1 MTDKKALF
9 VKGYFRN
16 KLLRKT
22 ITFIMLLLFNFNIF
36 AEVVPDPASIGT
48 RATKTASGIDQ
59 LDIAAPNK
67 NGTSYNSL
75 KELQVSEQGLI
86 LNNNKDIVANTKIAG
101 YVARNRN
108 LDNSIAANLIIT
120 EVTGKNRT
128 NINGTVEVAGKK
140 ADLVMANRNGVY
152 INGGNFLNTDR
163 VTLTT
168 GSLEMKNGDLVAI
181 NVSQGQIGIGEK
193 GLNALNLT
201 ELELLGKTIDVSGV
215 IKASKETRLLVSAG
229 GQTYEYKTKEVKS
242 KGETYKGIAIDGKSV
257 GSMYAGKID
266 IISNDK
272 GAGVNTKGNLVSV
285 DDIVITANGDITTAQ
300 VDSGK
305 DLKYKTTQKVK
316 MNGKTTV
323 AKKVKVKARE
333 TEINAKVV
341 TGYLEKA
348 LGKKSLDIES
358 EKTNITA
365 KIEAQGKIKINSNQ
379 IQNSGEI
386 FATEKINIAGNKLN
400 NNNGEI
406 RSNQKIEINAKETSN
421 VKGYILSDGLT
432 KEDVKKE
439 ENKNTKNIAEVKNKE
454 KGISITGDL
463 DNTEGVI
470 RGREVNLG
478 NVIGN
483 NKGKIDSLGALAFNG
498 KIIVNKGGLITG
510 NIQELNADKLEN
522 DGGKLLSTGKISG
535 RVKEISNKNGEIL
548 GTETVKL
555 IGDKL
560 DNFSGLIKSNGK
572 IALDI
577 KETSN
582 IKGYILS
589 DGLTKEDIKK
599 EENKKNESNKNTEND
614 EIKEK
619 GISITGD
626 LDNTEGIIRGREIS
640 LGNVTGNN
648 KGKIDSLGALSF
660 NGKIIVNKGGLIKG
674 NIQELNTDKLENDE
688 GKLVSTEKISG
699 RVKEIS
705 NKNGEILGTEIV
717 KLIGDKLDNFSGLI
731 KSNGKIALDIKE
743 TSNVK
748 GYILS
753 DGLTKEDVKKE
764 ENKKIESNKN
774 TENDETKEKGISITG
789 ELDNTEGVIRG
800 RKVSLGNVIGNN
812 KGKIDSLGALSFNG
826 KIIVNKGGLITGNIQ
841 KLNIDKLINDGGKLL
856 STGKISGR
864 VKEISN
870 KNGEI
875 LGTETVKLIGDK
887 LDNFSGLI
895 KSNGKIALDIKE
907 TSNIKGYI
915 LSDGLT
921 KEDIK
926 KEENKNQKDI
936 EDDKN
941 KEKGINITGDLDNT
955 EGVIRGREVN
965 LGNVIGNNKGKIDSL
980 GALAFNGKII
990 VNKGGL
996 ITGNIQELNADK
1008 LENDGGK
1015 LLSTGKISGRVK
1027 EISNKNGE
1035 ILGTETVKLIGD
1047 KLDNL
1052 SGVIRSY
1059 GKIKLDEKDIS
1070 NVEGYILSDGIT
1082 KEQAQNWKVE
1092 EKFKEDKNKKDVN
1105 EKREQ
1110 TTGTLLNIGKLDNT
1124 KGIIASLSQTT
1135 VNVEKI
1141 ANNDGKIVSRGAV
1154 ELTTANEYE
1163 YRGLVE
1169 GDYSTTLN
1177 AKKII
1182 INSNIDRKNTLNLI
1196 SKEKIALGQS
1206 IRARILSIDTQADL
1220 RNAKDISAT
1229 NLLSITAKNIE
1240 NSGNIYSDGNTYL
1253 EAKNGDLINKDGG
1266 SIKADKQVY
1275 IKVEN
1280 GRVVNG
1286 TAKYLDGVYRRE
1298 DGVLVD
1304 NRQIKEEKPSIIAGK
1319 TETIIN
1325 AKDLINTSQIGKT
1338 GQGITYIKLTGNAV
1352 NASIGNNIAKI
1363 EGQKVSVEGDKGVTN
1378 TGAIISGTEITRVI
1392 AEKGKILNESSIVSG
1407 STENIRNIGKIEG
1420 NGIVYL
1426 EGKEIENIAGN
1437 IGGAGGTILKST
1449 EGNIED
1455 KTITLVDNRK
1465 GVTETYTE
1473 MREVKPERKWWRRR
1487 KEDEKPEPKKYVQ
1500 VQVYKYW
1507 DTVNKTKTV
1516 SGVIGNGKDTILD
1529 SAKDLVLESSDIR
1542 AKDNI
1547 VLNAKNNLLMLS
1559 TVDTEYKFKT
1569 ETTSKRKWGRKKT
1582 TTKTWIE
1589 DNVYANPVEL
1599 TSGGY
1604 ILINYRGK
1612 GKPADN
1618 KGVFAQGVNFNA
1630 KKGIIAQSDG
1640 NIYIQGVKDKL
1651 NSIYDSHTTKSFIGI
1666 KYKRTSD
1673 YISDNREKYKH
1684 SQLYGEAGVTLDS
1697 QGRLR
1702 VEGVD
1707 IQTIGPVYLKGVQ
1720 GVEILSGN
1728 EVSSKYEVHTSK
1740 SLKIGSDKSGLFKG
1754 LKIEQDKN
1762 TKEMDTIKSVGSII
1776 NSKGSTVTIEGD
1788 SVVSVG
1794 SKIGA
1799 ADDIKLIG
1807 KNGVIIKDGEN
1818 FAKIREQNEKM
1829 RAGMF
1834 TSLSLKNLSAGI
1846 GVEGTYNKSNEG
1858 KTIVTPEKNILVT
1871 NKNIYITSSEGNVL
1885 LQGDFGAKE
1894 NIGITAEKGKIY
1906 IKDSKSEILTDSK
1919 SVNARM
1925 ALALGINLGG
1935 FKDTLKSY
1943 KNQLKAIK
1951 EIPNLGRLISF
1962 TRDMAKGKSLLESLE
1977 GKENTINAM
1986 NNLFAGPSSGGVS
1999 AGLDLTGSINA
2010 AKSTGKYLQNITTN
2024 IRAGKDITFKS
2035 KEFETE
2041 GSFIRAENDLSIDA
2055 SKILI
2060 QASADKYATNSKN
2073 MGANFGVTLMGAE
2086 GVSGG
2091 LNYGQMNSKG
2101 TLYNNAQIQAGNKL
2115 IVKADNMT
2123 IRGGRLEGKHTD
2135 VDVKKNLLIESLQ
2148 DSEEMKQVGTN
2159 VGYSLKYGK
2168 DKDGKPDNRNN
2179 GNLGLSYGERKK
2191 LWVKEQ
2197 SGIIGRESVK
2207 VKVGGKLSLI
2217 GSIIANV
2224 DDKGND
2230 KGNLT
2235 LSYGKL
2241 EVKDLDS
2248 YDKQINVNGSVE
2260 LNQRSKDNNKELVLK
2275 ENKEKDKKDNDNSDN
2290 SNNNLK
2296 KSKNSND
2303 NKGEDVEE
2311 RDNKVDETYGIGIEG
2326 SDKRKITRATIG
2338 KGVINGKEEVEGVN
2352 RDIGKSDEI
2361 TKDINVKKVEI
2372 EYKSERN
2379 SWGDFGKIMASD
2391 AGVIGNF
2398 LDDFNEKALG
2408 KSRPDYEIKFRN
2420 KVYESILRLE
2430 RKLQTVADFTSL
2442 IPTEQ
2447 YHGGIFE
2454 QLVRRKDQV
2463 KLIGIKIKMNE
2474 DGTPDIKLARKKK
2487 LSEIEPD
2494 DEGKVYIFGNGIRE
2508 TEEGAVR
2515 NAILKS
2521 MSPENLER
2529 YKSGKTVEIA
2539 LIYNPT
2545 RGLVA
2550 DGLECVA
2557 GKLCDGSKSS
2567 LKITTNVSK
2576 ETATIL
2582 ATRDRNVTYIY
2593 NMYSQG
2599 NIVGLGAFNWLQD
2612 NGIKLGYGNKNKF
2625 LVGMFGSPIMRDLIA
2640 GFGEPLNFTFR
2651 GSAINFPDFI
2661 GNDDKMYGVFG
2672 ETKLINY
2679 TDLGKTNIGKEN
2691 NSLIEKIKRGPIAKA
2706 LGRKQEMPG
2715 LFVSR
2720 LFIADKDDNDFKYS
2734 YDITVDD
2741 IRRIKANYINAKYQN
2756 EVFED
2761 NDLIN
2766 TIRYPHGVYTHID
2779 PEKAEEKYNLAV
2791 MYRKASPVEK
2801 KVIEERMKA
2810 INKEVHDYRLRLA
2823 IEGPPILINSPYLIK
2838 TVEDYRKDELRK
2850 EYGYGN
2856 YQDKGLP
2863 KNGKMNNSPQP
2874 YTRKETPAIAD
2885 INEYLNNLRKGV
2897 GL

>member
-1 MTDKKALF
+1 MTDKKVLF

-22 ITFIMLLLFNFNIF
+22 ITFIMLLLFSFNIF

-128 NINGTVEVAGKK
+128 NINGTVEVAGKR

-152 INGGNFLNTDR
+152 VNGGNFLNTDR

-272 GAGVNTKGNLVSV
+272 GAGVNTKGDLVSV

-365 KIEAQGKIKINSNQ
+365 KIEAQGKIKINANQ

-432 KEDVKKE
+432 KEDIKKE
-439 ENKNTKNIAEVKNKE
+439 ENKNQKDIEDDKNKE

-463 DNTEGVI
+463 DNTEGV
-470 RGREVNLG
+470 
-478 NVIGN
+478 
-483 NKGKIDSLGALAFNG
+483 
-498 KIIVNKGGLITG
+498 
-510 NIQELNADKLEN
+510 
-522 DGGKLLSTGKISG
+522 
-535 RVKEISNKNGEIL
+535 
-548 GTETVKL
+548 
-555 IGDKL
+555 
-560 DNFSGLIKSNGK
+560 
-572 IALDI
+572 
-577 KETSN
+577 
-582 IKGYILS
+582 
-589 DGLTKEDIKK
+589 
-599 EENKKNESNKNTEND
+599 
-614 EIKEK
+614 
-619 GISITGD
+619 
-626 LDNTEGIIRGREIS
+626 IRGREIS

-674 NIQELNTDKLENDE
+674 NIQELNADKLENDE
-688 GKLVSTEKISG
+688 GKLVSTGKIRG

-705 NKNGEILGTEIV
+705 NKNGEILGTETV
-717 KLIGDKLDNFSGLI
+717 KLIGDKLNNFSGLI
-731 KSNGKIALDIKE
+731 KSNGKIALDVKE

-753 DGLTKEDVKKE
+753 DGLTKEDIKKE
-764 ENKKIESNKN
+764 ENKNQKDIEDDKN
-774 TENDETKEKGISITG
+774 KEKGISITG
-789 ELDNTEGVIRG
+789 DLDNTEGVIRG
-800 RKVSLGNVIGNN
+800 REVSLGNVTGNN

-841 KLNIDKLINDGGKLL
+841 KLNIDKLINDGGKLV
-856 STGKISGR
+856 STEKISGT

-875 LGTETVKLIGDK
+875 LGVQTVTLVGDK
-887 LDNFSGLI
+887 LN
-895 KSNGKIALDIKE
+895 
-907 TSNIKGYI
+907 
-915 LSDGLT
+915 
-921 KEDIK
+921 
-926 KEENKNQKDI
+926 
-936 EDDKN
+936 
-941 KEKGINITGDLDNT
+941 
-955 EGVIRGREVN
+955 
-965 LGNVIGNNKGKIDSL
+965 
-980 GALAFNGKII
+980 
-990 VNKGGL
+990 
-996 ITGNIQELNADK
+996 
-1008 LENDGGK
+1008 
-1015 LLSTGKISGRVK
+1015 
-1027 EISNKNGE
+1027 
-1035 ILGTETVKLIGD
+1035 
-1047 KLDNL
+1047 NL

-1059 GKIKLDEKDIS
+1059 GKVKLNEKDVS

-1082 KEQAQNWKVE
+1082 KEQAKNWKVE
-1092 EKFKEDKNKKDVN
+1092 EKVTEESKENKKDIK
-1105 EKREQ
+1105 EKQEKKEQ
-1110 TTGTLLNIGKLDNT
+1110 TTGTLLNLGRLDNT
-1124 KGIIASLSQTT
+1124 KGTIASLSQTT
-1135 VNVEKI
+1135 VNTEKI

-1206 IRARILSIDTQADL
+1206 IRARILSIATQADFY
-1220 RNAKDISAT
+1220 NTKDISAR
-1229 NLLSITAKNIE
+1229 NLLSITAENIE

-1275 IKVEN
+1275 IEVKN
-1280 GRVVNG
+1280 GKVVNG
-1286 TAKYLDGVYRRE
+1286 TEKYLSGAYRRE

-1325 AKDLINTSQIGKT
+1325 AKDLINTSQMGKT

-1465 GVTETYTE
+1465 DGS
-1473 MREVKPERKWWRRR
+1473 
-1487 KEDEKPEPKKYVQ
+1487 
-1500 VQVYKYW
+1500 W
-1507 DTVNKTKTV
+1507 DIVNKTKTV

-1569 ETTSKRKWGRKKT
+1569 ETTSKRRRFGGRKT

-1589 DNVYANPVEL
+1589 DNIYANPVEL

-1684 SQLYGEAGVTLDS
+1684 SQLYGDAGVTLDS
-1697 QGRLR
+1697 QGKLR
-1702 VEGVD
+1702 IQGVD
-1707 IQTIGPVYLKGVQ
+1707 IQTIGPVYLKGVK

-1871 NKNIYITSSEGNVL
+1871 NKNIYIRSSEGNVL

-1919 SVNARM
+1919 NINARM
-1925 ALALGINLGG
+1925 ALALGINLSG

-1951 EIPNLGRLISF
+1951 EIPNLGRVISF

-1977 GKENTINAM
+1977 GKEKTINAM

-2024 IRAGKDITFKS
+2024 IRAGKDIAFKS

-2073 MGANFGVTLMGAE
+2073 MGANFGFTLMGIE

-2091 LNYGQMNSKG
+2091 LNYGQINSKG

-2168 DKDGKPDNRNN
+2168 DKDGNPDNRNN
-2179 GNLGLSYGERKK
+2179 GNLGLSYGERKN

-2296 KSKNSND
+2296 KSKNSDD

-2398 LDDFNEKALG
+2398 LDDFNEKIL
-2408 KSRPDYEIKFRN
+2408 KNPKEDYEIKFRN
-2420 KVYESILRLE
+2420 KVYESILNFE
-2430 RKLQTVADFTSL
+2430 RKLQTASDLTSL
-2442 IPTEQ
+2442 LPTEQ

-2487 LSEIEPD
+2487 LSEIKPD

-2567 LKITTNVSK
+2567 LKINTNVSK

-2599 NIVGLGAFNWLQD
+2599 NIVGLGAFNWLKD
-2612 NGIKLGYGNKNKF
+2612 KKIELGYKDKNKF

-2651 GSAINFPDFI
+2651 GSAINFLDFI
-2661 GNDDKMYGVFG
+2661 GNDDKWFGIFG
-2672 ETKLINY
+2672 ESTLINPENINRAEKGLW
-2679 TDLGKTNIGKEN
+2679 TDKMGNFFGTKAIFRRQTIGGLYLPEISNNKDKNKDEYRYSIVIGNNEIRTIQEN
-2691 NSLIEKIKRGPIAKA
+2691 YSKILNPNERLLDKGIE
-2706 LGRKQEMPG
+2706 
-2715 LFVSR
+2715 FVIS
-2720 LFIADKDDNDFKYS
+2720 D
-2734 YDITVDD
+2734 
-2741 IRRIKANYINAKYQN
+2741 
-2756 EVFED
+2756 
-2761 NDLIN
+2761 
-2766 TIRYPHGVYTHID
+2766 PHGTYTFDSPVIG
-2779 PEKAEEKYNLAV
+2779 ENVNNLLTD
-2791 MYRKASPVEK
+2791 YRKAIAPEEK
-2801 KVIEERMKA
+2801 EKYKNEIISLYTKDQQNK
-2810 INKEVHDYRLRLA
+2810 INLA
-2823 IEGPPILINSPYLIK
+2823 MYGPPIFWNSPFLLK
-2838 TVEDYRKDELRK
+2838 AVEDYKKDELRK

-2863 KNGKMNNSPQP
+2863 RNKEMNMSPQP
-2874 YTRKETPAIAD
+2874 YIRKKIQLQQ
-2885 INEYLNNLRKGV
+2885 I
-2897 GL
+2897 

>member
-152 INGGNFLNTDR
+152 VNGGNFLNTDR

-272 GAGVNTKGNLVSV
+272 GAGVNTKGDLVSV

-439 ENKNTKNIAEVKNKE
+439 ENKNQKDVEDDKNKE

-510 NIQELNADKLEN
+510 NIQELNTDKLEN

-535 RVKEISNKNGEIL
+535 RVKEISNKNGGIL

-589 DGLTKEDIKK
+589 DGLTKEDVKK
-599 EENKKNESNKNTEND
+599 EENKNQKDVEDDKN
-614 EIKEK
+614 KEK

-626 LDNTEGIIRGREIS
+626 LDNTEGVIRGRE
-640 LGNVTGNN
+640 
-648 KGKIDSLGALSF
+648 
-660 NGKIIVNKGGLIKG
+660 VN
-674 NIQELNTDKLENDE
+674 
-688 GKLVSTEKISG
+688 
-699 RVKEIS
+699 
-705 NKNGEILGTEIV
+705 
-717 KLIGDKLDNFSGLI
+717 
-731 KSNGKIALDIKE
+731 
-743 TSNVK
+743 
-748 GYILS
+748 
-753 DGLTKEDVKKE
+753 
-764 ENKKIESNKN
+764 
-774 TENDETKEKGISITG
+774 
-789 ELDNTEGVIRG
+789 
-800 RKVSLGNVIGNN
+800 LGNVIGNN

-841 KLNIDKLINDGGKLL
+841 KLNIDKLINDGGKLV
-856 STGKISGR
+856 STEKISGT

-875 LGTETVKLIGDK
+875 LGVQTVTLVGDK
-887 LDNFSGLI
+887 LN
-895 KSNGKIALDIKE
+895 
-907 TSNIKGYI
+907 
-915 LSDGLT
+915 
-921 KEDIK
+921 
-926 KEENKNQKDI
+926 
-936 EDDKN
+936 
-941 KEKGINITGDLDNT
+941 
-955 EGVIRGREVN
+955 
-965 LGNVIGNNKGKIDSL
+965 
-980 GALAFNGKII
+980 
-990 VNKGGL
+990 
-996 ITGNIQELNADK
+996 
-1008 LENDGGK
+1008 
-1015 LLSTGKISGRVK
+1015 
-1027 EISNKNGE
+1027 
-1035 ILGTETVKLIGD
+1035 
-1047 KLDNL
+1047 NL

-1059 GKIKLDEKDIS
+1059 GKVKLNEKDVS

-1110 TTGTLLNIGKLDNT
+1110 TIGTLLNIGKLDNT
-1124 KGIIASLSQTT
+1124 KGTIASLSQTT

-1206 IRARILSIDTQADL
+1206 IRARILSIATQADL
-1220 RNAKDISAT
+1220 RNEKDISAT

-1275 IKVEN
+1275 IEVKN
-1280 GRVVNG
+1280 GKVVNG
-1286 TAKYLDGVYRRE
+1286 TEKYLSGAYRRE

-1487 KEDEKPEPKKYVQ
+1487 KENEKPEPKKYVQ

-1516 SGVIGNGKDTILD
+1516 SGIIGNGKDTILD
-1529 SAKDLVLESSDIR
+1529 SAKDLILESSDIR
-1542 AKDNI
+1542 AKDDI
-1547 VLNAKNNLLMLS
+1547 VLNAKNYLLMLS
-1559 TVDTEYKFKT
+1559 TVDTEYKFRT

-1673 YISDNREKYKH
+1673 YVSDNSEKYKH
-1684 SQLYGEAGVTLDS
+1684 SQLYGDAGVTLDS
-1697 QGRLR
+1697 QGKLR
-1702 VEGVD
+1702 IQGVD
-1707 IQTIGPVYLKGVQ
+1707 IQTIGPVYLKGVK

-1871 NKNIYITSSEGNVL
+1871 NKNIYIRSSEGNVL

-1919 SVNARM
+1919 NINARM
-1925 ALALGINLGG
+1925 ALALGINLSG

-1951 EIPNLGRLISF
+1951 EIPNLGRVISF

-1977 GKENTINAM
+1977 GKEKTINAM

-2024 IRAGKDITFKS
+2024 IRAGKDIAFKS

-2073 MGANFGVTLMGAE
+2073 MGANFGFTLMGIE

-2115 IVKADNMT
+2115 IVKVDNMT

-2168 DKDGKPDNRNN
+2168 DKDGNPDNRNN

-2296 KSKNSND
+2296 KSKNSDD

-2311 RDNKVDETYGIGIEG
+2311 RDNKVDETYGIGIKG

-2338 KGVINGKEEVEGVN
+2338 KGVINGKEEVVGIN

-2398 LDDFNEKALG
+2398 LDDFNEKIL
-2408 KSRPDYEIKFRN
+2408 KNPKEDYEIKFRN

-2487 LSEIEPD
+2487 LSEIKPD

-2545 RGLVA
+2545 RGFVA

-2612 NGIKLGYGNKNKF
+2612 NGIKLGYKDKNKF
-2625 LVGMFGSPIMRDLIA
+2625 LVGMFGSPIARNLIV
-2640 GFGEPLNFTFR
+2640 GFEDNLSFTFR
-2651 GSAINFPDFI
+2651 GSAINFRDFI
-2661 GNDDKMYGVFG
+2661 GNDDKIFGIFG
-2672 ETKLINY
+2672 ESTLINPENINRVKEHLW
-2679 TDLGKTNIGKEN
+2679 TDKLGNFFGTKAILRRETIG
-2691 NSLIEKIKRGPIAKA
+2691 
-2706 LGRKQEMPG
+2706 G
-2715 LFVSR
+2715 LYLPEV
-2720 LFIADKDDNDFKYS
+2720 LVNKNKDKDEYRYS
-2734 YDITVDD
+2734 MVVGNKEIEGIQQNYSKILNLNEILSKKGIEMVISDSHGTYTFNSPVIAENINNLLTDYRRAIT
-2741 IRRIKANYINAKYQN
+2741 
-2756 EVFED
+2756 
-2761 NDLIN
+2761 
-2766 TIRYPHGVYTHID
+2766 
-2779 PEKAEEKYNLAV
+2779 PEEREKYKNEIISLYTKDQQNKVNLA
-2791 MYRKASPVEK
+2791 MY
-2801 KVIEERMKA
+2801 
-2810 INKEVHDYRLRLA
+2810 
-2823 IEGPPILINSPYLIK
+2823 GPPIFTDSPFLLK
-2838 TVEDYRKDELRK
+2838 AVEDYKKDELRK

-2856 YQDKGLP
+2856 YQDKNLP
-2863 KNGKMNNSPQP
+2863 KNKEININPQP
-2874 YTRKETPAIAD
+2874 YTRKEAQPTLGIK
-2885 INEYLNNLRKGV
+2885 EYLKGLREGV

>member
-152 INGGNFLNTDR
+152 VNGGNFLNTDR

-272 GAGVNTKGNLVSV
+272 GAGVNTKGDLVSV

-439 ENKNTKNIAEVKNKE
+439 ENKNQKDVEDDKNKE

-510 NIQELNADKLEN
+510 NIQELNTDKLEN

-535 RVKEISNKNGEIL
+535 RVKEISNKNGGIL

-589 DGLTKEDIKK
+589 DGLTKEDVKK
-599 EENKKNESNKNTEND
+599 EENKNQKDVEDDKN
-614 EIKEK
+614 KEK

-626 LDNTEGIIRGREIS
+626 LDNTEGVIRGRE
-640 LGNVTGNN
+640 
-648 KGKIDSLGALSF
+648 
-660 NGKIIVNKGGLIKG
+660 VN
-674 NIQELNTDKLENDE
+674 
-688 GKLVSTEKISG
+688 
-699 RVKEIS
+699 
-705 NKNGEILGTEIV
+705 
-717 KLIGDKLDNFSGLI
+717 
-731 KSNGKIALDIKE
+731 
-743 TSNVK
+743 
-748 GYILS
+748 
-753 DGLTKEDVKKE
+753 
-764 ENKKIESNKN
+764 
-774 TENDETKEKGISITG
+774 
-789 ELDNTEGVIRG
+789 
-800 RKVSLGNVIGNN
+800 LGNVIGNN

-841 KLNIDKLINDGGKLL
+841 KLNIDKLINDGGKLV
-856 STGKISGR
+856 STEKISGT

-875 LGTETVKLIGDK
+875 LGVQTVTLVGDK
-887 LDNFSGLI
+887 LN
-895 KSNGKIALDIKE
+895 
-907 TSNIKGYI
+907 
-915 LSDGLT
+915 
-921 KEDIK
+921 
-926 KEENKNQKDI
+926 
-936 EDDKN
+936 
-941 KEKGINITGDLDNT
+941 
-955 EGVIRGREVN
+955 
-965 LGNVIGNNKGKIDSL
+965 
-980 GALAFNGKII
+980 
-990 VNKGGL
+990 
-996 ITGNIQELNADK
+996 
-1008 LENDGGK
+1008 
-1015 LLSTGKISGRVK
+1015 
-1027 EISNKNGE
+1027 
-1035 ILGTETVKLIGD
+1035 
-1047 KLDNL
+1047 NL

-1059 GKIKLDEKDIS
+1059 GKVKLNEKDVS

-1110 TTGTLLNIGKLDNT
+1110 TIGTLLNIGKLDNT
-1124 KGIIASLSQTT
+1124 KGTIASLSQTT

-1206 IRARILSIDTQADL
+1206 IRARILSIATQADL
-1220 RNAKDISAT
+1220 RNEKDISAT

-1275 IKVEN
+1275 IEVKN
-1280 GRVVNG
+1280 GKVVNG
-1286 TAKYLDGVYRRE
+1286 TEKYLSGAYRRE

-1487 KEDEKPEPKKYVQ
+1487 KENEKPEPKKYVQ

-1516 SGVIGNGKDTILD
+1516 SGIIGNGKDTILD
-1529 SAKDLVLESSDIR
+1529 SAKDLILESSDIR
-1542 AKDNI
+1542 AKDDI
-1547 VLNAKNNLLMLS
+1547 VLNAKNYLLMLS
-1559 TVDTEYKFKT
+1559 TVDTEYKFRT

-1673 YISDNREKYKH
+1673 YVSDNSEKYKH
-1684 SQLYGEAGVTLDS
+1684 SQLYGDAGVTLDS
-1697 QGRLR
+1697 QGKLR
-1702 VEGVD
+1702 IQGVD
-1707 IQTIGPVYLKGVQ
+1707 IQTIGPVYLKGVK

-1829 RAGMF
+1829 RAGIF

-1919 SVNARM
+1919 NINARM

-1943 KNQLKAIK
+1943 KNQLKALK

-1977 GKENTINAM
+1977 GKENTINAI

-2024 IRAGKDITFKS
+2024 IRAGKDIAFKS

-2073 MGANFGVTLMGAE
+2073 MGANFGVTLMGIE

-2168 DKDGKPDNRNN
+2168 DKDGNPDNRNN

-2224 DDKGND
+2224 DEKGKD

-2260 LNQRSKDNNKELVLK
+2260 INQRSKDNNKELVLK

-2420 KVYESILRLE
+2420 KVYESISKVE
-2430 RKLQTVADFTSL
+2430 SKLAPINDIVSIF
-2442 IPTEQ
+2442 PTGE
-2447 YHGGIFE
+2447 YDGGILE
-2454 QLVRRKDQV
+2454 QIVKLVRKDKTPIIEIAIRK
-2463 KLIGIKIKMNE
+2463 NE
-2474 DGTPDIKLARKKK
+2474 DGTPSINLEEKRK
-2487 LSEIEPD
+2487 LSEVGV
-2494 DEGKVYIFGNGIRE
+2494 DENGKKQKTVQVFVNGIRE
-2508 TEEGAVR
+2508 RRIDAVR

-2521 MSPENLER
+2521 MSPENLEKYNR
-2529 YKSGKTVEIA
+2529 GETVKIA
-2539 LIYNPT
+2539 LIYNQT

-2550 DGLECVA
+2550 DGLECVV
-2557 GKLCDGSKSS
+2557 GKVFDGSWSS
-2567 LKITTNVSK
+2567 FYIATGVSRG
-2576 ETATIL
+2576 ATI
-2582 ATRDRNVTYIY
+2582 AFASGDKSVNYDTGT
-2593 NMYSQG
+2593 YSQG
-2599 NIVGLGAFNWLQD
+2599 NIVTVGAFNKLK
-2612 NGIKLGYGNKNKF
+2612 NNNIKLGNEETSF
-2625 LVGMFGSPIMRDLIA
+2625 LLRMYGSPTKKSTMVS
-2640 GFGEPLNFTFR
+2640 FEEPLGIKVI
-2651 GSAINFPDFI
+2651 GSAANMTDFVAHSKKSLGI
-2661 GNDDKMYGVFG
+2661 FG
-2672 ETKLINY
+2672 ETKLVNLANVDKVKNNKIQNILGVLPVLKIFTKETGAGLYLPQLNDEKKEKDDYKYSIVVGDKEIEQIQKNY
-2679 TDLGKTNIGKEN
+2679 SKVLNPNQKLSDKGIKSLISYSHGTYTYESAAIAESIGKK
-2691 NSLIEKIKRGPIAKA
+2691 L
-2706 LGRKQEMPG
+2706 
-2715 LFVSR
+2715 
-2720 LFIADKDDNDFKYS
+2720 
-2734 YDITVDD
+2734 
-2741 IRRIKANYINAKYQN
+2741 
-2756 EVFED
+2756 
-2761 NDLIN
+2761 
-2766 TIRYPHGVYTHID
+2766 
-2779 PEKAEEKYNLAV
+2779 EEYKV
-2791 MYRKASPVEK
+2791 ASPARKGELEK
-2801 KVIEERMKA
+2801 EIKDLYIKDQVNK
-2810 INKEVHDYRLRLA
+2810 INLMIY
-2823 IEGPPILINSPYLIK
+2823 GPPILNNSPFLL
-2838 TVEDYRKDELRK
+2838 DEVNEYNK
-2850 EYGYGN
+2850 GEFEKKYGYGN

-2863 KNGKMNNSPQP
+2863 KTKEINISPQS
-2874 YTRKETPAIAD
+2874 YVKKKNSTIVD
-2885 INEYLNNLRKGV
+2885 INEYLGNLRKGV
-2897 GL
+2897 DK

>member
-1 MTDKKALF
+1 MTDKKVLF

-22 ITFIMLLLFNFNIF
+22 ITFIMLLLFSFNIF

-128 NINGTVEVAGKK
+128 NINGTVEVAGKR

-152 INGGNFLNTDR
+152 VNGGNFLNTDR

-272 GAGVNTKGNLVSV
+272 GAGVNTKGDLVSV

-365 KIEAQGKIKINSNQ
+365 KIEAQGKIKINANQ

-439 ENKNTKNIAEVKNKE
+439 ENKNTENIAEVKNKE
-454 KGISITGDL
+454 KGINITGDL

-478 NVIGN
+478 NVTGN
-483 NKGKIDSLGALAFNG
+483 NKGKIDSLGALSFNG

-522 DGGKLLSTGKISG
+522 DGGKLLSTGKIRG

-572 IALDI
+572 IALDV

-582 IKGYILS
+582 VKGYILS

-599 EENKKNESNKNTEND
+599 EENKNQKDIEDDKN
-614 EIKEK
+614 KEK

-626 LDNTEGIIRGREIS
+626 LDNTEGVIRGRKIS

-674 NIQELNTDKLENDE
+674 NIQELNADKLENDE
-688 GKLVSTEKISG
+688 GKLI
-699 RVKEIS
+699 
-705 NKNGEILGTEIV
+705 
-717 KLIGDKLDNFSGLI
+717 
-731 KSNGKIALDIKE
+731 
-743 TSNVK
+743 
-748 GYILS
+748 
-753 DGLTKEDVKKE
+753 
-764 ENKKIESNKN
+764 
-774 TENDETKEKGISITG
+774 
-789 ELDNTEGVIRG
+789 
-800 RKVSLGNVIGNN
+800 
-812 KGKIDSLGALSFNG
+812 
-826 KIIVNKGGLITGNIQ
+826 
-841 KLNIDKLINDGGKLL
+841 
-856 STGKISGR
+856 STGKIRGR

-887 LDNFSGLI
+887 LNNFSGLI
-895 KSNGKIALDIKE
+895 KSNGKIALDVKE
-907 TSNIKGYI
+907 ISNVKGYI

-955 EGVIRGREVN
+955 EGVIRGRKVS
-965 LGNVIGNNKGKIDSL
+965 LGNVTGNNKGKIDSL
-980 GALAFNGKII
+980 GTLSFNGKII

-996 ITGNIQELNADK
+996 ITGNIQKLNIDK
-1008 LENDGGK
+1008 LINDGGK
-1015 LLSTGKISGRVK
+1015 LVSTEKISGTVK

-1035 ILGTETVKLIGD
+1035 ILGVQTVTLVGD
-1047 KLDNL
+1047 KLNNL

-1059 GKIKLDEKDIS
+1059 GKVKLNEKDVS

-1082 KEQAQNWKVE
+1082 KEQAKNWKVE
-1092 EKFKEDKNKKDVN
+1092 EKVTEESKENKKDIK
-1105 EKREQ
+1105 EKQEKKEQ
-1110 TTGTLLNIGKLDNT
+1110 TTGTLLNLGRLDNT

-1135 VNVEKI
+1135 VNTEKI
-1141 ANNDGKIVSRGAV
+1141 TNEDGKIVSRGAV
-1154 ELTTANEYE
+1154 ELTTPNEYE

-1206 IRARILSIDTQADL
+1206 IRARILSIAIQTDL

-1240 NSGNIYSDGNTYL
+1240 NSGNIYSDGNIYL

-1275 IKVEN
+1275 IEVKN

-1487 KEDEKPEPKKYVQ
+1487 KENEKPEPKKYVQ

-1516 SGVIGNGKDTILD
+1516 SGIIGNGKDTILD
-1529 SAKDLVLESSDIR
+1529 SAKDLILESSDIR
-1542 AKDNI
+1542 AKDDI
-1547 VLNAKNNLLMLS
+1547 VLNAKNYLLMLS
-1559 TVDTEYKFKT
+1559 TVDTEYKFRT

-1673 YISDNREKYKH
+1673 YVSDNSEKYKH
-1684 SQLYGEAGVTLDS
+1684 SQLYGDAGVTLDS
-1697 QGRLR
+1697 QGKLR
-1702 VEGVD
+1702 IQGVD
-1707 IQTIGPVYLKGVQ
+1707 IQTIGPVYLKGVK

-1762 TKEMDTIKSVGSII
+1762 TKEIDTIKSVGSII

-1871 NKNIYITSSEGNVL
+1871 NKNIYIRSSEGNVL

-1919 SVNARM
+1919 NINARM

-1943 KNQLKAIK
+1943 KNQLKALK

-2024 IRAGKDITFKS
+2024 IRAGKDIAFKS

-2073 MGANFGVTLMGAE
+2073 MGANFGITLMGIE

-2168 DKDGKPDNRNN
+2168 DKDGNPDNRNN

-2275 ENKEKDKKDNDNSDN
+2275 ENKEKDKKDKKDNDNSDN

-2296 KSKNSND
+2296 KSKNSDD

-2430 RKLQTVADFTSL
+2430 RKLQTVADYTSL

-2454 QLVRRKDQV
+2454 QLVRKKDQV

-2487 LSEIEPD
+2487 LSEIKPD

-2545 RGLVA
+2545 RGFVA

-2612 NGIKLGYGNKNKF
+2612 NGIKLGYKDKNKF
-2625 LVGMFGSPIMRDLIA
+2625 LVGMFGSPIARNLIV
-2640 GFGEPLNFTFR
+2640 GFEDNLSFTFR
-2651 GSAINFPDFI
+2651 GSAINFRDFI
-2661 GNDDKMYGVFG
+2661 GNDDKIFGIFG
-2672 ETKLINY
+2672 ESTLINPENINRVKEHLW
-2679 TDLGKTNIGKEN
+2679 TDKLGNFFGTKAILRRETIG
-2691 NSLIEKIKRGPIAKA
+2691 
-2706 LGRKQEMPG
+2706 G
-2715 LFVSR
+2715 LYLPEV
-2720 LFIADKDDNDFKYS
+2720 LVNKNKDKDEYRYS
-2734 YDITVDD
+2734 IVIGDKEINKIQENYSKVLKKGIELSGEGIKSVISDSHGTYTFNSPVIAENINNLLTDYRRAIT
-2741 IRRIKANYINAKYQN
+2741 
-2756 EVFED
+2756 
-2761 NDLIN
+2761 
-2766 TIRYPHGVYTHID
+2766 
-2779 PEKAEEKYNLAV
+2779 PEEREKYKNEIISLYTKDQQNKVNLA
-2791 MYRKASPVEK
+2791 MY
-2801 KVIEERMKA
+2801 
-2810 INKEVHDYRLRLA
+2810 
-2823 IEGPPILINSPYLIK
+2823 GPPIFTDSPFLLK
-2838 TVEDYRKDELRK
+2838 AVEDYKKDELRK

-2856 YQDKGLP
+2856 YQDKNLP
-2863 KNGKMNNSPQP
+2863 KNKEININPQP
-2874 YTRKETPAIAD
+2874 YTRKEAQPTLGIK
-2885 INEYLNNLRKGV
+2885 EYLKGLREGV

>member
-1 MTDKKALF
+1 MTDKKVLF

-152 INGGNFLNTDR
+152 VNGGNFLNTDR

-272 GAGVNTKGNLVSV
+272 GAGVNTKGDLVSV

-300 VDSGK
+300 IDSGK

-365 KIEAQGKIKINSNQ
+365 KIEAQGKIKINANQ

-406 RSNQKIEINAKETSN
+406 RSNQKIEINVKETSN

-470 RGREVNLG
+470 RGRE
-478 NVIGN
+478 
-483 NKGKIDSLGALAFNG
+483 
-498 KIIVNKGGLITG
+498 
-510 NIQELNADKLEN
+510 
-522 DGGKLLSTGKISG
+522 
-535 RVKEISNKNGEIL
+535 
-548 GTETVKL
+548 
-555 IGDKL
+555 
-560 DNFSGLIKSNGK
+560 
-572 IALDI
+572 
-577 KETSN
+577 
-582 IKGYILS
+582 
-589 DGLTKEDIKK
+589 
-599 EENKKNESNKNTEND
+599 
-614 EIKEK
+614 
-619 GISITGD
+619 
-626 LDNTEGIIRGREIS
+626 IS
-640 LGNVTGNN
+640 LGNVT
-648 KGKIDSLGALSF
+648 
-660 NGKIIVNKGGLIKG
+660 
-674 NIQELNTDKLENDE
+674 
-688 GKLVSTEKISG
+688 
-699 RVKEIS
+699 
-705 NKNGEILGTEIV
+705 
-717 KLIGDKLDNFSGLI
+717 
-731 KSNGKIALDIKE
+731 
-743 TSNVK
+743 
-748 GYILS
+748 
-753 DGLTKEDVKKE
+753 
-764 ENKKIESNKN
+764 
-774 TENDETKEKGISITG
+774 
-789 ELDNTEGVIRG
+789 
-800 RKVSLGNVIGNN
+800 GNN

-841 KLNIDKLINDGGKLL
+841 KLNIDKLINDGGKLV
-856 STGKISGR
+856 STEKISGT

-875 LGTETVKLIGDK
+875 LGVQTVTLVGDK
-887 LDNFSGLI
+887 LN
-895 KSNGKIALDIKE
+895 
-907 TSNIKGYI
+907 
-915 LSDGLT
+915 
-921 KEDIK
+921 
-926 KEENKNQKDI
+926 
-936 EDDKN
+936 
-941 KEKGINITGDLDNT
+941 
-955 EGVIRGREVN
+955 
-965 LGNVIGNNKGKIDSL
+965 
-980 GALAFNGKII
+980 
-990 VNKGGL
+990 
-996 ITGNIQELNADK
+996 
-1008 LENDGGK
+1008 
-1015 LLSTGKISGRVK
+1015 
-1027 EISNKNGE
+1027 
-1035 ILGTETVKLIGD
+1035 
-1047 KLDNL
+1047 NL

-1059 GKIKLDEKDIS
+1059 GKVKLNEKDVS

-1082 KEQAQNWKVE
+1082 KEQAKNWKVE
-1092 EKFKEDKNKKDVN
+1092 EKVTEESKENKKDIK
-1105 EKREQ
+1105 EKQEKKEQ
-1110 TTGTLLNIGKLDNT
+1110 TTGTLLNLGRLDNT

-1135 VNVEKI
+1135 VNTEKI
-1141 ANNDGKIVSRGAV
+1141 TNEDGKIVSRGAV
-1154 ELTTANEYE
+1154 ELTTPNEYE

-1206 IRARILSIDTQADL
+1206 IRARILSIATQADFY
-1220 RNAKDISAT
+1220 NTKDISAR
-1229 NLLSITAKNIE
+1229 NLLSITAENIE

-1275 IKVEN
+1275 IEVKN
-1280 GRVVNG
+1280 GKVVNG
-1286 TAKYLDGVYRRE
+1286 TEKYLSGAYRRE

-1420 NGIVYL
+1420 NGIVYV

-1487 KEDEKPEPKKYVQ
+1487 KENEKPEPKKYVQ

-1529 SAKDLVLESSDIR
+1529 SAKDLILESSDIR
-1542 AKDNI
+1542 AKDDI

-1559 TVDTEYKFKT
+1559 TVDTEYKFRT

-1673 YISDNREKYKH
+1673 YVSDNSEKYKH

-1707 IQTIGPVYLKGVQ
+1707 IQTIGPVYLKGVK

-1858 KTIVTPEKNILVT
+1858 KTIVTPEKNTLVT
-1871 NKNIYITSSEGNVL
+1871 NKNIYIRSSEGNVL

-1919 SVNARM
+1919 NINARM

-1943 KNQLKAIK
+1943 KNQLKALK

-2010 AKSTGKYLQNITTN
+2010 TKSTGKYLQNITTN
-2024 IRAGKDITFKS
+2024 IRAGKDIAFKS

-2060 QASADKYATNSKN
+2060 QASADKYVTNSKN
-2073 MGANFGVTLMGAE
+2073 MGANFGVTLMGIE

-2168 DKDGKPDNRNN
+2168 DKDGNPDNRNN

-2197 SGIIGRESVK
+2197 SGIIGRESIK

-2260 LNQRSKDNNKELVLK
+2260 INQRSKDNNKELVLK

-2296 KSKNSND
+2296 KSKNSDD

-2361 TKDINVKKVEI
+2361 TKDINVKKIEI

-2420 KVYESILRLE
+2420 KVYESISKVE
-2430 RKLQTVADFTSL
+2430 SKLAPINDIVSIF
-2442 IPTEQ
+2442 PTGE
-2447 YHGGIFE
+2447 YDGGILE
-2454 QLVRRKDQV
+2454 QIVKLVRKDKTPIIEIAIRK
-2463 KLIGIKIKMNE
+2463 NE
-2474 DGTPDIKLARKKK
+2474 DGTPSINLEEKRK
-2487 LSEIEPD
+2487 LSEVGV
-2494 DEGKVYIFGNGIRE
+2494 DENGKKQKKVQVFVNGIRE
-2508 TEEGAVR
+2508 RRSDAVR

-2521 MSPENLER
+2521 MSPENLEKYNR
-2529 YKSGKTVEIA
+2529 GETVKIA
-2539 LIYNPT
+2539 LNGSWSSFYIAT
-2545 RGLVA
+2545 GVSRG
-2550 DGLECVA
+2550 
-2557 GKLCDGSKSS
+2557 
-2567 LKITTNVSK
+2567 
-2576 ETATIL
+2576 ATI
-2582 ATRDRNVTYIY
+2582 AFASGDKSVNYDTGT
-2593 NMYSQG
+2593 YSQG
-2599 NIVGLGAFNWLQD
+2599 NIVTVGAFNKLK
-2612 NGIKLGYGNKNKF
+2612 NNNIKLGNEKTSF
-2625 LVGMFGSPIMRDLIA
+2625 LLRMYGSPTKKSTMVS
-2640 GFGEPLNFTFR
+2640 FEEPLGIKVI
-2651 GSAINFPDFI
+2651 GSAANMTDFVAHSKKSLGI
-2661 GNDDKMYGVFG
+2661 FG
-2672 ETKLINY
+2672 ETKLVNLANVDKVKNNKIQNILGVLPVLKIFTKETGAGLYLPQLNDENKEKDDYKYSIVVTKGIKDQIQENY
-2679 TDLGKTNIGKEN
+2679 SNILPKDTVFLDEGIKSLISYSHGTYTYESAAIAESIGKKLEEYKVV
-2691 NSLIEKIKRGPIAKA
+2691 SPARKGELEKEIKDLYI
-2706 LGRKQEMPG
+2706 
-2715 LFVSR
+2715 
-2720 LFIADKDDNDFKYS
+2720 KDQVNK
-2734 YDITVDD
+2734 
-2741 IRRIKANYINAKYQN
+2741 INLMIY
-2756 EVFED
+2756 
-2761 NDLIN
+2761 
-2766 TIRYPHGVYTHID
+2766 
-2779 PEKAEEKYNLAV
+2779 
-2791 MYRKASPVEK
+2791 
-2801 KVIEERMKA
+2801 
-2810 INKEVHDYRLRLA
+2810 
-2823 IEGPPILINSPYLIK
+2823 GPPILNNSPFLL
-2838 TVEDYRKDELRK
+2838 DEVNEYNK
-2850 EYGYGN
+2850 GEFEKKYGYGN

-2863 KNGKMNNSPQP
+2863 KNKEMNNNPQP
-2874 YTRKETPAIAD
+2874 YIRKNSTTVLD
-2885 INEYLNNLRKGV
+2885 INEYLRNLRKGV
-2897 GL
+2897 DK

>member
-152 INGGNFLNTDR
+152 VNGGNFLNTDR

-272 GAGVNTKGNLVSV
+272 GAGVNTKGDLVSV

-439 ENKNTKNIAEVKNKE
+439 ENKNQKDVEDDKNKE

-510 NIQELNADKLEN
+510 NIQELNTDKLEN

-535 RVKEISNKNGEIL
+535 RVKEISNKNGGIL

-589 DGLTKEDIKK
+589 DGLTKEDVKK
-599 EENKKNESNKNTEND
+599 EENKNQKDVEDDKN
-614 EIKEK
+614 KEK

-626 LDNTEGIIRGREIS
+626 LDNTEGVIRGRE
-640 LGNVTGNN
+640 
-648 KGKIDSLGALSF
+648 
-660 NGKIIVNKGGLIKG
+660 VN
-674 NIQELNTDKLENDE
+674 
-688 GKLVSTEKISG
+688 
-699 RVKEIS
+699 
-705 NKNGEILGTEIV
+705 
-717 KLIGDKLDNFSGLI
+717 
-731 KSNGKIALDIKE
+731 
-743 TSNVK
+743 
-748 GYILS
+748 
-753 DGLTKEDVKKE
+753 
-764 ENKKIESNKN
+764 
-774 TENDETKEKGISITG
+774 
-789 ELDNTEGVIRG
+789 
-800 RKVSLGNVIGNN
+800 LGNVIGNN

-841 KLNIDKLINDGGKLL
+841 KLNIDKLINDGGKLV
-856 STGKISGR
+856 STEKISGT

-875 LGTETVKLIGDK
+875 LGVQTVTLVGDK
-887 LDNFSGLI
+887 LN
-895 KSNGKIALDIKE
+895 
-907 TSNIKGYI
+907 
-915 LSDGLT
+915 
-921 KEDIK
+921 
-926 KEENKNQKDI
+926 
-936 EDDKN
+936 
-941 KEKGINITGDLDNT
+941 
-955 EGVIRGREVN
+955 
-965 LGNVIGNNKGKIDSL
+965 
-980 GALAFNGKII
+980 
-990 VNKGGL
+990 
-996 ITGNIQELNADK
+996 
-1008 LENDGGK
+1008 
-1015 LLSTGKISGRVK
+1015 
-1027 EISNKNGE
+1027 
-1035 ILGTETVKLIGD
+1035 
-1047 KLDNL
+1047 NL

-1059 GKIKLDEKDIS
+1059 GKVKLNEKDVS

-1110 TTGTLLNIGKLDNT
+1110 TIGTLLNIGKLDNT
-1124 KGIIASLSQTT
+1124 KGTIASLSQTT

-1206 IRARILSIDTQADL
+1206 IRARILSIATQADL
-1220 RNAKDISAT
+1220 RNEKDISAT

-1275 IKVEN
+1275 IEVKN
-1280 GRVVNG
+1280 GKVVNG
-1286 TAKYLDGVYRRE
+1286 TEKYLSGAYRRE

-1487 KEDEKPEPKKYVQ
+1487 KENEKPEPKKYVQ

-1516 SGVIGNGKDTILD
+1516 SGIIGNGKDTILD
-1529 SAKDLVLESSDIR
+1529 SAKDLILESSDIR
-1542 AKDNI
+1542 AKDDI
-1547 VLNAKNNLLMLS
+1547 VLNAKNYLLMLS
-1559 TVDTEYKFKT
+1559 TVDTEYKFRT

-1673 YISDNREKYKH
+1673 YVSDNSEKYKH
-1684 SQLYGEAGVTLDS
+1684 SQLYGDAGVTLDS
-1697 QGRLR
+1697 QGKLR
-1702 VEGVD
+1702 IQGVD
-1707 IQTIGPVYLKGVQ
+1707 IQTIGPVYLKGVK

-1871 NKNIYITSSEGNVL
+1871 NKNIYIRSSEGNVL

-1919 SVNARM
+1919 NINARM

-1943 KNQLKAIK
+1943 KNQLKALK

-2024 IRAGKDITFKS
+2024 IRAGKDIAFKS

-2073 MGANFGVTLMGAE
+2073 MGANFGITLMGIE

-2168 DKDGKPDNRNN
+2168 DKDGNPDNRNN

-2224 DDKGND
+2224 DEKGKD

-2260 LNQRSKDNNKELVLK
+2260 INQRSKDNNKELVLK

-2296 KSKNSND
+2296 KSKNSDD

-2398 LDDFNEKALG
+2398 LDDFNEKIL
-2408 KSRPDYEIKFRN
+2408 KNPKEDYEIKFRN
-2420 KVYESILRLE
+2420 KVYESILNFE
-2430 RKLQTVADFTSL
+2430 RKLQTASDLTSL
-2442 IPTEQ
+2442 LPTEQ

-2487 LSEIEPD
+2487 LSEIKPD

-2529 YKSGKTVEIA
+2529 YKSGKTIEIA

-2550 DGLECVA
+2550 DGLESVA
-2557 GKLCDGSKSS
+2557 GKLFDGSKSS
-2567 LKITTNVSK
+2567 LKINTNVSK

-2599 NIVGLGAFNWLQD
+2599 NIIGHGAFNWLASK
-2612 NGIKLGYGNKNKF
+2612 GIKLGYDKPEKF
-2625 LVGMFGSPIMRDLIA
+2625 LVGMFGSPVKRDVIA
-2640 GFGEPLNFTFR
+2640 GFRGPLNFTFR

-2661 GNDDKMYGVFG
+2661 GNENKWLGIIG
-2672 ETKLINY
+2672 ETRLVGYK
-2679 TDLGKTNIGKEN
+2679 NIGKVKEKSWKDSVGNLFFVKSFLREQRMAGTPLAILNEEDKN
-2691 NSLIEKIKRGPIAKA
+2691 NTDYGHSYEIL
-2706 LGRKQEMPG
+2706 
-2715 LFVSR
+2715 
-2720 LFIADKDDNDFKYS
+2720 DNDIRK
-2734 YDITVDD
+2734 IT
-2741 IRRIKANYINAKYQN
+2741 KNYINSVKSGETVTERTF
-2756 EVFED
+2756 EVLKRVRD
-2761 NDLIN
+2761 I
-2766 TIRYPHGVYTHID
+2766 IGYSHGTYSYID
-2779 PEKAEEKYNLAV
+2779 PEKGEELNNLINR
-2791 MYRKASPVEK
+2791 YKDASSEG
-2801 KVIEERMKA
+2801 KVIIERKMDK
-2810 INKEVHDYRLRLA
+2810 IYKDIHDYRLRLA
-2823 IEGPPILINSPYLIK
+2823 IEGPPILVNSPFLIK
-2838 TVEDYRKDELRK
+2838 AVEDYRKEELKK

-2863 KNGKMNNSPQP
+2863 KNGKMNNSPKP
-2874 YTRKETPAIAD
+2874 YKRKETPIITD

>member
-1 MTDKKALF
+1 MTDKKVLF

-22 ITFIMLLLFNFNIF
+22 ITFIMLLLFSFNIF

-128 NINGTVEVAGKK
+128 NINGTVEVAGKR

-152 INGGNFLNTDR
+152 VNGGNFLNTDR

-272 GAGVNTKGNLVSV
+272 GAGVNTKGDLVSV

-365 KIEAQGKIKINSNQ
+365 KIEAQGKIKINANQ

-439 ENKNTKNIAEVKNKE
+439 ENKNTENIAEVKNKE
-454 KGISITGDL
+454 KGINITGDL

-478 NVIGN
+478 NVTGN
-483 NKGKIDSLGALAFNG
+483 NKGKIDSLGALSFNG

-522 DGGKLLSTGKISG
+522 DGGKLLSTGKIRG

-572 IALDI
+572 IALDV

-582 IKGYILS
+582 VKGYILS

-599 EENKKNESNKNTEND
+599 EENKNQKDIEDDKN
-614 EIKEK
+614 KEK

-626 LDNTEGIIRGREIS
+626 LDNTEGVIRGRKIS

-674 NIQELNTDKLENDE
+674 NIQELNADKLENDE
-688 GKLVSTEKISG
+688 GKLVST
-699 RVKEIS
+699 
-705 NKNGEILGTEIV
+705 
-717 KLIGDKLDNFSGLI
+717 
-731 KSNGKIALDIKE
+731 GKI
-743 TSNVK
+743 
-748 GYILS
+748 
-753 DGLTKEDVKKE
+753 
-764 ENKKIESNKN
+764 
-774 TENDETKEKGISITG
+774 
-789 ELDNTEGVIRG
+789 R
-800 RKVSLGNVIGNN
+800 
-812 KGKIDSLGALSFNG
+812 
-826 KIIVNKGGLITGNIQ
+826 
-841 KLNIDKLINDGGKLL
+841 
-856 STGKISGR
+856 GR

-887 LDNFSGLI
+887 LNNFSGLI
-895 KSNGKIALDIKE
+895 KSNGKIALDVKE
-907 TSNIKGYI
+907 ISNVKGYI

-955 EGVIRGREVN
+955 EGVIRGRKVS
-965 LGNVIGNNKGKIDSL
+965 LGNVTGNNKGKIDSL
-980 GALAFNGKII
+980 GTLSFNGKII

-996 ITGNIQELNADK
+996 ITGNIQKLNIDK
-1008 LENDGGK
+1008 LINDGGK
-1015 LLSTGKISGRVK
+1015 LVSTEKISGTVK

-1035 ILGTETVKLIGD
+1035 ILGVQTVTLVGD
-1047 KLDNL
+1047 KLNNL

-1059 GKIKLDEKDIS
+1059 GKVKLNEKDVS

-1082 KEQAQNWKVE
+1082 KEQAKNWKVE
-1092 EKFKEDKNKKDVN
+1092 EKVTEESKENKKDIK
-1105 EKREQ
+1105 EKQEKKEQ
-1110 TTGTLLNIGKLDNT
+1110 TTGTLLNLGRLDNT

-1135 VNVEKI
+1135 VNTEKI
-1141 ANNDGKIVSRGAV
+1141 TNEDGKIVSRGAV
-1154 ELTTANEYE
+1154 ELTTPNEYE

-1206 IRARILSIDTQADL
+1206 IRARILSIAIQTDL

-1240 NSGNIYSDGNTYL
+1240 NSGNIYSDGNIYL

-1275 IKVEN
+1275 IEVKN

-1487 KEDEKPEPKKYVQ
+1487 KENEKPEPKKYVQ

-1516 SGVIGNGKDTILD
+1516 SGIIGNGKDTILD
-1529 SAKDLVLESSDIR
+1529 SAKDLILESSDIR
-1542 AKDNI
+1542 AKDDI
-1547 VLNAKNNLLMLS
+1547 VLNAKNYLLMLS
-1559 TVDTEYKFKT
+1559 TVDTEYKFRT

-1673 YISDNREKYKH
+1673 YVSDNSEKYKH

-1707 IQTIGPVYLKGVQ
+1707 IQTIGPVYLKGVK

-1919 SVNARM
+1919 NINARM

-1943 KNQLKAIK
+1943 KNQLKALK

-2024 IRAGKDITFKS
+2024 IRAGKDIAFKS

-2073 MGANFGVTLMGAE
+2073 MGANFGVTLMGIE

-2168 DKDGKPDNRNN
+2168 DKDGNPDNRNN

-2651 GSAINFPDFI
+2651 GSAINFRDFI
-2661 GNDDKMYGVFG
+2661 GNDDKIFGIFG
-2672 ETKLINY
+2672 ESTLINPENINRVKEHLW
-2679 TDLGKTNIGKEN
+2679 TDKLGNFFGAKAIFRRQTMAGLYLPEVLVNKNKDKDEYRYSIVVSEDIMGKIKYN
-2691 NSLIEKIKRGPIAKA
+2691 YKDSIEKDATYLTVKGIEVVISDSHGTYTSDSPVIA
-2706 LGRKQEMPG
+2706 E
-2715 LFVSR
+2715 
-2720 LFIADKDDNDFKYS
+2720 N
-2734 YDITVDD
+2734 
-2741 IRRIKANYINAKYQN
+2741 IN
-2756 EVFED
+2756 
-2761 NDLIN
+2761 
-2766 TIRYPHGVYTHID
+2766 
-2779 PEKAEEKYNLAV
+2779 NLLTD
-2791 MYRKASPVEK
+2791 YRKAITPEEK
-2801 KVIEERMKA
+2801 EKYKNEIISLYTKDQQNKV
-2810 INKEVHDYRLRLA
+2810 NLA
-2823 IEGPPILINSPYLIK
+2823 MYGPPIFPNSPFLLK
-2838 TVEDYRKDELRK
+2838 AVEDYKKDELRK

-2856 YQDKGLP
+2856 YQDKNLP
-2863 KNGKMNNSPQP
+2863 KNKEININPQP
-2874 YTRKETPAIAD
+2874 YTRKEAQPTLGIE
-2885 INEYLNNLRKGV
+2885 EYLKGLRKGV

>member
-1 MTDKKALF
+1 M
-9 VKGYFRN
+9 
-16 KLLRKT
+16 
-22 ITFIMLLLFNFNIF
+22 I
-36 AEVVPDPASIGT
+36 
-48 RATKTASGIDQ
+48 
-59 LDIAAPNK
+59 
-67 NGTSYNSL
+67 
-75 KELQVSEQGLI
+75 
-86 LNNNKDIVANTKIAG
+86 
-101 YVARNRN
+101 
-108 LDNSIAANLIIT
+108 
-120 EVTGKNRT
+120 
-128 NINGTVEVAGKK
+128 
-140 ADLVMANRNGVY
+140 
-152 INGGNFLNTDR
+152 
-163 VTLTT
+163 
-168 GSLEMKNGDLVAI
+168 
-181 NVSQGQIGIGEK
+181 
-193 GLNALNLT
+193 
-201 ELELLGKTIDVSGV
+201 
-215 IKASKETRLLVSAG
+215 
-229 GQTYEYKTKEVKS
+229 
-242 KGETYKGIAIDGKSV
+242 
-257 GSMYAGKID
+257 
-266 IISNDK
+266 
-272 GAGVNTKGNLVSV
+272 
-285 DDIVITANGDITTAQ
+285 
-300 VDSGK
+300 
-305 DLKYKTTQKVK
+305 
-316 MNGKTTV
+316 
-323 AKKVKVKARE
+323 
-333 TEINAKVV
+333 
-341 TGYLEKA
+341 
-348 LGKKSLDIES
+348 
-358 EKTNITA
+358 
-365 KIEAQGKIKINSNQ
+365 
-379 IQNSGEI
+379 
-386 FATEKINIAGNKLN
+386 
-400 NNNGEI
+400 
-406 RSNQKIEINAKETSN
+406 
-421 VKGYILSDGLT
+421 
-432 KEDVKKE
+432 
-439 ENKNTKNIAEVKNKE
+439 
-454 KGISITGDL
+454 
-463 DNTEGVI
+463 
-470 RGREVNLG
+470 
-478 NVIGN
+478 
-483 NKGKIDSLGALAFNG
+483 
-498 KIIVNKGGLITG
+498 
-510 NIQELNADKLEN
+510 N
-522 DGGKLLSTGKISG
+522 DGGKLVSTEKISG
-535 RVKEISNKNGEIL
+535 TVKEISNKNGEIL
-548 GTETVKL
+548 GVQTVTL
-555 IGDKL
+555 VGDKL
-560 DNFSGLIKSNGK
+560 N
-572 IALDI
+572 
-577 KETSN
+577 
-582 IKGYILS
+582 
-589 DGLTKEDIKK
+589 
-599 EENKKNESNKNTEND
+599 
-614 EIKEK
+614 
-619 GISITGD
+619 
-626 LDNTEGIIRGREIS
+626 
-640 LGNVTGNN
+640 
-648 KGKIDSLGALSF
+648 
-660 NGKIIVNKGGLIKG
+660 
-674 NIQELNTDKLENDE
+674 
-688 GKLVSTEKISG
+688 
-699 RVKEIS
+699 
-705 NKNGEILGTEIV
+705 
-717 KLIGDKLDNFSGLI
+717 
-731 KSNGKIALDIKE
+731 
-743 TSNVK
+743 
-748 GYILS
+748 
-753 DGLTKEDVKKE
+753 
-764 ENKKIESNKN
+764 
-774 TENDETKEKGISITG
+774 
-789 ELDNTEGVIRG
+789 
-800 RKVSLGNVIGNN
+800 
-812 KGKIDSLGALSFNG
+812 
-826 KIIVNKGGLITGNIQ
+826 
-841 KLNIDKLINDGGKLL
+841 
-856 STGKISGR
+856 
-864 VKEISN
+864 
-870 KNGEI
+870 
-875 LGTETVKLIGDK
+875 
-887 LDNFSGLI
+887 
-895 KSNGKIALDIKE
+895 
-907 TSNIKGYI
+907 
-915 LSDGLT
+915 
-921 KEDIK
+921 
-926 KEENKNQKDI
+926 
-936 EDDKN
+936 
-941 KEKGINITGDLDNT
+941 
-955 EGVIRGREVN
+955 
-965 LGNVIGNNKGKIDSL
+965 
-980 GALAFNGKII
+980 
-990 VNKGGL
+990 
-996 ITGNIQELNADK
+996 
-1008 LENDGGK
+1008 
-1015 LLSTGKISGRVK
+1015 
-1027 EISNKNGE
+1027 
-1035 ILGTETVKLIGD
+1035 
-1047 KLDNL
+1047 NL

-1059 GKIKLDEKDIS
+1059 GKVKLNEKDVS

-1082 KEQAQNWKVE
+1082 KEQAKNWKVE
-1092 EKFKEDKNKKDVN
+1092 EKVTEESKENKKDIK
-1105 EKREQ
+1105 EKQEKKEQ
-1110 TTGTLLNIGKLDNT
+1110 TTGTILNLGRLDNT

-1135 VNVEKI
+1135 VNTEKI
-1141 ANNDGKIVSRGAV
+1141 TNEDGKIVSRGAV
-1154 ELTTANEYE
+1154 ELTTPNEYE

-1206 IRARILSIDTQADL
+1206 IRARILSIAIQTDL

-1240 NSGNIYSDGNTYL
+1240 NSGNIYSDGNIYL

-1275 IKVEN
+1275 IEVKN
-1280 GRVVNG
+1280 GKVVNG
-1286 TAKYLDGVYRRE
+1286 TEKYLSGAYRRE

-1487 KEDEKPEPKKYVQ
+1487 KENEKPEPKKYVQ

-1516 SGVIGNGKDTILD
+1516 SGIIGNGKDTILD
-1529 SAKDLVLESSDIR
+1529 SAKDLILESSDIR
-1542 AKDNI
+1542 AKDDI
-1547 VLNAKNNLLMLS
+1547 VLNAKNYLLMLS
-1559 TVDTEYKFKT
+1559 TVDTEYKFRT

-1673 YISDNREKYKH
+1673 YVSDNSEKYKH

-1707 IQTIGPVYLKGVQ
+1707 IQTIGPVYLKGVK

-1728 EVSSKYEVHTSK
+1728 EVSSKYEVRTSK

-1871 NKNIYITSSEGNVL
+1871 NKNIYIRSSEGNIL

-1919 SVNARM
+1919 NINARM

-1943 KNQLKAIK
+1943 KNQLKALK

-2010 AKSTGKYLQNITTN
+2010 TKSTGKYLQNITTT
-2024 IRAGKDITFKS
+2024 IRAGKDIAFKS

-2197 SGIIGRESVK
+2197 SGIIGRESIK

-2224 DDKGND
+2224 DEKGKD

-2303 NKGEDVEE
+2303 NKVEDVEE

-2430 RKLQTVADFTSL
+2430 KKLQTVADFTSL

-2487 LSEIEPD
+2487 LSEIKPD
-2494 DEGKVYIFGNGIRE
+2494 DEGKVYVFGNGIRE

-2557 GKLCDGSKSS
+2557 GKLCDGSNSS

-2625 LVGMFGSPIMRDLIA
+2625 LVGMFGSPIAKNLIA

-2651 GSAINFPDFI
+2651 GSAINFRDFI
-2661 GNDDKMYGVFG
+2661 GNDDKIFGIFG
-2672 ETKLINY
+2672 ESTLINPENINRVKEHLW
-2679 TDLGKTNIGKEN
+2679 TDKLGNFFG
-2691 NSLIEKIKRGPIAKA
+2691 AKA
-2706 LGRKQEMPG
+2706 IFRRQTMAGLYLPEVLVNKNKDKNEYRYSIVVGDKEIRTIQENYSKILNDGEILSKKGIEMVISDSHGTYTFNSP
-2715 LFVSR
+2715 V
-2720 LFIADKDDNDFKYS
+2720 IAENINNLLTDYRRA
-2734 YDITVDD
+2734 IT
-2741 IRRIKANYINAKYQN
+2741 
-2756 EVFED
+2756 
-2761 NDLIN
+2761 
-2766 TIRYPHGVYTHID
+2766 
-2779 PEKAEEKYNLAV
+2779 PEEREKYKNEIISLYTKDQQNKVNLA
-2791 MYRKASPVEK
+2791 MY
-2801 KVIEERMKA
+2801 
-2810 INKEVHDYRLRLA
+2810 
-2823 IEGPPILINSPYLIK
+2823 GPPIFTDSPFLLK
-2838 TVEDYRKDELRK
+2838 AVEDYKKDELRK

-2856 YQDKGLP
+2856 YQDKNLP
-2863 KNGKMNNSPQP
+2863 KNKEININPQP
-2874 YTRKETPAIAD
+2874 YTRKEAQPTLGIK
-2885 INEYLNNLRKGV
+2885 EYLKGLRKGV

>member
-1 MTDKKALF
+1 MTDKKVLF

-22 ITFIMLLLFNFNIF
+22 ITFIMLLLFSFNIF

-128 NINGTVEVAGKK
+128 NINGTVEVAGKR

-152 INGGNFLNTDR
+152 VNGGNFLNTDR

-272 GAGVNTKGNLVSV
+272 GAGVNTKGDLVSV

-300 VDSGK
+300 IDSGK

-365 KIEAQGKIKINSNQ
+365 KIEAQGKIKINANQ

-406 RSNQKIEINAKETSN
+406 RSNQKIEINVKETSN

-439 ENKNTKNIAEVKNKE
+439 ENKNQKDVEDDKNKE

-478 NVIGN
+478 NV
-483 NKGKIDSLGALAFNG
+483 
-498 KIIVNKGGLITG
+498 T
-510 NIQELNADKLEN
+510 
-522 DGGKLLSTGKISG
+522 
-535 RVKEISNKNGEIL
+535 
-548 GTETVKL
+548 
-555 IGDKL
+555 
-560 DNFSGLIKSNGK
+560 
-572 IALDI
+572 
-577 KETSN
+577 
-582 IKGYILS
+582 
-589 DGLTKEDIKK
+589 
-599 EENKKNESNKNTEND
+599 
-614 EIKEK
+614 
-619 GISITGD
+619 
-626 LDNTEGIIRGREIS
+626 
-640 LGNVTGNN
+640 
-648 KGKIDSLGALSF
+648 
-660 NGKIIVNKGGLIKG
+660 
-674 NIQELNTDKLENDE
+674 
-688 GKLVSTEKISG
+688 
-699 RVKEIS
+699 
-705 NKNGEILGTEIV
+705 
-717 KLIGDKLDNFSGLI
+717 
-731 KSNGKIALDIKE
+731 
-743 TSNVK
+743 
-748 GYILS
+748 
-753 DGLTKEDVKKE
+753 
-764 ENKKIESNKN
+764 
-774 TENDETKEKGISITG
+774 
-789 ELDNTEGVIRG
+789 
-800 RKVSLGNVIGNN
+800 GNN

-841 KLNIDKLINDGGKLL
+841 KLNIDKLINDGGKLV
-856 STGKISGR
+856 STEKISGT

-875 LGTETVKLIGDK
+875 LGVQTVTLVGDK

-907 TSNIKGYI
+907 TSNVKGYI

-926 KEENKNQKDI
+926 KEENKKI
-936 EDDKN
+936 ESNKN
-941 KEKGINITGDLDNT
+941 TENDEIKEKGISITGDLDNT
-955 EGVIRGREVN
+955 EGVIRGRKIS
-965 LGNVIGNNKGKIDSL
+965 LGNVTGNNKGKIDSL

-996 ITGNIQELNADK
+996 ITGNIQELNTDK

-1015 LLSTGKISGRVK
+1015 LLSTGKISGTVK

-1047 KLDNL
+1047 KLDNFFGLIKSNGKIALDIKETSNIKGYILSDGLTKEDVKKEENKNQKDVEDDKNKEKGISITGDLDNTEGVIRGREVNLGNVTGNNKGKIDSLGALSFNGKIIVNKGGLITGNIQKLNIDKLINDGGKLVSTEKISGTVKEISNKNGEILGVQTVTLVGDKLNNL

-1059 GKIKLDEKDIS
+1059 GKVKLNEKDVS

-1082 KEQAQNWKVE
+1082 KEQAKNWKVE
-1092 EKFKEDKNKKDVN
+1092 EKVTEESKENKKDIK
-1105 EKREQ
+1105 EKQEKKEQ
-1110 TTGTLLNIGKLDNT
+1110 TTGTLLNLGRLDNT

-1135 VNVEKI
+1135 VNTEKI
-1141 ANNDGKIVSRGAV
+1141 TNEDGKIVSRGAV
-1154 ELTTANEYE
+1154 ELTTPNEYE

-1206 IRARILSIDTQADL
+1206 IRARILSIATQADFY
-1220 RNAKDISAT
+1220 NTKDISAR
-1229 NLLSITAKNIE
+1229 NLLSITAENIE

-1275 IKVEN
+1275 IEVKN
-1280 GRVVNG
+1280 GKVVNG
-1286 TAKYLDGVYRRE
+1286 TEKYLSGAYRRE

-1487 KEDEKPEPKKYVQ
+1487 KENEKPEPKKYVQ

-1516 SGVIGNGKDTILD
+1516 SGIIGNGKDTILD
-1529 SAKDLVLESSDIR
+1529 SAKDLILESSDIR
-1542 AKDNI
+1542 AKDDI
-1547 VLNAKNNLLMLS
+1547 VLNAKNYLLMLS
-1559 TVDTEYKFKT
+1559 TVDTEYKFRT

-1673 YISDNREKYKH
+1673 YVSDNSEKYKH
-1684 SQLYGEAGVTLDS
+1684 SQLYGDAGVTLDS
-1697 QGRLR
+1697 QGKLR
-1702 VEGVD
+1702 IQGVD
-1707 IQTIGPVYLKGVQ
+1707 IQTIGPVYLKGVK

-1871 NKNIYITSSEGNVL
+1871 NKNIYIRSSEGNVL

-1919 SVNARM
+1919 NINARM

-1943 KNQLKAIK
+1943 KNQLKALK

-2010 AKSTGKYLQNITTN
+2010 TKSTGKYLQNITTN
-2024 IRAGKDITFKS
+2024 IRAGKDIAFKS

-2073 MGANFGVTLMGAE
+2073 MGANFGVTLMGIE

-2168 DKDGKPDNRNN
+2168 DKDGNPDNRNN

-2296 KSKNSND
+2296 KSKNSDD

-2338 KGVINGKEEVEGVN
+2338 KGVINGKEEVVGVN

-2430 RKLQTVADFTSL
+2430 RKLQTVADYTSL

-2487 LSEIEPD
+2487 LSEIKPD

-2545 RGLVA
+2545 RGFVA

-2612 NGIKLGYGNKNKF
+2612 NGIKLGYKDKNKF
-2625 LVGMFGSPIMRDLIA
+2625 LVGMFGSPIARNLIV

-2651 GSAINFPDFI
+2651 GSAINFRDFI
-2661 GNDDKMYGVFG
+2661 GNDDKIFGIFG
-2672 ETKLINY
+2672 ESTLINPENINRVKEHLW
-2679 TDLGKTNIGKEN
+2679 TDKLGNFFGTKAILRRETIG
-2691 NSLIEKIKRGPIAKA
+2691 
-2706 LGRKQEMPG
+2706 G
-2715 LFVSR
+2715 LYLPEV
-2720 LFIADKDDNDFKYS
+2720 LVNKNKDKDEYRYSIVIGNDEKRIIKNNYS
-2734 YDITVDD
+2734 KILEKDMEILDQG
-2741 IRRIKANYINAKYQN
+2741 I
-2756 EVFED
+2756 EVVISD
-2761 NDLIN
+2761 S
-2766 TIRYPHGVYTHID
+2766 HGTYTFDSPVI
-2779 PEKAEEKYNLAV
+2779 AENVNNLLAD
-2791 MYRKASPVEK
+2791 YRKATTP
-2801 KVIEERMKA
+2801 EEREKYKNE
-2810 INKEVHDYRLRLA
+2810 IISLYTKDQQNKVNLA
-2823 IEGPPILINSPYLIK
+2823 MYGPPIFTDSPFLLK
-2838 TVEDYRKDELRK
+2838 AVKDYKKDELRK

-2856 YQDKGLP
+2856 YQDKNLP
-2863 KNGKMNNSPQP
+2863 KNKEININPQP
-2874 YTRKETPAIAD
+2874 YTRKEAQPTLGIK
-2885 INEYLNNLRKGV
+2885 EYLKGLREGV

>member
-152 INGGNFLNTDR
+152 VNGGNFLNTDR

-272 GAGVNTKGNLVSV
+272 GAGVNTKGDLVSV

-439 ENKNTKNIAEVKNKE
+439 ENKNQKDVEDDKNKE

-510 NIQELNADKLEN
+510 NIQELNTDKLEN

-535 RVKEISNKNGEIL
+535 RVKEISNKNGGIL

-589 DGLTKEDIKK
+589 DGLTKEDVKK
-599 EENKKNESNKNTEND
+599 EENKNQKDVEDDKN
-614 EIKEK
+614 KEK

-626 LDNTEGIIRGREIS
+626 LDNTEGVIRGRE
-640 LGNVTGNN
+640 
-648 KGKIDSLGALSF
+648 
-660 NGKIIVNKGGLIKG
+660 VN
-674 NIQELNTDKLENDE
+674 
-688 GKLVSTEKISG
+688 
-699 RVKEIS
+699 
-705 NKNGEILGTEIV
+705 
-717 KLIGDKLDNFSGLI
+717 
-731 KSNGKIALDIKE
+731 
-743 TSNVK
+743 
-748 GYILS
+748 
-753 DGLTKEDVKKE
+753 
-764 ENKKIESNKN
+764 
-774 TENDETKEKGISITG
+774 
-789 ELDNTEGVIRG
+789 
-800 RKVSLGNVIGNN
+800 LGNVIGNN

-841 KLNIDKLINDGGKLL
+841 KLNIDKLINDGGKLV
-856 STGKISGR
+856 STEKISGT

-875 LGTETVKLIGDK
+875 LGVQTVTLVGDK
-887 LDNFSGLI
+887 LN
-895 KSNGKIALDIKE
+895 
-907 TSNIKGYI
+907 
-915 LSDGLT
+915 
-921 KEDIK
+921 
-926 KEENKNQKDI
+926 
-936 EDDKN
+936 
-941 KEKGINITGDLDNT
+941 
-955 EGVIRGREVN
+955 
-965 LGNVIGNNKGKIDSL
+965 
-980 GALAFNGKII
+980 
-990 VNKGGL
+990 
-996 ITGNIQELNADK
+996 
-1008 LENDGGK
+1008 
-1015 LLSTGKISGRVK
+1015 
-1027 EISNKNGE
+1027 
-1035 ILGTETVKLIGD
+1035 
-1047 KLDNL
+1047 NL

-1059 GKIKLDEKDIS
+1059 GKVKLNEKDVS

-1110 TTGTLLNIGKLDNT
+1110 TIGTLLNIGKLDNT
-1124 KGIIASLSQTT
+1124 KGTIASLSQTT

-1206 IRARILSIDTQADL
+1206 IRARILSIATQADL
-1220 RNAKDISAT
+1220 RNEKDISAT

-1275 IKVEN
+1275 IEVKN
-1280 GRVVNG
+1280 GKVVNG
-1286 TAKYLDGVYRRE
+1286 TEKYLSGAYRRE

-1487 KEDEKPEPKKYVQ
+1487 KENEKPEPKKYVQ

-1516 SGVIGNGKDTILD
+1516 SGIIGNGKDTILD
-1529 SAKDLVLESSDIR
+1529 SAKDLILESSDIR
-1542 AKDNI
+1542 AKDDI
-1547 VLNAKNNLLMLS
+1547 VLNAKNYLLMLS
-1559 TVDTEYKFKT
+1559 TVDTEYKFRT

-1673 YISDNREKYKH
+1673 YVSDNSEKYKH
-1684 SQLYGEAGVTLDS
+1684 SQLYGDAGVTLDS
-1697 QGRLR
+1697 QGKLR
-1702 VEGVD
+1702 IQGVD
-1707 IQTIGPVYLKGVQ
+1707 IQTIGPVYLKGVK

-1871 NKNIYITSSEGNVL
+1871 NKNIYIRSSEGNVL

-1919 SVNARM
+1919 NINARM
-1925 ALALGINLGG
+1925 ALALGINLSG

-1951 EIPNLGRLISF
+1951 EIPNLGRVISF

-1977 GKENTINAM
+1977 GKEKTINAM

-2024 IRAGKDITFKS
+2024 IRAGKDIAFKS

-2073 MGANFGVTLMGAE
+2073 MGANFGFTLMGIE

-2168 DKDGKPDNRNN
+2168 DKDGNPDNRNN

-2296 KSKNSND
+2296 KSKNSDD

-2311 RDNKVDETYGIGIEG
+2311 RDNKVDETYGIGIKG

-2338 KGVINGKEEVEGVN
+2338 KGVINGKEEVVGIN

-2398 LDDFNEKALG
+2398 LDDFNEKIL
-2408 KSRPDYEIKFRN
+2408 KNPKEDYEIKFRN

-2487 LSEIEPD
+2487 LSEIKPD

-2545 RGLVA
+2545 RGFVA

-2599 NIVGLGAFNWLQD
+2599 NIVGLGVFNWLQD
-2612 NGIKLGYGNKNKF
+2612 NGIKLGYKDKNKF
-2625 LVGMFGSPIMRDLIA
+2625 LVGMFGSPIARNLIV
-2640 GFGEPLNFTFR
+2640 GFEDNLSFTFR
-2651 GSAINFPDFI
+2651 GSAINFRDFI
-2661 GNDDKMYGVFG
+2661 GNDDKIFGIFG
-2672 ETKLINY
+2672 ESTLINPENINRVKEHLW
-2679 TDLGKTNIGKEN
+2679 TDKLGNFFGTKAILRRETIG
-2691 NSLIEKIKRGPIAKA
+2691 
-2706 LGRKQEMPG
+2706 G
-2715 LFVSR
+2715 LYLPEV
-2720 LFIADKDDNDFKYS
+2720 LVNKNKDKDEYRYS
-2734 YDITVDD
+2734 MVVGNKEIEGIQQNYSKILNLNEILSKKGIEMVISDSHGTYTFNSPVIAENINNLLTDYRRAIT
-2741 IRRIKANYINAKYQN
+2741 
-2756 EVFED
+2756 
-2761 NDLIN
+2761 
-2766 TIRYPHGVYTHID
+2766 
-2779 PEKAEEKYNLAV
+2779 PEEREKYKNEIISLYTKDQQNKVNLA
-2791 MYRKASPVEK
+2791 MY
-2801 KVIEERMKA
+2801 
-2810 INKEVHDYRLRLA
+2810 
-2823 IEGPPILINSPYLIK
+2823 GPPIFTDSPFLLK
-2838 TVEDYRKDELRK
+2838 AVEDYKKDELRK

-2856 YQDKGLP
+2856 YQDKNLP
-2863 KNGKMNNSPQP
+2863 KNKEININPQP
-2874 YTRKETPAIAD
+2874 YTRKEAQPTLGIK
-2885 INEYLNNLRKGV
+2885 EYLKGLREGV

>member
-152 INGGNFLNTDR
+152 VNGGNFLNTDR

-272 GAGVNTKGNLVSV
+272 GAGVNTKGDLVSV

-439 ENKNTKNIAEVKNKE
+439 ENKNQKDVEDDKNKE

-510 NIQELNADKLEN
+510 NIQELNTDKLEN

-589 DGLTKEDIKK
+589 DGLTKEDVKK
-599 EENKKNESNKNTEND
+599 EENKNQKDVEDDKN
-614 EIKEK
+614 KEK

-626 LDNTEGIIRGREIS
+626 LDNTEGVIRGRE
-640 LGNVTGNN
+640 
-648 KGKIDSLGALSF
+648 
-660 NGKIIVNKGGLIKG
+660 VN
-674 NIQELNTDKLENDE
+674 
-688 GKLVSTEKISG
+688 
-699 RVKEIS
+699 
-705 NKNGEILGTEIV
+705 
-717 KLIGDKLDNFSGLI
+717 
-731 KSNGKIALDIKE
+731 
-743 TSNVK
+743 
-748 GYILS
+748 
-753 DGLTKEDVKKE
+753 
-764 ENKKIESNKN
+764 
-774 TENDETKEKGISITG
+774 
-789 ELDNTEGVIRG
+789 
-800 RKVSLGNVIGNN
+800 LGNVIGNN

-841 KLNIDKLINDGGKLL
+841 KLNIDKLINDGGKLV
-856 STGKISGR
+856 STEKISGT

-875 LGTETVKLIGDK
+875 LGVQTVTLVGDK
-887 LDNFSGLI
+887 LN
-895 KSNGKIALDIKE
+895 
-907 TSNIKGYI
+907 
-915 LSDGLT
+915 
-921 KEDIK
+921 
-926 KEENKNQKDI
+926 
-936 EDDKN
+936 
-941 KEKGINITGDLDNT
+941 
-955 EGVIRGREVN
+955 
-965 LGNVIGNNKGKIDSL
+965 
-980 GALAFNGKII
+980 
-990 VNKGGL
+990 
-996 ITGNIQELNADK
+996 
-1008 LENDGGK
+1008 
-1015 LLSTGKISGRVK
+1015 
-1027 EISNKNGE
+1027 
-1035 ILGTETVKLIGD
+1035 
-1047 KLDNL
+1047 NL

-1059 GKIKLDEKDIS
+1059 GKVKLNEKDVS

-1110 TTGTLLNIGKLDNT
+1110 TIGTLLNIGKLDNT
-1124 KGIIASLSQTT
+1124 KGTIASLSQTT

-1206 IRARILSIDTQADL
+1206 IRARILSIATQADL
-1220 RNAKDISAT
+1220 RNEKDISAT

-1275 IKVEN
+1275 IEVKN
-1280 GRVVNG
+1280 GKVVNG
-1286 TAKYLDGVYRRE
+1286 TEKYLSGAYRRE

-1325 AKDLINTSQIGKT
+1325 AKDLINTSQMGKT

-1465 GVTETYTE
+1465 DGS
-1473 MREVKPERKWWRRR
+1473 
-1487 KEDEKPEPKKYVQ
+1487 
-1500 VQVYKYW
+1500 W
-1507 DTVNKTKTV
+1507 DIVNKTKTV

-1569 ETTSKRKWGRKKT
+1569 ETTSKRRRFGGRKT

-1673 YISDNREKYKH
+1673 YVSDNSEKYKH
-1684 SQLYGEAGVTLDS
+1684 SQLYGDAGVTLDS
-1697 QGRLR
+1697 QGKLR
-1702 VEGVD
+1702 IQGVD
-1707 IQTIGPVYLKGVQ
+1707 IQTIGPVYLKGVK

-1858 KTIVTPEKNILVT
+1858 KTIVTPEKNTLVT

-1919 SVNARM
+1919 NINARM
-1925 ALALGINLGG
+1925 ALALGINLSG

-1951 EIPNLGRLISF
+1951 EIPNLGRVISF

-1977 GKENTINAM
+1977 GKEKTINAM

-2024 IRAGKDITFKS
+2024 IRAGKDIAFKS

-2073 MGANFGVTLMGAE
+2073 MGANFGVTLMGIE

-2168 DKDGKPDNRNN
+2168 DKDGNPDNRNN

-2296 KSKNSND
+2296 KSKNSDD

-2311 RDNKVDETYGIGIEG
+2311 RDNKVDETYGIGIKG

-2338 KGVINGKEEVEGVN
+2338 KGVINGKEEVVGIN

-2398 LDDFNEKALG
+2398 LDDFNEKIL
-2408 KSRPDYEIKFRN
+2408 KNPKEDYEIKFRN

-2487 LSEIEPD
+2487 LSEIKPD

-2545 RGLVA
+2545 RGFVA

-2612 NGIKLGYGNKNKF
+2612 NGIKLGYKDKNKF
-2625 LVGMFGSPIMRDLIA
+2625 LVGMFGSPIARNLIV
-2640 GFGEPLNFTFR
+2640 GFEDNLSFTFR
-2651 GSAINFPDFI
+2651 GSAINFRDFI
-2661 GNDDKMYGVFG
+2661 GNDDKIFGIFG
-2672 ETKLINY
+2672 ESTLINPENINRVKEHLW
-2679 TDLGKTNIGKEN
+2679 TDKLGNFFGTKAILRRETIG
-2691 NSLIEKIKRGPIAKA
+2691 
-2706 LGRKQEMPG
+2706 G
-2715 LFVSR
+2715 LYLPEV
-2720 LFIADKDDNDFKYS
+2720 LVNKNKDKDEYRYS
-2734 YDITVDD
+2734 MVVGNKEIEGIQQNYSKILNLNEILSKKGIEMVISDSHGTYTFNSPVIAENINNLLTDYRRAIT
-2741 IRRIKANYINAKYQN
+2741 
-2756 EVFED
+2756 
-2761 NDLIN
+2761 
-2766 TIRYPHGVYTHID
+2766 
-2779 PEKAEEKYNLAV
+2779 PEEREKYKNEIISLYTKDQQNKVNLA
-2791 MYRKASPVEK
+2791 MY
-2801 KVIEERMKA
+2801 
-2810 INKEVHDYRLRLA
+2810 
-2823 IEGPPILINSPYLIK
+2823 GPPIFTDSPFLLK
-2838 TVEDYRKDELRK
+2838 AVEDYKKDELRK

-2856 YQDKGLP
+2856 YQDKNLP
-2863 KNGKMNNSPQP
+2863 KNKEININPQP
-2874 YTRKETPAIAD
+2874 YTRKEAQPTLGIK
-2885 INEYLNNLRKGV
+2885 EYLKGLREGV

>member
-1 MTDKKALF
+1 MTDKKVLF

-22 ITFIMLLLFNFNIF
+22 ITFIMLLLFSFNIF

-128 NINGTVEVAGKK
+128 NINGTVEVAGKR

-152 INGGNFLNTDR
+152 VNGGNFLNTDR

-272 GAGVNTKGNLVSV
+272 GAGVNTKGDLVSV

-365 KIEAQGKIKINSNQ
+365 KIEAQGKIKINANQ

-439 ENKNTKNIAEVKNKE
+439 ENKNTENIAEVKNKE
-454 KGISITGDL
+454 KGINITGDL

-478 NVIGN
+478 NV
-483 NKGKIDSLGALAFNG
+483 
-498 KIIVNKGGLITG
+498 T
-510 NIQELNADKLEN
+510 
-522 DGGKLLSTGKISG
+522 
-535 RVKEISNKNGEIL
+535 
-548 GTETVKL
+548 
-555 IGDKL
+555 
-560 DNFSGLIKSNGK
+560 
-572 IALDI
+572 
-577 KETSN
+577 
-582 IKGYILS
+582 
-589 DGLTKEDIKK
+589 
-599 EENKKNESNKNTEND
+599 
-614 EIKEK
+614 
-619 GISITGD
+619 
-626 LDNTEGIIRGREIS
+626 
-640 LGNVTGNN
+640 
-648 KGKIDSLGALSF
+648 
-660 NGKIIVNKGGLIKG
+660 
-674 NIQELNTDKLENDE
+674 
-688 GKLVSTEKISG
+688 
-699 RVKEIS
+699 
-705 NKNGEILGTEIV
+705 
-717 KLIGDKLDNFSGLI
+717 
-731 KSNGKIALDIKE
+731 
-743 TSNVK
+743 
-748 GYILS
+748 
-753 DGLTKEDVKKE
+753 
-764 ENKKIESNKN
+764 
-774 TENDETKEKGISITG
+774 
-789 ELDNTEGVIRG
+789 
-800 RKVSLGNVIGNN
+800 GNN

-841 KLNIDKLINDGGKLL
+841 KLNIDKLINDGGKLV
-856 STGKISGR
+856 STEKISGT

-875 LGTETVKLIGDK
+875 LGVQTVTLVGDK
-887 LDNFSGLI
+887 LN
-895 KSNGKIALDIKE
+895 
-907 TSNIKGYI
+907 
-915 LSDGLT
+915 
-921 KEDIK
+921 
-926 KEENKNQKDI
+926 
-936 EDDKN
+936 
-941 KEKGINITGDLDNT
+941 
-955 EGVIRGREVN
+955 
-965 LGNVIGNNKGKIDSL
+965 
-980 GALAFNGKII
+980 
-990 VNKGGL
+990 
-996 ITGNIQELNADK
+996 
-1008 LENDGGK
+1008 
-1015 LLSTGKISGRVK
+1015 
-1027 EISNKNGE
+1027 
-1035 ILGTETVKLIGD
+1035 
-1047 KLDNL
+1047 NL

-1059 GKIKLDEKDIS
+1059 GKVKLNEKDVS

-1082 KEQAQNWKVE
+1082 KEQAKNWKVE
-1092 EKFKEDKNKKDVN
+1092 EKVTEESKENKKDIK
-1105 EKREQ
+1105 EKQEKKEQ
-1110 TTGTLLNIGKLDNT
+1110 TTGTLLNLGRLDNT
-1124 KGIIASLSQTT
+1124 KGTIASLSQTT
-1135 VNVEKI
+1135 VNTEKI

-1206 IRARILSIDTQADL
+1206 IRARILSIATQADFY
-1220 RNAKDISAT
+1220 NTKDISAR
-1229 NLLSITAKNIE
+1229 NLLSITAENIE

-1275 IKVEN
+1275 IEVKN
-1280 GRVVNG
+1280 GKVVNG
-1286 TAKYLDGVYRRE
+1286 TEKYLSGAYRRE

-1325 AKDLINTSQIGKT
+1325 AKDLINTSQMGKT

-1465 GVTETYTE
+1465 DGS
-1473 MREVKPERKWWRRR
+1473 
-1487 KEDEKPEPKKYVQ
+1487 
-1500 VQVYKYW
+1500 W
-1507 DTVNKTKTV
+1507 DIVNKTKTV

-1569 ETTSKRKWGRKKT
+1569 ETTSKRRRFGGRKT

-1589 DNVYANPVEL
+1589 DNIYANPVEL

-1684 SQLYGEAGVTLDS
+1684 SQLYGDAGVTLDS
-1697 QGRLR
+1697 QGKLR
-1702 VEGVD
+1702 IQGVD
-1707 IQTIGPVYLKGVQ
+1707 IQTIGPVYLKGVK

-1871 NKNIYITSSEGNVL
+1871 NKNIYIRSSEGNVL

-1919 SVNARM
+1919 NINARM
-1925 ALALGINLGG
+1925 ALALGINLSG

-1951 EIPNLGRLISF
+1951 EIPNLGRVISF

-1977 GKENTINAM
+1977 GKEKTINAM

-2024 IRAGKDITFKS
+2024 IRAGKDIAFKS

-2073 MGANFGVTLMGAE
+2073 MGANFGFTLMGIE

-2091 LNYGQMNSKG
+2091 LNYGQINSKG

-2168 DKDGKPDNRNN
+2168 DKDGNPDNRNN
-2179 GNLGLSYGERKK
+2179 GNLGLSYGERKN

-2296 KSKNSND
+2296 KSKNSDD

-2398 LDDFNEKALG
+2398 LDDFNEKIL
-2408 KSRPDYEIKFRN
+2408 KNPKEDYEIKFRN
-2420 KVYESILRLE
+2420 KVYESILNFE
-2430 RKLQTVADFTSL
+2430 RKLQTASDLTSL
-2442 IPTEQ
+2442 LPTEQ

-2487 LSEIEPD
+2487 LSEIKPD

-2567 LKITTNVSK
+2567 LKINTNVSK

-2599 NIVGLGAFNWLQD
+2599 NIVGLGAFNWLKD
-2612 NGIKLGYGNKNKF
+2612 KKIELGYKDKNKF

-2651 GSAINFPDFI
+2651 GSAINFLDFI
-2661 GNDDKMYGVFG
+2661 GNDDKWFGIFG
-2672 ETKLINY
+2672 ESTLINPENINRAEKGLW
-2679 TDLGKTNIGKEN
+2679 TDKMGNFFGTKAIFRRQTIGGLYLPEISNNKDKNKDEYRYSIVIGNNEIRTIQEN
-2691 NSLIEKIKRGPIAKA
+2691 YSKILNPNERLLDKGIE
-2706 LGRKQEMPG
+2706 
-2715 LFVSR
+2715 FVIS
-2720 LFIADKDDNDFKYS
+2720 D
-2734 YDITVDD
+2734 
-2741 IRRIKANYINAKYQN
+2741 
-2756 EVFED
+2756 
-2761 NDLIN
+2761 
-2766 TIRYPHGVYTHID
+2766 PHGTYTFDSPVIG
-2779 PEKAEEKYNLAV
+2779 ENVNNLLTD
-2791 MYRKASPVEK
+2791 YRKAIAPEEK
-2801 KVIEERMKA
+2801 EKYKNEIISLYTKDQQNK
-2810 INKEVHDYRLRLA
+2810 INLA
-2823 IEGPPILINSPYLIK
+2823 MYGPPIFWNSPFLLK
-2838 TVEDYRKDELRK
+2838 AVEDYKKDELRK

-2863 KNGKMNNSPQP
+2863 RNKEMNMSPQP
-2874 YTRKETPAIAD
+2874 YKRKENPTTAD
-2885 INEYLNNLRKGV
+2885 INEYLKNLREGV

>member
-152 INGGNFLNTDR
+152 VNGGNFLNTDR

-272 GAGVNTKGNLVSV
+272 GAGVNTKGDLVSV

-439 ENKNTKNIAEVKNKE
+439 ENKNQKDVEDDKNKE
-454 KGISITGDL
+454 KGINITGDL

-510 NIQELNADKLEN
+510 NIQELNTDKLEN

-589 DGLTKEDIKK
+589 DGLTKED
-599 EENKKNESNKNTEND
+599 
-614 EIKEK
+614 
-619 GISITGD
+619 
-626 LDNTEGIIRGREIS
+626 
-640 LGNVTGNN
+640 
-648 KGKIDSLGALSF
+648 
-660 NGKIIVNKGGLIKG
+660 
-674 NIQELNTDKLENDE
+674 
-688 GKLVSTEKISG
+688 
-699 RVKEIS
+699 
-705 NKNGEILGTEIV
+705 
-717 KLIGDKLDNFSGLI
+717 
-731 KSNGKIALDIKE
+731 
-743 TSNVK
+743 
-748 GYILS
+748 
-753 DGLTKEDVKKE
+753 VKKE
-764 ENKKIESNKN
+764 ENKNQKDVEDDKN
-774 TENDETKEKGISITG
+774 KEKGINITG
-789 ELDNTEGVIRG
+789 DLDNTEGVIRG
-800 RKVSLGNVIGNN
+800 REVNLGNVIGNN

-841 KLNIDKLINDGGKLL
+841 KLNIDKLINDGGKLV
-856 STGKISGR
+856 STEKISGT

-875 LGTETVKLIGDK
+875 LGVQTVTLVGDK
-887 LDNFSGLI
+887 LN
-895 KSNGKIALDIKE
+895 
-907 TSNIKGYI
+907 
-915 LSDGLT
+915 
-921 KEDIK
+921 
-926 KEENKNQKDI
+926 
-936 EDDKN
+936 
-941 KEKGINITGDLDNT
+941 
-955 EGVIRGREVN
+955 
-965 LGNVIGNNKGKIDSL
+965 
-980 GALAFNGKII
+980 
-990 VNKGGL
+990 
-996 ITGNIQELNADK
+996 
-1008 LENDGGK
+1008 
-1015 LLSTGKISGRVK
+1015 
-1027 EISNKNGE
+1027 
-1035 ILGTETVKLIGD
+1035 
-1047 KLDNL
+1047 NL

-1059 GKIKLDEKDIS
+1059 GKVKLNEKDVS

-1110 TTGTLLNIGKLDNT
+1110 TIGTLLNIGKLDNT
-1124 KGIIASLSQTT
+1124 KGTIASLSQTT

-1206 IRARILSIDTQADL
+1206 IRARILSIATQADL
-1220 RNAKDISAT
+1220 RNEKDISAT

-1275 IKVEN
+1275 IEVKN
-1280 GRVVNG
+1280 GKVVNG
-1286 TAKYLDGVYRRE
+1286 TEKYLSGAYRRE

-1325 AKDLINTSQIGKT
+1325 AKDLINTSQMGKT

-1465 GVTETYTE
+1465 DGS
-1473 MREVKPERKWWRRR
+1473 
-1487 KEDEKPEPKKYVQ
+1487 
-1500 VQVYKYW
+1500 W
-1507 DTVNKTKTV
+1507 DIVNKTKTV

-1569 ETTSKRKWGRKKT
+1569 ETTSKRRRFGGRKT

-1673 YISDNREKYKH
+1673 YVSDNSEKYKH
-1684 SQLYGEAGVTLDS
+1684 SQLYGDAGVTLDS
-1697 QGRLR
+1697 QGKLR
-1702 VEGVD
+1702 IQGVD
-1707 IQTIGPVYLKGVQ
+1707 IQTIGPVYLKGVK

-1858 KTIVTPEKNILVT
+1858 KTIVTPEKNTLVT

-1919 SVNARM
+1919 NINARM
-1925 ALALGINLGG
+1925 ALALGINLSG

-1951 EIPNLGRLISF
+1951 EIPNLGRVISF

-1977 GKENTINAM
+1977 GKEKTINAM

-2024 IRAGKDITFKS
+2024 IRAGKDIAFKS

-2073 MGANFGVTLMGAE
+2073 MGANFGVTLMGIE

-2168 DKDGKPDNRNN
+2168 DKDGNPDNRNN

-2296 KSKNSND
+2296 KSKNSDD

-2311 RDNKVDETYGIGIEG
+2311 RDNKVDETYGIGIKG

-2338 KGVINGKEEVEGVN
+2338 KGVINGKEEVVGIN

-2398 LDDFNEKALG
+2398 LDDFNEKIL
-2408 KSRPDYEIKFRN
+2408 KNPKEDYEIKFRN

-2487 LSEIEPD
+2487 LSEIKPD

-2545 RGLVA
+2545 RGFVA

-2612 NGIKLGYGNKNKF
+2612 NGIKLGYKDKNKF
-2625 LVGMFGSPIMRDLIA
+2625 LVGMFGSPIARNLIV
-2640 GFGEPLNFTFR
+2640 GFEDNLSFTFR
-2651 GSAINFPDFI
+2651 GSAINFRDFI
-2661 GNDDKMYGVFG
+2661 GNDDKIFGIFG
-2672 ETKLINY
+2672 ESTLINPENINRVKEHLW
-2679 TDLGKTNIGKEN
+2679 TDKLGNFFGTKAILRRETIG
-2691 NSLIEKIKRGPIAKA
+2691 
-2706 LGRKQEMPG
+2706 G
-2715 LFVSR
+2715 LYLPEV
-2720 LFIADKDDNDFKYS
+2720 LVNKNKDKDEYRYS
-2734 YDITVDD
+2734 MVVGNKEIEGIQQNYSKILNLNEILSKKGIEMVISDSHGTYTFNSPVIAENINNLLTDYRRAIT
-2741 IRRIKANYINAKYQN
+2741 
-2756 EVFED
+2756 
-2761 NDLIN
+2761 
-2766 TIRYPHGVYTHID
+2766 
-2779 PEKAEEKYNLAV
+2779 PEEREKYKNEIISLYTKDQQNKVNLA
-2791 MYRKASPVEK
+2791 MY
-2801 KVIEERMKA
+2801 
-2810 INKEVHDYRLRLA
+2810 
-2823 IEGPPILINSPYLIK
+2823 GPPIFTDSPFLLK
-2838 TVEDYRKDELRK
+2838 AVEDYKKDELRK

-2856 YQDKGLP
+2856 YQDKNLP
-2863 KNGKMNNSPQP
+2863 KNKEININPQP
-2874 YTRKETPAIAD
+2874 YTRKEAQPTLGIK
-2885 INEYLNNLRKGV
+2885 EYLKGLREGV

>member
-1 MTDKKALF
+1 MTDKKVLF

-22 ITFIMLLLFNFNIF
+22 ITFIMLLLFSFNIF

-128 NINGTVEVAGKK
+128 NINGTVEVAGKR

-152 INGGNFLNTDR
+152 VNGGNFLNTDR

-272 GAGVNTKGNLVSV
+272 GAGVNTKGDLVSV

-365 KIEAQGKIKINSNQ
+365 KIEAQGKIKINANQ

-439 ENKNTKNIAEVKNKE
+439 ENKNTENIAEVKNKE
-454 KGISITGDL
+454 KGINITGDL

-470 RGREVNLG
+470 RGRKVSLG
-478 NVIGN
+478 NVTGN
-483 NKGKIDSLGALAFNG
+483 NKGKIDSLGALSFNG

-522 DGGKLLSTGKISG
+522 DGGKLLSTGKIRG

-572 IALDI
+572 IALD
-577 KETSN
+577 
-582 IKGYILS
+582 
-589 DGLTKEDIKK
+589 
-599 EENKKNESNKNTEND
+599 
-614 EIKEK
+614 
-619 GISITGD
+619 
-626 LDNTEGIIRGREIS
+626 
-640 LGNVTGNN
+640 V
-648 KGKIDSLGALSF
+648 
-660 NGKIIVNKGGLIKG
+660 
-674 NIQELNTDKLENDE
+674 
-688 GKLVSTEKISG
+688 
-699 RVKEIS
+699 
-705 NKNGEILGTEIV
+705 
-717 KLIGDKLDNFSGLI
+717 
-731 KSNGKIALDIKE
+731 KE
-743 TSNVK
+743 TSNV
-748 GYILS
+748 
-753 DGLTKEDVKKE
+753 
-764 ENKKIESNKN
+764 
-774 TENDETKEKGISITG
+774 
-789 ELDNTEGVIRG
+789 
-800 RKVSLGNVIGNN
+800 
-812 KGKIDSLGALSFNG
+812 
-826 KIIVNKGGLITGNIQ
+826 
-841 KLNIDKLINDGGKLL
+841 
-856 STGKISGR
+856 
-864 VKEISN
+864 
-870 KNGEI
+870 
-875 LGTETVKLIGDK
+875 
-887 LDNFSGLI
+887 
-895 KSNGKIALDIKE
+895 
-907 TSNIKGYI
+907 KGYI

-955 EGVIRGREVN
+955 EGVIRGRKVS
-965 LGNVIGNNKGKIDSL
+965 LGNVTGNNKGKIDSL
-980 GALAFNGKII
+980 GALSFNGKII

-996 ITGNIQELNADK
+996 ITGNIQKLNIDK
-1008 LENDGGK
+1008 LINDGGK
-1015 LLSTGKISGRVK
+1015 LVSTEKISGTVK

-1035 ILGTETVKLIGD
+1035 ILGVQTVTLVGD
-1047 KLDNL
+1047 KLNNL

-1059 GKIKLDEKDIS
+1059 GKVKLNEKDVS

-1110 TTGTLLNIGKLDNT
+1110 TIGTLLNIGKLDNT
-1124 KGIIASLSQTT
+1124 KGTIASLSQTT

-1154 ELTTANEYE
+1154 ELTTPNEYE

-1206 IRARILSIDTQADL
+1206 IRARILSIAIQTDL

-1275 IKVEN
+1275 IEVKN

-1286 TAKYLDGVYRRE
+1286 TEKYLSGAYRRE

-1304 NRQIKEEKPSIIAGK
+1304 NRQIKEEKTSIIAGK

-1487 KEDEKPEPKKYVQ
+1487 KENEKPEPKKYVQ

-1516 SGVIGNGKDTILD
+1516 SGIIGNGKDTILD
-1529 SAKDLVLESSDIR
+1529 SAKDLILESSDIR
-1542 AKDNI
+1542 AKDDI
-1547 VLNAKNNLLMLS
+1547 VLNAKNYLLMLS
-1559 TVDTEYKFKT
+1559 TVDTEYKFRT

-1673 YISDNREKYKH
+1673 YVSDNSEKYKH
-1684 SQLYGEAGVTLDS
+1684 SQLYGDAGVTLDS
-1697 QGRLR
+1697 QGKLR
-1702 VEGVD
+1702 IQGVD
-1707 IQTIGPVYLKGVQ
+1707 IQTIGPVYLKGVK

-1871 NKNIYITSSEGNVL
+1871 NKNIYIRSSEGNVL

-1919 SVNARM
+1919 NINARM

-1943 KNQLKAIK
+1943 KNQLKALK

-2010 AKSTGKYLQNITTN
+2010 TKSTGKYLQNITTN
-2024 IRAGKDITFKS
+2024 IRAGKDIAFKS

-2060 QASADKYATNSKN
+2060 QASADKYVTNSKN
-2073 MGANFGVTLMGAE
+2073 MGANFGVTLMGIE

-2168 DKDGKPDNRNN
+2168 DKDGNPDNRNN

-2248 YDKQINVNGSVE
+2248 YDKQININGKVE

-2398 LDDFNEKALG
+2398 LDDFNEKIL
-2408 KSRPDYEIKFRN
+2408 KNPKEDYEIKFRN

-2487 LSEIEPD
+2487 LSEIKPD

-2545 RGLVA
+2545 RGFVA

-2612 NGIKLGYGNKNKF
+2612 NGIKLGYKDKNKF
-2625 LVGMFGSPIMRDLIA
+2625 LVGMFGSPIARNLIV
-2640 GFGEPLNFTFR
+2640 GFEDNLSFTFR
-2651 GSAINFPDFI
+2651 GSAINFRDFI
-2661 GNDDKMYGVFG
+2661 GNDDKIFGIFG
-2672 ETKLINY
+2672 ESTLINPENINRVKEHLW
-2679 TDLGKTNIGKEN
+2679 TDKLGNFFGTKAILRRETIG
-2691 NSLIEKIKRGPIAKA
+2691 
-2706 LGRKQEMPG
+2706 G
-2715 LFVSR
+2715 LYLPEV
-2720 LFIADKDDNDFKYS
+2720 LVNKNKDKDEYRYS
-2734 YDITVDD
+2734 MVVGNKEIEGIQQNYSKILNLNEILSKKGIEMVISDSHGTYTFNSPVIAENINNLLTDYRRAIT
-2741 IRRIKANYINAKYQN
+2741 
-2756 EVFED
+2756 
-2761 NDLIN
+2761 
-2766 TIRYPHGVYTHID
+2766 
-2779 PEKAEEKYNLAV
+2779 PEEREKYKNEIISLYTKDQQNKVNLA
-2791 MYRKASPVEK
+2791 MY
-2801 KVIEERMKA
+2801 
-2810 INKEVHDYRLRLA
+2810 
-2823 IEGPPILINSPYLIK
+2823 GPPIFTDSPFLLK
-2838 TVEDYRKDELRK
+2838 AVEDYKKDELRK

-2856 YQDKGLP
+2856 YQDKNLP
-2863 KNGKMNNSPQP
+2863 KNKEININPQP
-2874 YTRKETPAIAD
+2874 YTRKEAQPTLGIK
-2885 INEYLNNLRKGV
+2885 EYLKGLREGV

>member
-1 MTDKKALF
+1 M
-9 VKGYFRN
+9 
-16 KLLRKT
+16 
-22 ITFIMLLLFNFNIF
+22 I
-36 AEVVPDPASIGT
+36 
-48 RATKTASGIDQ
+48 
-59 LDIAAPNK
+59 
-67 NGTSYNSL
+67 
-75 KELQVSEQGLI
+75 
-86 LNNNKDIVANTKIAG
+86 
-101 YVARNRN
+101 
-108 LDNSIAANLIIT
+108 
-120 EVTGKNRT
+120 
-128 NINGTVEVAGKK
+128 
-140 ADLVMANRNGVY
+140 
-152 INGGNFLNTDR
+152 
-163 VTLTT
+163 
-168 GSLEMKNGDLVAI
+168 
-181 NVSQGQIGIGEK
+181 
-193 GLNALNLT
+193 
-201 ELELLGKTIDVSGV
+201 
-215 IKASKETRLLVSAG
+215 
-229 GQTYEYKTKEVKS
+229 
-242 KGETYKGIAIDGKSV
+242 
-257 GSMYAGKID
+257 
-266 IISNDK
+266 
-272 GAGVNTKGNLVSV
+272 
-285 DDIVITANGDITTAQ
+285 
-300 VDSGK
+300 
-305 DLKYKTTQKVK
+305 
-316 MNGKTTV
+316 
-323 AKKVKVKARE
+323 
-333 TEINAKVV
+333 
-341 TGYLEKA
+341 
-348 LGKKSLDIES
+348 
-358 EKTNITA
+358 
-365 KIEAQGKIKINSNQ
+365 
-379 IQNSGEI
+379 
-386 FATEKINIAGNKLN
+386 
-400 NNNGEI
+400 
-406 RSNQKIEINAKETSN
+406 
-421 VKGYILSDGLT
+421 
-432 KEDVKKE
+432 
-439 ENKNTKNIAEVKNKE
+439 
-454 KGISITGDL
+454 
-463 DNTEGVI
+463 
-470 RGREVNLG
+470 
-478 NVIGN
+478 
-483 NKGKIDSLGALAFNG
+483 
-498 KIIVNKGGLITG
+498 
-510 NIQELNADKLEN
+510 N
-522 DGGKLLSTGKISG
+522 DGGKLVSTEKISG
-535 RVKEISNKNGEIL
+535 TVKEISNKNGEIL
-548 GTETVKL
+548 GVQTVTL
-555 IGDKL
+555 VGDKL
-560 DNFSGLIKSNGK
+560 N
-572 IALDI
+572 
-577 KETSN
+577 
-582 IKGYILS
+582 
-589 DGLTKEDIKK
+589 
-599 EENKKNESNKNTEND
+599 
-614 EIKEK
+614 
-619 GISITGD
+619 
-626 LDNTEGIIRGREIS
+626 
-640 LGNVTGNN
+640 
-648 KGKIDSLGALSF
+648 
-660 NGKIIVNKGGLIKG
+660 
-674 NIQELNTDKLENDE
+674 
-688 GKLVSTEKISG
+688 
-699 RVKEIS
+699 
-705 NKNGEILGTEIV
+705 
-717 KLIGDKLDNFSGLI
+717 
-731 KSNGKIALDIKE
+731 
-743 TSNVK
+743 
-748 GYILS
+748 
-753 DGLTKEDVKKE
+753 
-764 ENKKIESNKN
+764 
-774 TENDETKEKGISITG
+774 
-789 ELDNTEGVIRG
+789 
-800 RKVSLGNVIGNN
+800 
-812 KGKIDSLGALSFNG
+812 
-826 KIIVNKGGLITGNIQ
+826 
-841 KLNIDKLINDGGKLL
+841 
-856 STGKISGR
+856 
-864 VKEISN
+864 
-870 KNGEI
+870 
-875 LGTETVKLIGDK
+875 
-887 LDNFSGLI
+887 
-895 KSNGKIALDIKE
+895 
-907 TSNIKGYI
+907 
-915 LSDGLT
+915 
-921 KEDIK
+921 
-926 KEENKNQKDI
+926 
-936 EDDKN
+936 
-941 KEKGINITGDLDNT
+941 
-955 EGVIRGREVN
+955 
-965 LGNVIGNNKGKIDSL
+965 
-980 GALAFNGKII
+980 
-990 VNKGGL
+990 
-996 ITGNIQELNADK
+996 
-1008 LENDGGK
+1008 
-1015 LLSTGKISGRVK
+1015 
-1027 EISNKNGE
+1027 
-1035 ILGTETVKLIGD
+1035 
-1047 KLDNL
+1047 NL

-1059 GKIKLDEKDIS
+1059 GKVKLNEKDVS

-1082 KEQAQNWKVE
+1082 KEQAKNWKVE
-1092 EKFKEDKNKKDVN
+1092 EKVTEESKENKKDIK
-1105 EKREQ
+1105 EKQEKKEQ
-1110 TTGTLLNIGKLDNT
+1110 TTGTLLNLGRLDNT

-1135 VNVEKI
+1135 VNTEKI
-1141 ANNDGKIVSRGAV
+1141 TNEDGKIVSRGAV
-1154 ELTTANEYE
+1154 ELTTPNEYE

-1206 IRARILSIDTQADL
+1206 IRARILSIAIQTDL

-1240 NSGNIYSDGNTYL
+1240 NSGNIYSDGNIYL

-1275 IKVEN
+1275 IEVKN

-1487 KEDEKPEPKKYVQ
+1487 KENEKPEPKKYVQ

-1516 SGVIGNGKDTILD
+1516 SGIIGNGKDTILD
-1529 SAKDLVLESSDIR
+1529 SAKDLILESSDIR
-1542 AKDNI
+1542 AKDDI
-1547 VLNAKNNLLMLS
+1547 VLNAKNYLLMLS
-1559 TVDTEYKFKT
+1559 TVDTEYKFRT

-1589 DNVYANPVEL
+1589 DNVYTNPVEL

-1673 YISDNREKYKH
+1673 YVSDNSEKYKH
-1684 SQLYGEAGVTLDS
+1684 SQLYGDAGVTLDS
-1697 QGRLR
+1697 QGKLR
-1702 VEGVD
+1702 IQGVD
-1707 IQTIGPVYLKGVQ
+1707 IQTIGPVYLKGVK

-1871 NKNIYITSSEGNVL
+1871 NKNIYIRSSEGNVL

-1919 SVNARM
+1919 NINARM

-1943 KNQLKAIK
+1943 KNQLKALK

-2010 AKSTGKYLQNITTN
+2010 AKSTGKYLQNITTT
-2024 IRAGKDITFKS
+2024 IRAGKDIAFKS

-2073 MGANFGVTLMGAE
+2073 MGANFGVTLMGIE

-2168 DKDGKPDNRNN
+2168 DKDGNPDNRNN

-2224 DDKGND
+2224 DEKGKD

-2296 KSKNSND
+2296 KSKNSDD

-2420 KVYESILRLE
+2420 KVYESISKVE
-2430 RKLQTVADFTSL
+2430 SKLAPINDIVSIF
-2442 IPTEQ
+2442 PTGE
-2447 YHGGIFE
+2447 YDGGILE
-2454 QLVRRKDQV
+2454 QIVKLVRKDKTPIIEIAIRK
-2463 KLIGIKIKMNE
+2463 NE
-2474 DGTPDIKLARKKK
+2474 DGTPSINLEEKRK
-2487 LSEIEPD
+2487 LSEVGV
-2494 DEGKVYIFGNGIRE
+2494 DENGKKQKKVQVFVNGIRE
-2508 TEEGAVR
+2508 RRIDAVR

-2521 MSPENLER
+2521 MSPENLEKYNR
-2529 YKSGKTVEIA
+2529 GETVKIA
-2539 LIYNPT
+2539 LIYNQT

-2550 DGLECVA
+2550 DGLECVV
-2557 GKLCDGSKSS
+2557 GKVFDGSWSS
-2567 LKITTNVSK
+2567 FYIATGVSRG
-2576 ETATIL
+2576 ATI
-2582 ATRDRNVTYIY
+2582 AFASGDKSVNYDTGT
-2593 NMYSQG
+2593 YSQG
-2599 NIVGLGAFNWLQD
+2599 NIVTVGAFNKLK
-2612 NGIKLGYGNKNKF
+2612 NNNIKLGNEETSF
-2625 LVGMFGSPIMRDLIA
+2625 LLRMYGSPTKKSTMVS
-2640 GFGEPLNFTFR
+2640 FEEPLGIKVI
-2651 GSAINFPDFI
+2651 GSAANMTDFVAHSKKSLGI
-2661 GNDDKMYGVFG
+2661 FG
-2672 ETKLINY
+2672 ETKLVNLANIDKVKNNKIQNLLGVLPVLKVFTKETGAGLYLPQLNDEKKEKDDYKYSIVVTKGIKDQIQENY
-2679 TDLGKTNIGKEN
+2679 SNILPKDTVFLDEGIKSLISYSHGTYTYESAAIAESIGKKLEEYKVV
-2691 NSLIEKIKRGPIAKA
+2691 SPARKGELEKEIKDLYI
-2706 LGRKQEMPG
+2706 
-2715 LFVSR
+2715 
-2720 LFIADKDDNDFKYS
+2720 KDQVNK
-2734 YDITVDD
+2734 
-2741 IRRIKANYINAKYQN
+2741 INLMIY
-2756 EVFED
+2756 
-2761 NDLIN
+2761 
-2766 TIRYPHGVYTHID
+2766 
-2779 PEKAEEKYNLAV
+2779 
-2791 MYRKASPVEK
+2791 
-2801 KVIEERMKA
+2801 
-2810 INKEVHDYRLRLA
+2810 
-2823 IEGPPILINSPYLIK
+2823 GPPILNNSPFLL
-2838 TVEDYRKDELRK
+2838 DEVNEYNK
-2850 EYGYGN
+2850 GEFEKKYGYGN

-2863 KNGKMNNSPQP
+2863 KNKEMNNNPQP
-2874 YTRKETPAIAD
+2874 YIRKNSTTVLD
-2885 INEYLNNLRKGV
+2885 INEYLRSLREGV
-2897 GL
+2897 DK

>member
-152 INGGNFLNTDR
+152 VNGGNFLNTDR

-272 GAGVNTKGNLVSV
+272 GAGVNTKGDLVSV

-365 KIEAQGKIKINSNQ
+365 KIEAQGKIKINANQ

-406 RSNQKIEINAKETSN
+406 RSNQKIEINVKETSN

-439 ENKNTKNIAEVKNKE
+439 ENKNTENIAEVKNKE

-463 DNTEGVI
+463 DNTEGV
-470 RGREVNLG
+470 
-478 NVIGN
+478 
-483 NKGKIDSLGALAFNG
+483 
-498 KIIVNKGGLITG
+498 
-510 NIQELNADKLEN
+510 
-522 DGGKLLSTGKISG
+522 
-535 RVKEISNKNGEIL
+535 
-548 GTETVKL
+548 
-555 IGDKL
+555 
-560 DNFSGLIKSNGK
+560 
-572 IALDI
+572 
-577 KETSN
+577 
-582 IKGYILS
+582 
-589 DGLTKEDIKK
+589 
-599 EENKKNESNKNTEND
+599 
-614 EIKEK
+614 
-619 GISITGD
+619 
-626 LDNTEGIIRGREIS
+626 IRGREIS

-674 NIQELNTDKLENDE
+674 NIQELNADKLENDG
-688 GKLVSTEKISG
+688 GKLLSTGKIRG

-705 NKNGEILGTEIV
+705 NKNGEILGVQTV
-717 KLIGDKLDNFSGLI
+717 TLVGDKLDNFSGLI

-753 DGLTKEDVKKE
+753 DGLTKEDIKKE

-774 TENDETKEKGISITG
+774 TENDEIKEKGISITG
-789 ELDNTEGVIRG
+789 DLDNTEGVIRG
-800 RKVSLGNVIGNN
+800 REVNLGNVTGNN

-841 KLNIDKLINDGGKLL
+841 KLNIDKLINDGGKLV
-856 STGKISGR
+856 STEKISGT

-875 LGTETVKLIGDK
+875 LGVQTVTLVGDK
-887 LDNFSGLI
+887 LN
-895 KSNGKIALDIKE
+895 
-907 TSNIKGYI
+907 
-915 LSDGLT
+915 
-921 KEDIK
+921 
-926 KEENKNQKDI
+926 
-936 EDDKN
+936 
-941 KEKGINITGDLDNT
+941 
-955 EGVIRGREVN
+955 
-965 LGNVIGNNKGKIDSL
+965 
-980 GALAFNGKII
+980 
-990 VNKGGL
+990 
-996 ITGNIQELNADK
+996 
-1008 LENDGGK
+1008 
-1015 LLSTGKISGRVK
+1015 
-1027 EISNKNGE
+1027 
-1035 ILGTETVKLIGD
+1035 
-1047 KLDNL
+1047 NL

-1059 GKIKLDEKDIS
+1059 GKVKLNEKDVS

-1082 KEQAQNWKVE
+1082 KEQAKNWKVE
-1092 EKFKEDKNKKDVN
+1092 EKVTEESKENKKDIK
-1105 EKREQ
+1105 EKQEKKEQ
-1110 TTGTLLNIGKLDNT
+1110 TTGTLLNLGRLDNT

-1135 VNVEKI
+1135 VNTEKI
-1141 ANNDGKIVSRGAV
+1141 TNEDGKIVSRGAV
-1154 ELTTANEYE
+1154 ELTTPNEYE

-1206 IRARILSIDTQADL
+1206 IRARILSIAIQTDL

-1240 NSGNIYSDGNTYL
+1240 NSGNIYSDGNIYL

-1275 IKVEN
+1275 IEVKN

-1304 NRQIKEEKPSIIAGK
+1304 NRQISKEKPSIIAGK

-1420 NGIVYL
+1420 NGIVYV

-1487 KEDEKPEPKKYVQ
+1487 KENEKPEPKKYVQ

-1529 SAKDLVLESSDIR
+1529 SAKDLILESSDIR
-1542 AKDNI
+1542 AKDDI

-1559 TVDTEYKFKT
+1559 TVDTEYKFRT

-1673 YISDNREKYKH
+1673 YVSDNSEKYKH

-1707 IQTIGPVYLKGVQ
+1707 IQTIGPVYLKGVK

-1858 KTIVTPEKNILVT
+1858 KTIVTPEKNTLVT
-1871 NKNIYITSSEGNVL
+1871 NKNIYIRSSEGNVL

-1919 SVNARM
+1919 NINARM

-1943 KNQLKAIK
+1943 KNQLKALK

-2010 AKSTGKYLQNITTN
+2010 TKSTGKYLQNITTN
-2024 IRAGKDITFKS
+2024 IRAGKDIAFKS

-2060 QASADKYATNSKN
+2060 QASADKYVTNSKN
-2073 MGANFGVTLMGAE
+2073 MGANFGVTLMGIE

-2168 DKDGKPDNRNN
+2168 DKDGNPDNRNN

-2197 SGIIGRESVK
+2197 SGIIGRESIK

-2260 LNQRSKDNNKELVLK
+2260 INQRSKDNNKELVLK

-2311 RDNKVDETYGIGIEG
+2311 KSNRVDETYGIGIEG

-2361 TKDINVKKVEI
+2361 TKDINVKKIEI

-2420 KVYESILRLE
+2420 KVYESILRPE
-2430 RKLQTVADFTSL
+2430 RKLQTVADYTSL

-2487 LSEIEPD
+2487 LSEIKPD

-2567 LKITTNVSK
+2567 LKINTNVSK

-2599 NIVGLGAFNWLQD
+2599 NIVGLGAFNWLKD
-2612 NGIKLGYGNKNKF
+2612 KKIELGYKDKNKF

-2651 GSAINFPDFI
+2651 GSAINFLDFI
-2661 GNDDKMYGVFG
+2661 GNDDKWFGIFG
-2672 ETKLINY
+2672 ESTLINPENINRAEKGLW
-2679 TDLGKTNIGKEN
+2679 TDKMGNFFGTKAIFRRQTIGGLYLPEISNNKDKNKDEYIYSIVIGNNEIRTIQEN
-2691 NSLIEKIKRGPIAKA
+2691 YSKILKKGMELSDQGIEMVI
-2706 LGRKQEMPG
+2706 
-2715 LFVSR
+2715 S
-2720 LFIADKDDNDFKYS
+2720 D
-2734 YDITVDD
+2734 
-2741 IRRIKANYINAKYQN
+2741 
-2756 EVFED
+2756 
-2761 NDLIN
+2761 
-2766 TIRYPHGVYTHID
+2766 PHGTYTSDSPVI
-2779 PEKAEEKYNLAV
+2779 AENINNLLTD
-2791 MYRKASPVEK
+2791 YRKAITPEEK
-2801 KVIEERMKA
+2801 EKYKNEIISLYTKDQQNKV
-2810 INKEVHDYRLRLA
+2810 NLA
-2823 IEGPPILINSPYLIK
+2823 MYGPPIFPNSPFLVK
-2838 TVEDYRKDELRK
+2838 AVENYRKDELRK
-2850 EYGYGN
+2850 EYSYGN

-2863 KNGKMNNSPQP
+2863 KNKEMNISPQP
-2874 YTRKETPAIAD
+2874 YTRKETPPTLGI
-2885 INEYLNNLRKGV
+2885 EKYLKGLREGV

>member
-1 MTDKKALF
+1 MTDKKVLF

-22 ITFIMLLLFNFNIF
+22 ITFIMLLLFSFNIF

-128 NINGTVEVAGKK
+128 NINGTVEVAGKR

-152 INGGNFLNTDR
+152 VNGGNFLNTDR

-272 GAGVNTKGNLVSV
+272 GAGVNTKGDLVSV

-365 KIEAQGKIKINSNQ
+365 KIEAQGKIKINANQ

-439 ENKNTKNIAEVKNKE
+439 ENKNTENIAEVKNKE
-454 KGISITGDL
+454 KGINITGDL

-478 NVIGN
+478 NVTGN
-483 NKGKIDSLGALAFNG
+483 NKGKIDSLGALSFNG

-522 DGGKLLSTGKISG
+522 DGGKLLSTGKIRG

-572 IALDI
+572 IALDV

-582 IKGYILS
+582 VKGYILS

-599 EENKKNESNKNTEND
+599 EENKNQKDIEDDKN
-614 EIKEK
+614 KEK

-626 LDNTEGIIRGREIS
+626 LDNTEGVIRGREIS

-674 NIQELNTDKLENDE
+674 NIQELNADKLENDE
-688 GKLVSTEKISG
+688 GKLVST
-699 RVKEIS
+699 
-705 NKNGEILGTEIV
+705 
-717 KLIGDKLDNFSGLI
+717 
-731 KSNGKIALDIKE
+731 GKI
-743 TSNVK
+743 
-748 GYILS
+748 
-753 DGLTKEDVKKE
+753 
-764 ENKKIESNKN
+764 
-774 TENDETKEKGISITG
+774 
-789 ELDNTEGVIRG
+789 R
-800 RKVSLGNVIGNN
+800 
-812 KGKIDSLGALSFNG
+812 
-826 KIIVNKGGLITGNIQ
+826 
-841 KLNIDKLINDGGKLL
+841 
-856 STGKISGR
+856 GR

-887 LDNFSGLI
+887 LNNFSGLI
-895 KSNGKIALDIKE
+895 KSNGKIALDVKE
-907 TSNIKGYI
+907 TSNVKGYI

-955 EGVIRGREVN
+955 EGVIRGRKVS
-965 LGNVIGNNKGKIDSL
+965 LGNVTGNNKGKIDSL
-980 GALAFNGKII
+980 GALSFNGKII

-996 ITGNIQELNADK
+996 ITGNIQKLNIDK
-1008 LENDGGK
+1008 LINDGGK
-1015 LLSTGKISGRVK
+1015 LVSTEKISGTVK

-1035 ILGTETVKLIGD
+1035 ILGVQTVTLVGD
-1047 KLDNL
+1047 KLNNL

-1059 GKIKLDEKDIS
+1059 GKVKLNEKDVS

-1082 KEQAQNWKVE
+1082 KEQAKNWKVE
-1092 EKFKEDKNKKDVN
+1092 EKVTEESKENKKDIK
-1105 EKREQ
+1105 EKQEKKEQ
-1110 TTGTLLNIGKLDNT
+1110 TTGTLLNLGRLDNT

-1135 VNVEKI
+1135 VNTEKI
-1141 ANNDGKIVSRGAV
+1141 TNEDGKIVSRGAV
-1154 ELTTANEYE
+1154 ELTTPNEYE

-1206 IRARILSIDTQADL
+1206 IRARILSIAIQTDL

-1240 NSGNIYSDGNTYL
+1240 NSGNIYSDGNIYL

-1275 IKVEN
+1275 IEVKN

-1286 TAKYLDGVYRRE
+1286 TAKYLSGAYRRE

-1304 NRQIKEEKPSIIAGK
+1304 NRQIKEEKTSIIAGK

-1392 AEKGKILNESSIVSG
+1392 AEKGKILNESSIASG

-1487 KEDEKPEPKKYVQ
+1487 KENEKPEPKKYVQ

-1516 SGVIGNGKDTILD
+1516 SGIIGNGKDTILD
-1529 SAKDLVLESSDIR
+1529 SAKDLILESSDIR
-1542 AKDNI
+1542 AKDDI
-1547 VLNAKNNLLMLS
+1547 VLNAKNYLLMLS
-1559 TVDTEYKFKT
+1559 TVDTEYKFRT

-1673 YISDNREKYKH
+1673 YVSDNSEKYKH
-1684 SQLYGEAGVTLDS
+1684 SQLYGDAGVTLDS
-1697 QGRLR
+1697 QGKLR
-1702 VEGVD
+1702 IQGVD
-1707 IQTIGPVYLKGVQ
+1707 IQTIGPVYLKGVK

-1871 NKNIYITSSEGNVL
+1871 NKNIYIRSSEGNVL

-1919 SVNARM
+1919 NINARM

-1943 KNQLKAIK
+1943 KNQLKALK

-2010 AKSTGKYLQNITTN
+2010 TKSTGKYLQNITTN
-2024 IRAGKDITFKS
+2024 IRAGKDIAFKS

-2060 QASADKYATNSKN
+2060 QASADKYVTNSKN
-2073 MGANFGVTLMGAE
+2073 MGANFGVTLMGIE

-2168 DKDGKPDNRNN
+2168 DKDGNPDNRNN

-2248 YDKQINVNGSVE
+2248 YDKQINVNGKVE

-2398 LDDFNEKALG
+2398 LDDFNEKIL
-2408 KSRPDYEIKFRN
+2408 KNPKEDYEIKFRN

-2487 LSEIEPD
+2487 LSEIKPD

-2545 RGLVA
+2545 RGFVA

-2612 NGIKLGYGNKNKF
+2612 NGIKLGYKDKNKF
-2625 LVGMFGSPIMRDLIA
+2625 LVGMFGSPIARNLIV
-2640 GFGEPLNFTFR
+2640 GFEDNLSFTFR
-2651 GSAINFPDFI
+2651 GSAINFRDFI
-2661 GNDDKMYGVFG
+2661 GNDDKIFGIFG
-2672 ETKLINY
+2672 ESTLINPENINRVKEHLW
-2679 TDLGKTNIGKEN
+2679 TDKLGNFFGTKAILRRETIG
-2691 NSLIEKIKRGPIAKA
+2691 
-2706 LGRKQEMPG
+2706 G
-2715 LFVSR
+2715 LYLPEV
-2720 LFIADKDDNDFKYS
+2720 LVNKNKDKDEYRYS
-2734 YDITVDD
+2734 MVVGNKEIEGIQQNYSKILNLNEILSKKGIEMVISDSHGTYTFNSPVIAENINNLLTDYRRAIT
-2741 IRRIKANYINAKYQN
+2741 
-2756 EVFED
+2756 
-2761 NDLIN
+2761 
-2766 TIRYPHGVYTHID
+2766 
-2779 PEKAEEKYNLAV
+2779 PEEREKYKNEIISLYTKDQQNKVNLA
-2791 MYRKASPVEK
+2791 MY
-2801 KVIEERMKA
+2801 
-2810 INKEVHDYRLRLA
+2810 
-2823 IEGPPILINSPYLIK
+2823 GPPIFTDSPFLLK
-2838 TVEDYRKDELRK
+2838 AVEDYKKDELRK

-2856 YQDKGLP
+2856 YQDKNLP
-2863 KNGKMNNSPQP
+2863 KNKEININPQP
-2874 YTRKETPAIAD
+2874 YTRKEAQPTLGIK
-2885 INEYLNNLRKGV
+2885 EYLKGLREGV

>member
-152 INGGNFLNTDR
+152 VNGGNFLNTDR

-272 GAGVNTKGNLVSV
+272 GAGVNTKGDLVSV

-439 ENKNTKNIAEVKNKE
+439 ENKNQKDVEDDKNKE

-510 NIQELNADKLEN
+510 NIQELNTDKLEN

-589 DGLTKEDIKK
+589 DGLTKED
-599 EENKKNESNKNTEND
+599 
-614 EIKEK
+614 
-619 GISITGD
+619 
-626 LDNTEGIIRGREIS
+626 
-640 LGNVTGNN
+640 
-648 KGKIDSLGALSF
+648 
-660 NGKIIVNKGGLIKG
+660 
-674 NIQELNTDKLENDE
+674 
-688 GKLVSTEKISG
+688 
-699 RVKEIS
+699 
-705 NKNGEILGTEIV
+705 
-717 KLIGDKLDNFSGLI
+717 
-731 KSNGKIALDIKE
+731 
-743 TSNVK
+743 
-748 GYILS
+748 
-753 DGLTKEDVKKE
+753 VKKE
-764 ENKKIESNKN
+764 ENKNQKDVEDDKN
-774 TENDETKEKGISITG
+774 KEKGINITG
-789 ELDNTEGVIRG
+789 DLDNTEGVIRG
-800 RKVSLGNVIGNN
+800 REVNLGNVIGNN

-841 KLNIDKLINDGGKLL
+841 KLNIDKLINDGGKLV
-856 STGKISGR
+856 STEKISGT

-875 LGTETVKLIGDK
+875 LGVQTVTLVGDK
-887 LDNFSGLI
+887 LN
-895 KSNGKIALDIKE
+895 
-907 TSNIKGYI
+907 
-915 LSDGLT
+915 
-921 KEDIK
+921 
-926 KEENKNQKDI
+926 
-936 EDDKN
+936 
-941 KEKGINITGDLDNT
+941 
-955 EGVIRGREVN
+955 
-965 LGNVIGNNKGKIDSL
+965 
-980 GALAFNGKII
+980 
-990 VNKGGL
+990 
-996 ITGNIQELNADK
+996 
-1008 LENDGGK
+1008 
-1015 LLSTGKISGRVK
+1015 
-1027 EISNKNGE
+1027 
-1035 ILGTETVKLIGD
+1035 
-1047 KLDNL
+1047 NL

-1059 GKIKLDEKDIS
+1059 GKVKLNEKDVS

-1110 TTGTLLNIGKLDNT
+1110 TIGTLLNIGKLDNT
-1124 KGIIASLSQTT
+1124 KGTIASLSQTT

-1206 IRARILSIDTQADL
+1206 IRARILSIATQADL
-1220 RNAKDISAT
+1220 RNEKDISAT

-1275 IKVEN
+1275 IEVKN
-1280 GRVVNG
+1280 GKVVNG
-1286 TAKYLDGVYRRE
+1286 TEKYLSGAYRRE

-1325 AKDLINTSQIGKT
+1325 AKDLINTSQMGKT

-1465 GVTETYTE
+1465 DGS
-1473 MREVKPERKWWRRR
+1473 
-1487 KEDEKPEPKKYVQ
+1487 
-1500 VQVYKYW
+1500 W
-1507 DTVNKTKTV
+1507 DIVNKTKTV

-1569 ETTSKRKWGRKKT
+1569 ETTSKRRRFGGRKT

-1673 YISDNREKYKH
+1673 YVSDNSEKYKH
-1684 SQLYGEAGVTLDS
+1684 SQLYGDAGVTLDS
-1697 QGRLR
+1697 QGKLR
-1702 VEGVD
+1702 IQGVD
-1707 IQTIGPVYLKGVQ
+1707 IQTIGPVYLKGVK

-1858 KTIVTPEKNILVT
+1858 KTIVTPEKNTLVT

-1919 SVNARM
+1919 NINARM
-1925 ALALGINLGG
+1925 ALALGINLSG

-1951 EIPNLGRLISF
+1951 EIPNLGRVISF

-1977 GKENTINAM
+1977 GKEKTINAM

-2024 IRAGKDITFKS
+2024 IRAGKDIAFKS

-2073 MGANFGVTLMGAE
+2073 MGANFGVTLMGIE

-2168 DKDGKPDNRNN
+2168 DKDGNPDNRNN

-2296 KSKNSND
+2296 KSKNSDD

-2311 RDNKVDETYGIGIEG
+2311 RDNKVDETYGIGIKG

-2338 KGVINGKEEVEGVN
+2338 KGVINGKEEVVGIN

-2398 LDDFNEKALG
+2398 LDDFNEKIL
-2408 KSRPDYEIKFRN
+2408 KNPKEDYEIKFRN

-2487 LSEIEPD
+2487 LSEIKPD

-2545 RGLVA
+2545 RGFVA

-2612 NGIKLGYGNKNKF
+2612 NGIKLGYKDKNKF
-2625 LVGMFGSPIMRDLIA
+2625 LVGMFGSPIARNLIV
-2640 GFGEPLNFTFR
+2640 GFEDNLSFTFR
-2651 GSAINFPDFI
+2651 GSAINFRDFI
-2661 GNDDKMYGVFG
+2661 GNDDKIFGIFG
-2672 ETKLINY
+2672 ESTLINPENINRVKEHLW
-2679 TDLGKTNIGKEN
+2679 TDKLGNFFGTKAILRRETIG
-2691 NSLIEKIKRGPIAKA
+2691 
-2706 LGRKQEMPG
+2706 G
-2715 LFVSR
+2715 LYLPEV
-2720 LFIADKDDNDFKYS
+2720 LVNKNKDKDEYRYS
-2734 YDITVDD
+2734 MVVGNKEIEGIQQNYSKILNLNEILSKKGIEMVISDSHGTYTFNSPVIAENINNLLTDYRRAIT
-2741 IRRIKANYINAKYQN
+2741 
-2756 EVFED
+2756 
-2761 NDLIN
+2761 
-2766 TIRYPHGVYTHID
+2766 
-2779 PEKAEEKYNLAV
+2779 PEEREKYKNEIISLYTKDQQNKVNLA
-2791 MYRKASPVEK
+2791 MY
-2801 KVIEERMKA
+2801 
-2810 INKEVHDYRLRLA
+2810 
-2823 IEGPPILINSPYLIK
+2823 GPPIFTDSPFLLK
-2838 TVEDYRKDELRK
+2838 AVEDYKKDELRK

-2856 YQDKGLP
+2856 YQDKNLP
-2863 KNGKMNNSPQP
+2863 KNKEININPQP
-2874 YTRKETPAIAD
+2874 YTRKEAQPTLGIK
-2885 INEYLNNLRKGV
+2885 EYLKGLREGV

>member
-1 MTDKKALF
+1 MTDKKVLF

-22 ITFIMLLLFNFNIF
+22 ITFIMLLLFSFNIF

-128 NINGTVEVAGKK
+128 NINGTVEVAGKR

-152 INGGNFLNTDR
+152 VNGGNFLNTDR

-272 GAGVNTKGNLVSV
+272 GAGVNTKGDLVSV

-365 KIEAQGKIKINSNQ
+365 KIEAQGKIKINANQ

-439 ENKNTKNIAEVKNKE
+439 ENKNTENIAEVKNKE
-454 KGISITGDL
+454 KGINITGDL

-478 NVIGN
+478 NVTGN
-483 NKGKIDSLGALAFNG
+483 NKGKIDSLGALSFNG

-522 DGGKLLSTGKISG
+522 DGGKLLSTGKIRG

-572 IALDI
+572 IALDV

-582 IKGYILS
+582 VKGYILS

-599 EENKKNESNKNTEND
+599 EENKNQKDIEDDKN
-614 EIKEK
+614 KEK

-626 LDNTEGIIRGREIS
+626 LDNTEGVIRGREIS

-674 NIQELNTDKLENDE
+674 NIQELNADKLENDE
-688 GKLVSTEKISG
+688 GKLVST
-699 RVKEIS
+699 
-705 NKNGEILGTEIV
+705 
-717 KLIGDKLDNFSGLI
+717 
-731 KSNGKIALDIKE
+731 GKI
-743 TSNVK
+743 
-748 GYILS
+748 
-753 DGLTKEDVKKE
+753 
-764 ENKKIESNKN
+764 
-774 TENDETKEKGISITG
+774 
-789 ELDNTEGVIRG
+789 R
-800 RKVSLGNVIGNN
+800 
-812 KGKIDSLGALSFNG
+812 
-826 KIIVNKGGLITGNIQ
+826 
-841 KLNIDKLINDGGKLL
+841 
-856 STGKISGR
+856 GR

-887 LDNFSGLI
+887 LNNFSGLI
-895 KSNGKIALDIKE
+895 KSNGKIALDVKE
-907 TSNIKGYI
+907 TSNVKGYI

-955 EGVIRGREVN
+955 EGVIRGRKVS
-965 LGNVIGNNKGKIDSL
+965 LGNVTGNNKGKIDSL
-980 GALAFNGKII
+980 GALSFNGKII

-996 ITGNIQELNADK
+996 ITGNIQKLNIDK
-1008 LENDGGK
+1008 LINDGGK
-1015 LLSTGKISGRVK
+1015 LVSTEKISGTVK

-1035 ILGTETVKLIGD
+1035 ILGVQTVTLVGD
-1047 KLDNL
+1047 KLNNL

-1059 GKIKLDEKDIS
+1059 GKVKLNEKDVS

-1110 TTGTLLNIGKLDNT
+1110 TIGTLLNIGKLDNT
-1124 KGIIASLSQTT
+1124 KGTIASLSQTT

-1154 ELTTANEYE
+1154 ELTTPNEYE

-1206 IRARILSIDTQADL
+1206 IRARILSIAIQTDL

-1275 IKVEN
+1275 IEVKN

-1286 TAKYLDGVYRRE
+1286 TEKYLSGAYRRE

-1304 NRQIKEEKPSIIAGK
+1304 NRQIKEEKTSIIAGK

-1487 KEDEKPEPKKYVQ
+1487 KENEKPEPKKYVQ

-1516 SGVIGNGKDTILD
+1516 SGIIGNGKDTILD
-1529 SAKDLVLESSDIR
+1529 SAKDLILESSDIR
-1542 AKDNI
+1542 AKDDI
-1547 VLNAKNNLLMLS
+1547 VLNAKNYLLMLS
-1559 TVDTEYKFKT
+1559 TVDTEYKFRT

-1673 YISDNREKYKH
+1673 YVSDNSEKYKH
-1684 SQLYGEAGVTLDS
+1684 SQLYGDAGVTLDS
-1697 QGRLR
+1697 QGKLR
-1702 VEGVD
+1702 IQGVD
-1707 IQTIGPVYLKGVQ
+1707 IQTIGPVYLKGVK

-1871 NKNIYITSSEGNVL
+1871 NKNIYIRSSEGNVL

-1919 SVNARM
+1919 NINARM

-1943 KNQLKAIK
+1943 KNQLKALK

-2010 AKSTGKYLQNITTN
+2010 TKSTGKYLQNITTN
-2024 IRAGKDITFKS
+2024 IRAGKDIAFKS

-2060 QASADKYATNSKN
+2060 QASADKYVTNSKN
-2073 MGANFGVTLMGAE
+2073 MGANFGVTLMGIE

-2168 DKDGKPDNRNN
+2168 DKDGNPDNRNN

-2248 YDKQINVNGSVE
+2248 YDKQININGKVE

-2398 LDDFNEKALG
+2398 LDDFNEKIL
-2408 KSRPDYEIKFRN
+2408 KNPKEDYEIKFRN

-2487 LSEIEPD
+2487 LSEIKPD

-2545 RGLVA
+2545 RGFVA

-2612 NGIKLGYGNKNKF
+2612 NGIKLGYKDKNKF
-2625 LVGMFGSPIMRDLIA
+2625 LVGMFGSPIARNLIV
-2640 GFGEPLNFTFR
+2640 GFEDNLSFTFR
-2651 GSAINFPDFI
+2651 GSAINFRDFI
-2661 GNDDKMYGVFG
+2661 GNDDKIFGIFG
-2672 ETKLINY
+2672 ESTLINPENINRVKEHLW
-2679 TDLGKTNIGKEN
+2679 TDKLGNFFGTKAILRRETIG
-2691 NSLIEKIKRGPIAKA
+2691 
-2706 LGRKQEMPG
+2706 G
-2715 LFVSR
+2715 LYLPEV
-2720 LFIADKDDNDFKYS
+2720 LVNKNKDKDEYRYS
-2734 YDITVDD
+2734 MVVGNKEIEGIQQNYSKILNLNEILSKKGIEMVISDSHGTYTFNSPVIAENINNLLTDYRRAIT
-2741 IRRIKANYINAKYQN
+2741 
-2756 EVFED
+2756 
-2761 NDLIN
+2761 
-2766 TIRYPHGVYTHID
+2766 
-2779 PEKAEEKYNLAV
+2779 PEEREKYKNEIISLYTKDQQNKVNLA
-2791 MYRKASPVEK
+2791 MY
-2801 KVIEERMKA
+2801 
-2810 INKEVHDYRLRLA
+2810 
-2823 IEGPPILINSPYLIK
+2823 GPPIFTDSPFLLK
-2838 TVEDYRKDELRK
+2838 AVEDYKKDELRK

-2856 YQDKGLP
+2856 YQDKNLP
-2863 KNGKMNNSPQP
+2863 KNKEININPQP
-2874 YTRKETPAIAD
+2874 YTRKEAQPTLGIK
-2885 INEYLNNLRKGV
+2885 EYLKGLREGV

>member
-1 MTDKKALF
+1 MTDKKVLF

-22 ITFIMLLLFNFNIF
+22 ITFIMLLLFSFNIF

-128 NINGTVEVAGKK
+128 NINGTVEVAGKR

-152 INGGNFLNTDR
+152 VNGGNFLNTDR

-272 GAGVNTKGNLVSV
+272 GAGVNTKGDLVSV

-365 KIEAQGKIKINSNQ
+365 KIEAQGKIKINANQ

-439 ENKNTKNIAEVKNKE
+439 ENKNTENIAEVKNKE
-454 KGISITGDL
+454 KGINITGDL

-483 NKGKIDSLGALAFNG
+483 NKGKIDSLGALSFNG

-522 DGGKLLSTGKISG
+522 DGGKLLSTGKIRG

-572 IALDI
+572 IALD
-577 KETSN
+577 
-582 IKGYILS
+582 
-589 DGLTKEDIKK
+589 
-599 EENKKNESNKNTEND
+599 
-614 EIKEK
+614 
-619 GISITGD
+619 
-626 LDNTEGIIRGREIS
+626 
-640 LGNVTGNN
+640 
-648 KGKIDSLGALSF
+648 A
-660 NGKIIVNKGGLIKG
+660 
-674 NIQELNTDKLENDE
+674 
-688 GKLVSTEKISG
+688 
-699 RVKEIS
+699 
-705 NKNGEILGTEIV
+705 
-717 KLIGDKLDNFSGLI
+717 
-731 KSNGKIALDIKE
+731 KE

-764 ENKKIESNKN
+764 ENKN
-774 TENDETKEKGISITG
+774 TEN
-789 ELDNTEGVIRG
+789 
-800 RKVSLGNVIGNN
+800 
-812 KGKIDSLGALSFNG
+812 
-826 KIIVNKGGLITGNIQ
+826 
-841 KLNIDKLINDGGKLL
+841 
-856 STGKISGR
+856 
-864 VKEISN
+864 
-870 KNGEI
+870 
-875 LGTETVKLIGDK
+875 
-887 LDNFSGLI
+887 
-895 KSNGKIALDIKE
+895 IAE
-907 TSNIKGYI
+907 V
-915 LSDGLT
+915 
-921 KEDIK
+921 
-926 KEENKNQKDI
+926 
-936 EDDKN
+936 KN

-996 ITGNIQELNADK
+996 ITGNIQELNTDK

-1047 KLDNL
+1047 KLDNFSGLIKSNGKIALDAKETSNVKGYILSDGLTKEDVKKEENKNTENIAEVKNKEKGINITGDLDNTEGVIRGREVNLGNVIGNNKGKIDSLGALSFNGKIIVNKGGLITGNIQKLNIDKLINDGGKLVSTEKISGTVKEISNKNGEILGVQTVTLVGDKLNNL

-1059 GKIKLDEKDIS
+1059 GKVKLNEKDVS

-1206 IRARILSIDTQADL
+1206 IRARILSIATQADFY
-1220 RNAKDISAT
+1220 NTKDISAR
-1229 NLLSITAKNIE
+1229 NLLSITAENIE

-1275 IKVEN
+1275 IEVKN
-1280 GRVVNG
+1280 GKVVNG
-1286 TAKYLDGVYRRE
+1286 TEKYLSGAYRRE

-1673 YISDNREKYKH
+1673 YISDNSEKYKH

-1707 IQTIGPVYLKGVQ
+1707 IQTIGPVYLKGVK

-1762 TKEMDTIKSVGSII
+1762 TKETDTIKSVGSII

-1919 SVNARM
+1919 NINARM

-1943 KNQLKAIK
+1943 KNQLKALK

-2024 IRAGKDITFKS
+2024 IRAGKDIAFKS

-2073 MGANFGVTLMGAE
+2073 MGANFGVTLMGIE

-2091 LNYGQMNSKG
+2091 LNYGQINSKG

-2168 DKDGKPDNRNN
+2168 DKDGNPDNRNN

-2296 KSKNSND
+2296 KSKNSDD

-2420 KVYESILRLE
+2420 KVYESILNFE
-2430 RKLQTVADFTSL
+2430 RKLQTASDLTSL
-2442 IPTEQ
+2442 LPTEQ

-2487 LSEIEPD
+2487 LSEIKPD

-2545 RGLVA
+2545 RGFVA

-2612 NGIKLGYGNKNKF
+2612 NGIKLGYKDKNKF
-2625 LVGMFGSPIMRDLIA
+2625 LVGMFGSPIARNLIV
-2640 GFGEPLNFTFR
+2640 GFEDNLSFTFR
-2651 GSAINFPDFI
+2651 GSAINFRDFI
-2661 GNDDKMYGVFG
+2661 GNDDKIFGIFG
-2672 ETKLINY
+2672 ESTLINPENINRVKEHLW
-2679 TDLGKTNIGKEN
+2679 TDKLGNFFGTKAILRRETIG
-2691 NSLIEKIKRGPIAKA
+2691 
-2706 LGRKQEMPG
+2706 G
-2715 LFVSR
+2715 LYLPEV
-2720 LFIADKDDNDFKYS
+2720 LVNKNKDKDEYRYS
-2734 YDITVDD
+2734 MVVGNKEIEGIQQNYSKILNLNEILSKKGIEMVISDSHGTYTFNSPVIAENINNLLTDYRRAIT
-2741 IRRIKANYINAKYQN
+2741 
-2756 EVFED
+2756 
-2761 NDLIN
+2761 
-2766 TIRYPHGVYTHID
+2766 
-2779 PEKAEEKYNLAV
+2779 PEEREKYKNEIISLYTKDQQNKVNLA
-2791 MYRKASPVEK
+2791 MY
-2801 KVIEERMKA
+2801 
-2810 INKEVHDYRLRLA
+2810 
-2823 IEGPPILINSPYLIK
+2823 GPPIFTDSPFLLK
-2838 TVEDYRKDELRK
+2838 AVEDYKKDELRK

-2856 YQDKGLP
+2856 YQDKNLP
-2863 KNGKMNNSPQP
+2863 KNKEININPQP
-2874 YTRKETPAIAD
+2874 YTRKEAQPTLGIK
-2885 INEYLNNLRKGV
+2885 EYLKGLREGV

>member
-152 INGGNFLNTDR
+152 VNGGNFLNTDR

-272 GAGVNTKGNLVSV
+272 GAGVNTKGDLVSV

-439 ENKNTKNIAEVKNKE
+439 ENKNTENIAEV
-454 KGISITGDL
+454 
-463 DNTEGVI
+463 
-470 RGREVNLG
+470 
-478 NVIGN
+478 
-483 NKGKIDSLGALAFNG
+483 
-498 KIIVNKGGLITG
+498 
-510 NIQELNADKLEN
+510 
-522 DGGKLLSTGKISG
+522 
-535 RVKEISNKNGEIL
+535 
-548 GTETVKL
+548 
-555 IGDKL
+555 
-560 DNFSGLIKSNGK
+560 
-572 IALDI
+572 
-577 KETSN
+577 
-582 IKGYILS
+582 
-589 DGLTKEDIKK
+589 
-599 EENKKNESNKNTEND
+599 
-614 EIKEK
+614 
-619 GISITGD
+619 
-626 LDNTEGIIRGREIS
+626 
-640 LGNVTGNN
+640 
-648 KGKIDSLGALSF
+648 
-660 NGKIIVNKGGLIKG
+660 
-674 NIQELNTDKLENDE
+674 
-688 GKLVSTEKISG
+688 
-699 RVKEIS
+699 
-705 NKNGEILGTEIV
+705 
-717 KLIGDKLDNFSGLI
+717 
-731 KSNGKIALDIKE
+731 
-743 TSNVK
+743 
-748 GYILS
+748 
-753 DGLTKEDVKKE
+753 
-764 ENKKIESNKN
+764 
-774 TENDETKEKGISITG
+774 
-789 ELDNTEGVIRG
+789 
-800 RKVSLGNVIGNN
+800 
-812 KGKIDSLGALSFNG
+812 
-826 KIIVNKGGLITGNIQ
+826 
-841 KLNIDKLINDGGKLL
+841 
-856 STGKISGR
+856 
-864 VKEISN
+864 
-870 KNGEI
+870 
-875 LGTETVKLIGDK
+875 
-887 LDNFSGLI
+887 
-895 KSNGKIALDIKE
+895 
-907 TSNIKGYI
+907 
-915 LSDGLT
+915 
-921 KEDIK
+921 
-926 KEENKNQKDI
+926 
-936 EDDKN
+936 KN

-996 ITGNIQELNADK
+996 ITGNIQELNTDK

-1015 LLSTGKISGRVK
+1015 LLSTGKISGTVK

-1047 KLDNL
+1047 KLDNFSGLIKSNGKIALDVKETSNVKGYILSDGLTKEDIKKEENKNQKDIEDDKNKEKGINITGDLDNTEGVIRGRKVSLGNVTGNNKGKIDSLGALSFNGKIIVNKGGLITGNIQKLNIDKLINDGGKLVSTEKISGTVKEISNKNGEILGVQTVTLVGDKLNNL

-1059 GKIKLDEKDIS
+1059 GKVKLNEKDVS

-1082 KEQAQNWKVE
+1082 KEQAKNWKVE
-1092 EKFKEDKNKKDVN
+1092 EKVTEESKENKKDIK
-1105 EKREQ
+1105 EKQEKKEQ
-1110 TTGTLLNIGKLDNT
+1110 TTGTLLNLGRLDNT

-1135 VNVEKI
+1135 VNTEKI
-1141 ANNDGKIVSRGAV
+1141 TNEDGKIVSRGAV
-1154 ELTTANEYE
+1154 ELTTPNEYE

-1206 IRARILSIDTQADL
+1206 IRARILSIAIQTDL

-1240 NSGNIYSDGNTYL
+1240 NSGNIYSDGNIYL

-1275 IKVEN
+1275 IEVKN

-1286 TAKYLDGVYRRE
+1286 TEKYLSGAYRRE

-1465 GVTETYTE
+1465 DGS
-1473 MREVKPERKWWRRR
+1473 
-1487 KEDEKPEPKKYVQ
+1487 
-1500 VQVYKYW
+1500 W
-1507 DTVNKTKTV
+1507 DIVNKTKTV

-1569 ETTSKRKWGRKKT
+1569 ETTSKRRRFGGRKT

-1673 YISDNREKYKH
+1673 YVSDNSEKYKH
-1684 SQLYGEAGVTLDS
+1684 SQLYGDAGVTLDS
-1697 QGRLR
+1697 QGKLR
-1702 VEGVD
+1702 IQGVD
-1707 IQTIGPVYLKGVQ
+1707 IQTIGPVYLKGVK

-1858 KTIVTPEKNILVT
+1858 KTIVTPEKNTLVT

-1919 SVNARM
+1919 NINARM
-1925 ALALGINLGG
+1925 ALALGINLSG

-1951 EIPNLGRLISF
+1951 EIPNLGRVISF

-1977 GKENTINAM
+1977 GKEKTINAM

-2024 IRAGKDITFKS
+2024 IRAGKDIAFKS

-2073 MGANFGVTLMGAE
+2073 MGANFGVTLMGIE

-2168 DKDGKPDNRNN
+2168 DKDGNPDNRNN

-2224 DDKGND
+2224 DEKGKD

-2260 LNQRSKDNNKELVLK
+2260 INQRSKDNNKELVLK

-2296 KSKNSND
+2296 KSKNSDD

-2398 LDDFNEKALG
+2398 LDDFNEKIL
-2408 KSRPDYEIKFRN
+2408 KNPKEDYEIKFRN
-2420 KVYESILRLE
+2420 KVYESILNFE
-2430 RKLQTVADFTSL
+2430 RKLQTASDLTSL
-2442 IPTEQ
+2442 LPTEQ

-2487 LSEIEPD
+2487 LSEIKPD

-2529 YKSGKTVEIA
+2529 YKSGKTIEIA

-2550 DGLECVA
+2550 DGLESVA
-2557 GKLCDGSKSS
+2557 GKLFDGSKSS
-2567 LKITTNVSK
+2567 LKINTNVSK

-2599 NIVGLGAFNWLQD
+2599 NIIGHGAFNWLASK
-2612 NGIKLGYGNKNKF
+2612 GIKLGYDKPEKF
-2625 LVGMFGSPIMRDLIA
+2625 LVGMFGSPVKRDVIA
-2640 GFGEPLNFTFR
+2640 GFRGPLNFTFR

-2661 GNDDKMYGVFG
+2661 GNENKWLGIIG
-2672 ETKLINY
+2672 ETRLVGYK
-2679 TDLGKTNIGKEN
+2679 NIGKVKEKSWKDSVGNLFFVKSFLREQRMAGTPLAILNEEDKN
-2691 NSLIEKIKRGPIAKA
+2691 NTDYGHSYEIL
-2706 LGRKQEMPG
+2706 
-2715 LFVSR
+2715 
-2720 LFIADKDDNDFKYS
+2720 DNDIRK
-2734 YDITVDD
+2734 IT
-2741 IRRIKANYINAKYQN
+2741 KNYINSVKSGETVTERTF
-2756 EVFED
+2756 EVLKRVRD
-2761 NDLIN
+2761 I
-2766 TIRYPHGVYTHID
+2766 IGYSHGTYSYID
-2779 PEKAEEKYNLAV
+2779 PEKGEELNNLINRYKDAGSEEKV
-2791 MYRKASPVEK
+2791 IIERKMDK
-2801 KVIEERMKA
+2801 IYKDI
-2810 INKEVHDYRLRLA
+2810 HDYRLRLA
-2823 IEGPPILINSPYLIK
+2823 IEGPPILEDSPYLTK
-2838 TVEDYRKDELRK
+2838 TVENYRKEEFRK

-2863 KNGKMNNSPQP
+2863 KNKEMNNSPKP
-2874 YTRKETPAIAD
+2874 YKRKETPIITD

>member
-1 MTDKKALF
+1 MTDKKVLF

-22 ITFIMLLLFNFNIF
+22 ITFIMLLLFSFNIF

-128 NINGTVEVAGKK
+128 NINGTVEVAGKR

-152 INGGNFLNTDR
+152 VNGGNFLNTDR

-272 GAGVNTKGNLVSV
+272 GAGVNTKGDLVSV

-300 VDSGK
+300 IDSGK

-365 KIEAQGKIKINSNQ
+365 KIEAQGKIKINANQ

-406 RSNQKIEINAKETSN
+406 RSNQKIEINVKETSN

-470 RGREVNLG
+470 RGREISLG
-478 NVIGN
+478 NVTGN
-483 NKGKIDSLGALAFNG
+483 NKGKIDSLGALSFNG

-522 DGGKLLSTGKISG
+522 DGGKLLSTGKIRG

-572 IALDI
+572 IVLD
-577 KETSN
+577 
-582 IKGYILS
+582 
-589 DGLTKEDIKK
+589 
-599 EENKKNESNKNTEND
+599 
-614 EIKEK
+614 
-619 GISITGD
+619 
-626 LDNTEGIIRGREIS
+626 
-640 LGNVTGNN
+640 V
-648 KGKIDSLGALSF
+648 
-660 NGKIIVNKGGLIKG
+660 
-674 NIQELNTDKLENDE
+674 
-688 GKLVSTEKISG
+688 
-699 RVKEIS
+699 
-705 NKNGEILGTEIV
+705 
-717 KLIGDKLDNFSGLI
+717 
-731 KSNGKIALDIKE
+731 KE
-743 TSNVK
+743 TSNV
-748 GYILS
+748 
-753 DGLTKEDVKKE
+753 
-764 ENKKIESNKN
+764 
-774 TENDETKEKGISITG
+774 
-789 ELDNTEGVIRG
+789 
-800 RKVSLGNVIGNN
+800 
-812 KGKIDSLGALSFNG
+812 
-826 KIIVNKGGLITGNIQ
+826 
-841 KLNIDKLINDGGKLL
+841 
-856 STGKISGR
+856 
-864 VKEISN
+864 
-870 KNGEI
+870 
-875 LGTETVKLIGDK
+875 
-887 LDNFSGLI
+887 
-895 KSNGKIALDIKE
+895 
-907 TSNIKGYI
+907 KGYI

-955 EGVIRGREVN
+955 EGVIRGREIS
-965 LGNVIGNNKGKIDSL
+965 LGNVTGNNKGKIDSL

-996 ITGNIQELNADK
+996 ITGNIQELNTDK

-1015 LLSTGKISGRVK
+1015 LLSTGKISGTVK

-1047 KLDNL
+1047 KLDNFFGLIKSNGKIALDIKETSNIKGYILSDGLTKEDVKKEENKNQKDVEDDKNKEKGISITGDLDNTEGVIRGREVNLGNVTGNNKGKIDSLGALSFNGKIIVNKGGLITGNIQKLNIDKLINDGGKLVSTEKISGTVKEISNKNGEILGVQTVTLVGDKLNNL

-1059 GKIKLDEKDIS
+1059 GKVKLNEKDVS

-1082 KEQAQNWKVE
+1082 KEQAKNWKVE
-1092 EKFKEDKNKKDVN
+1092 EKVTEESKENKKDIK
-1105 EKREQ
+1105 EKQEKKEQ
-1110 TTGTLLNIGKLDNT
+1110 TTGTLLNLGRLDNT

-1135 VNVEKI
+1135 VNTEKI
-1141 ANNDGKIVSRGAV
+1141 TNEDGKIVSRGAV
-1154 ELTTANEYE
+1154 ELTTPNEYE

-1206 IRARILSIDTQADL
+1206 IRARILSIATQADFY
-1220 RNAKDISAT
+1220 NTKDISAR
-1229 NLLSITAKNIE
+1229 NLLSITAENIE

-1275 IKVEN
+1275 IEVKN
-1280 GRVVNG
+1280 GKVVNG
-1286 TAKYLDGVYRRE
+1286 TEKYLSGAYRRE

-1487 KEDEKPEPKKYVQ
+1487 KENEKPEPKKYVQ

-1516 SGVIGNGKDTILD
+1516 SGIIGNGKDTILD
-1529 SAKDLVLESSDIR
+1529 SAKDLILESSDIR
-1542 AKDNI
+1542 AKDDI
-1547 VLNAKNNLLMLS
+1547 VLNAKNYLLMLS
-1559 TVDTEYKFKT
+1559 TVDTEYKFRT

-1673 YISDNREKYKH
+1673 YVSDNSEKYKH
-1684 SQLYGEAGVTLDS
+1684 SQLYGDAGVTLDS
-1697 QGRLR
+1697 QGKLR
-1702 VEGVD
+1702 IQGVD
-1707 IQTIGPVYLKGVQ
+1707 IQTIGPVYLKGVK

-1871 NKNIYITSSEGNVL
+1871 NKNIYIRSSEGNVL

-1919 SVNARM
+1919 NINARM

-1951 EIPNLGRLISF
+1951 EIPNLGRVISF

-2024 IRAGKDITFKS
+2024 IRAGKDIAFKS

-2060 QASADKYATNSKN
+2060 QASTDKYAINSKN
-2073 MGANFGVTLMGAE
+2073 MGANFGVTLMGIE

-2168 DKDGKPDNRNN
+2168 DKDGNPDNRNN

-2197 SGIIGRESVK
+2197 SGIIGRESIK

-2260 LNQRSKDNNKELVLK
+2260 INQRSKDNNKELVLK

-2338 KGVINGKEEVEGVN
+2338 KGVINGKEEVVGVN

-2420 KVYESILRLE
+2420 KVYESISKVE
-2430 RKLQTVADFTSL
+2430 SKLAPINDIVSIF
-2442 IPTEQ
+2442 PTGE
-2447 YHGGIFE
+2447 YDGGILE
-2454 QLVRRKDQV
+2454 QIVKLVRKDKTPIIEIAIRK
-2463 KLIGIKIKMNE
+2463 NE
-2474 DGTPDIKLARKKK
+2474 DGTPSINLEEKRK
-2487 LSEIEPD
+2487 LSEVGV
-2494 DEGKVYIFGNGIRE
+2494 DENGKKQKKVQVFVNGIRE
-2508 TEEGAVR
+2508 RRSDAVR

-2521 MSPENLER
+2521 MSPENLEKYNR
-2529 YKSGKTVEIA
+2529 GETVKIA
-2539 LIYNPT
+2539 LIYNQT

-2550 DGLECVA
+2550 DGLECVV
-2557 GKLCDGSKSS
+2557 GKAFDGSKSS
-2567 LKITTNVSK
+2567 FYIATGVSRG
-2576 ETATIL
+2576 ATI
-2582 ATRDRNVTYIY
+2582 AFASGDKSVNYDTGT
-2593 NMYSQG
+2593 YSQG
-2599 NIVGLGAFNWLQD
+2599 NIVTVGAFNKLK
-2612 NGIKLGYGNKNKF
+2612 NNNIKLGNEKTSF
-2625 LVGMFGSPIMRDLIA
+2625 LLRMYGSPTKKSTMVS
-2640 GFGEPLNFTFR
+2640 FEEPLGIKVI
-2651 GSAINFPDFI
+2651 GSAANMTDFVAHSKKSLGI
-2661 GNDDKMYGVFG
+2661 FG
-2672 ETKLINY
+2672 ETKLVNLANVDKVKNNKIQNILGVLPLLKVFTKETGAGLYLPQLNDENKEKDDYKYSIVVTKGIKDQIQENY
-2679 TDLGKTNIGKEN
+2679 SNILPKDTVFLDEGIKSLISYSHGTYTYESAAIAESIGKKLEEYKVV
-2691 NSLIEKIKRGPIAKA
+2691 SPARKGELEKEIKDLYI
-2706 LGRKQEMPG
+2706 
-2715 LFVSR
+2715 
-2720 LFIADKDDNDFKYS
+2720 KDQVNK
-2734 YDITVDD
+2734 
-2741 IRRIKANYINAKYQN
+2741 INLMIY
-2756 EVFED
+2756 
-2761 NDLIN
+2761 
-2766 TIRYPHGVYTHID
+2766 
-2779 PEKAEEKYNLAV
+2779 
-2791 MYRKASPVEK
+2791 
-2801 KVIEERMKA
+2801 
-2810 INKEVHDYRLRLA
+2810 
-2823 IEGPPILINSPYLIK
+2823 GPPILNDSPFLLAEVNEYNK
-2838 TVEDYRKDELRK
+2838 GEFEKK
-2850 EYGYGN
+2850 YGYGN

-2863 KNGKMNNSPQP
+2863 KNKELNISPQP
-2874 YTRKETPAIAD
+2874 YKRKENPTTAD
-2885 INEYLNNLRKGV
+2885 INEYLKNLREGV

>member
-152 INGGNFLNTDR
+152 VNGGNFLNTDR

-272 GAGVNTKGNLVSV
+272 GAGVNTKGDLVSV

-439 ENKNTKNIAEVKNKE
+439 ENKNQKDVEDDKNKE

-510 NIQELNADKLEN
+510 NIQELNTDKLEN

-535 RVKEISNKNGEIL
+535 RVKEISNKNGGIL

-589 DGLTKEDIKK
+589 DGLTKEDVKK
-599 EENKKNESNKNTEND
+599 EENKNQKDVEDDKN
-614 EIKEK
+614 KEK

-626 LDNTEGIIRGREIS
+626 LDNTEGVIRGRE
-640 LGNVTGNN
+640 
-648 KGKIDSLGALSF
+648 
-660 NGKIIVNKGGLIKG
+660 VN
-674 NIQELNTDKLENDE
+674 
-688 GKLVSTEKISG
+688 
-699 RVKEIS
+699 
-705 NKNGEILGTEIV
+705 
-717 KLIGDKLDNFSGLI
+717 
-731 KSNGKIALDIKE
+731 
-743 TSNVK
+743 
-748 GYILS
+748 
-753 DGLTKEDVKKE
+753 
-764 ENKKIESNKN
+764 
-774 TENDETKEKGISITG
+774 
-789 ELDNTEGVIRG
+789 
-800 RKVSLGNVIGNN
+800 LGNVIGNN

-841 KLNIDKLINDGGKLL
+841 KLNIDKLINDGGKLV
-856 STGKISGR
+856 STEKISGT

-875 LGTETVKLIGDK
+875 LGVQTVTLVGDK
-887 LDNFSGLI
+887 LN
-895 KSNGKIALDIKE
+895 
-907 TSNIKGYI
+907 
-915 LSDGLT
+915 
-921 KEDIK
+921 
-926 KEENKNQKDI
+926 
-936 EDDKN
+936 
-941 KEKGINITGDLDNT
+941 
-955 EGVIRGREVN
+955 
-965 LGNVIGNNKGKIDSL
+965 
-980 GALAFNGKII
+980 
-990 VNKGGL
+990 
-996 ITGNIQELNADK
+996 
-1008 LENDGGK
+1008 
-1015 LLSTGKISGRVK
+1015 
-1027 EISNKNGE
+1027 
-1035 ILGTETVKLIGD
+1035 
-1047 KLDNL
+1047 NL

-1059 GKIKLDEKDIS
+1059 GKVKLNEKDVS

-1110 TTGTLLNIGKLDNT
+1110 TIGTLLNIGKLDNT
-1124 KGIIASLSQTT
+1124 KGTIASLSQTT

-1141 ANNDGKIVSRGAV
+1141 VNNDGKIVSRGAV

-1206 IRARILSIDTQADL
+1206 IRARILSIATQADL
-1220 RNAKDISAT
+1220 RNEKDISAT

-1275 IKVEN
+1275 IEVKN
-1280 GRVVNG
+1280 GKVVNG
-1286 TAKYLDGVYRRE
+1286 TEKYLSGAYRRE

-1487 KEDEKPEPKKYVQ
+1487 KENEKPEPKKYVQ

-1516 SGVIGNGKDTILD
+1516 SGIIGNGKDTILD
-1529 SAKDLVLESSDIR
+1529 SAKDLILESSDVR

-1547 VLNAKNNLLMLS
+1547 ALNAKNNLLMLS
-1559 TVDTEYKFKT
+1559 TVGTEYKFRT
-1569 ETTSKRKWGRKKT
+1569 ETSSKRSWGRKKT
-1582 TTKTWIE
+1582 KTETWIE
-1589 DNVYANPVEL
+1589 DNVYVNPVEL

-1604 ILINYRGK
+1604 ILINYREK

-1618 KGVFAQGVNFNA
+1618 KGIFAQGVNFNA
-1630 KKGIIAQSDG
+1630 KKGIIAKSDG

-1651 NSIYDSHTTKSFIGI
+1651 NSTYDSHTTKSFIGI

-1673 YISDNREKYKH
+1673 YVSDNREKYKH
-1684 SQLYGEAGVTLDS
+1684 SQLYGESGVTLDS

-1702 VEGVD
+1702 VQGID
-1707 IQTIGPVYLKGVQ
+1707 IQTIGPVYLKGVK

-1728 EVSSKYEVHTSK
+1728 EVSSRYEEHTSK
-1740 SLKIGSDKSGLFKG
+1740 NFKIGSDKV
-1754 LKIEQDKN
+1754 LKIEQNKN
-1762 TKEMDTIKSVGSII
+1762 TKEIDTIKSIGSII
-1776 NSKGSTVTIEGD
+1776 NSKGSMVTIEGD
-1788 SVVSVG
+1788 KVVSIG

-1799 ADDIKLIG
+1799 AGDINLIG

-1818 FAKIREQNEKM
+1818 FAKIKEETEKM
-1829 RAGMF
+1829 RTNLFA
-1834 TSLSLKNLSAGI
+1834 SWSLKNLSASA
-1846 GVEGTYNKSNEG
+1846 GVEAVYNKTNDG
-1858 KTIVTPEKNILVT
+1858 KTMVTPEKNIFVT
-1871 NKNIYITSSEGNVL
+1871 NKNLNIISKSGNIFM
-1885 LQGDFGAKE
+1885 QGDFGAKE
-1894 NIGITAEKGKIY
+1894 DINVKAEKGKIY
-1906 IKDSKSEILTDSK
+1906 IKDSKSEVLTDSK

-1925 ALALGINLGG
+1925 ALAFGFNFGG
-1935 FKDTLKSY
+1935 VKDTLKSY
-1943 KNQLKAIK
+1943 RNSYKALK
-1951 EIPNLGRLISF
+1951 EIGNLGRVISF

-1977 GKENTINAM
+1977 GKEKTINAM

-2024 IRAGKDITFKS
+2024 IRAGKDIAFKS

-2041 GSFIRAENDLSIDA
+2041 GSFIRAENNLSIDA

-2073 MGANFGVTLMGAE
+2073 IGANFGVTLMGVE
-2086 GVSGG
+2086 GVSAG

-2123 IRGGRLEGKHTD
+2123 IRGGRLKGKHTD
-2135 VDVKKNLLIESLQ
+2135 VDVKENLLIESLQ
-2148 DSEEMKQVGTN
+2148 DSEEMKQIGTN

-2168 DKDGKPDNRNN
+2168 DKDGNPDNRNN
-2179 GNLGLSYGERKK
+2179 GNLGLSYGEKKK

-2197 SGIIGRESVK
+2197 SGIIGTESVK

-2217 GSIIANV
+2217 GSIIANI

-2296 KSKNSND
+2296 KSKNSDD

-2311 RDNKVDETYGIGIEG
+2311 RDNKVDETYGIGIKG

-2338 KGVINGKEEVEGVN
+2338 KGVINGKEEVVGIN

-2398 LDDFNEKALG
+2398 LDDFNEKIL
-2408 KSRPDYEIKFRN
+2408 KNPKEDYEIKFRN

-2487 LSEIEPD
+2487 LSEIKPD

-2545 RGLVA
+2545 RGFVA

-2557 GKLCDGSKSS
+2557 GKLFDGSKSS

-2576 ETATIL
+2576 QTAEIL
-2582 ATRDRNVTYIY
+2582 ATRDRKVTYIY

-2625 LVGMFGSPIMRDLIA
+2625 LVGMFGSPIARNLIA
-2640 GFGEPLNFTFR
+2640 GFEDNLSFTFR
-2651 GSAINFPDFI
+2651 GSAINFRDFI
-2661 GNDDKMYGVFG
+2661 GNDDKIFGIFG
-2672 ETKLINY
+2672 ESTLINPENINRVKEHLW
-2679 TDLGKTNIGKEN
+2679 TDKLGNFFGTKAILRRETIG
-2691 NSLIEKIKRGPIAKA
+2691 
-2706 LGRKQEMPG
+2706 G
-2715 LFVSR
+2715 LYLPEV
-2720 LFIADKDDNDFKYS
+2720 LVNKNKDKDEYRYS
-2734 YDITVDD
+2734 MVVGNKEIEGIQQNYSKILNLNEILSKKGIEMVISDSHGTYTFNSPVIAENINNLLTDYRRAIT
-2741 IRRIKANYINAKYQN
+2741 
-2756 EVFED
+2756 
-2761 NDLIN
+2761 
-2766 TIRYPHGVYTHID
+2766 
-2779 PEKAEEKYNLAV
+2779 PEEREKYKNEIISLYTKDQQNKVNLA
-2791 MYRKASPVEK
+2791 MY
-2801 KVIEERMKA
+2801 
-2810 INKEVHDYRLRLA
+2810 
-2823 IEGPPILINSPYLIK
+2823 GPPIFTDSPFLLK
-2838 TVEDYRKDELRK
+2838 AVEDYKKDELRK

-2856 YQDKGLP
+2856 YQDKNLP
-2863 KNGKMNNSPQP
+2863 KNKEININPQP
-2874 YTRKETPAIAD
+2874 YTRKEAQPTLGIE
-2885 INEYLNNLRKGV
+2885 EYLKGLREGV

>member
-1 MTDKKALF
+1 MTDKKVLF

-22 ITFIMLLLFNFNIF
+22 ITFIMLLLFSFNIF

-128 NINGTVEVAGKK
+128 NINGTVEVAGKR

-152 INGGNFLNTDR
+152 VNGGNFLNTDR

-272 GAGVNTKGNLVSV
+272 GAGVNTKGDLVSV

-365 KIEAQGKIKINSNQ
+365 KIEAQGKIKINANQ

-439 ENKNTKNIAEVKNKE
+439 ENKNTENIAEVKNKE
-454 KGISITGDL
+454 KGINITGDL

-510 NIQELNADKLEN
+510 NIQELNTDKLEN

-589 DGLTKEDIKK
+589 DGLTKEDVKK
-599 EENKKNESNKNTEND
+599 EENKNQKDVEDDKN
-614 EIKEK
+614 KEK

-626 LDNTEGIIRGREIS
+626 LDNT
-640 LGNVTGNN
+640 
-648 KGKIDSLGALSF
+648 K
-660 NGKIIVNKGGLIKG
+660 
-674 NIQELNTDKLENDE
+674 
-688 GKLVSTEKISG
+688 
-699 RVKEIS
+699 
-705 NKNGEILGTEIV
+705 
-717 KLIGDKLDNFSGLI
+717 
-731 KSNGKIALDIKE
+731 
-743 TSNVK
+743 
-748 GYILS
+748 
-753 DGLTKEDVKKE
+753 
-764 ENKKIESNKN
+764 
-774 TENDETKEKGISITG
+774 
-789 ELDNTEGVIRG
+789 
-800 RKVSLGNVIGNN
+800 
-812 KGKIDSLGALSFNG
+812 
-826 KIIVNKGGLITGNIQ
+826 
-841 KLNIDKLINDGGKLL
+841 
-856 STGKISGR
+856 
-864 VKEISN
+864 
-870 KNGEI
+870 
-875 LGTETVKLIGDK
+875 
-887 LDNFSGLI
+887 
-895 KSNGKIALDIKE
+895 
-907 TSNIKGYI
+907 
-915 LSDGLT
+915 
-921 KEDIK
+921 
-926 KEENKNQKDI
+926 
-936 EDDKN
+936 
-941 KEKGINITGDLDNT
+941 
-955 EGVIRGREVN
+955 GVIRGREVN

-980 GALAFNGKII
+980 GALAFNGEII

-996 ITGNIQELNADK
+996 ITGNIQKLNIDK
-1008 LENDGGK
+1008 LINDGGK
-1015 LLSTGKISGRVK
+1015 LVSTEKISGTVK

-1035 ILGTETVKLIGD
+1035 ILGVQTVTLVGD
-1047 KLDNL
+1047 KLNNL

-1059 GKIKLDEKDIS
+1059 GKVKLNEKDVS

-1110 TTGTLLNIGKLDNT
+1110 TIGTLLNIGKLDNT
-1124 KGIIASLSQTT
+1124 KGTIASLSQTT

-1154 ELTTANEYE
+1154 ELTTPNEYE

-1206 IRARILSIDTQADL
+1206 IRARILSIATQADL

-1275 IKVEN
+1275 IEVKN
-1280 GRVVNG
+1280 GKVVNG
-1286 TAKYLDGVYRRE
+1286 TEKYLSGAYRRE

-1487 KEDEKPEPKKYVQ
+1487 KENEKPEPKKYVQ

-1516 SGVIGNGKDTILD
+1516 SGIIGNGKDTILD
-1529 SAKDLVLESSDIR
+1529 SAKDLILESSDIR
-1542 AKDNI
+1542 AKDDI
-1547 VLNAKNNLLMLS
+1547 VLNAKNYLLMLS
-1559 TVDTEYKFKT
+1559 TVDTEYKFRT

-1673 YISDNREKYKH
+1673 YVSDNSEKYKH
-1684 SQLYGEAGVTLDS
+1684 SQLYGDAGVTLDS
-1697 QGRLR
+1697 QGKLR
-1702 VEGVD
+1702 IQGVD
-1707 IQTIGPVYLKGVQ
+1707 IQTIGPVYLKGVK

-1871 NKNIYITSSEGNVL
+1871 NKNIYIRSSEGNVL

-1919 SVNARM
+1919 NINARM
-1925 ALALGINLGG
+1925 ALALGINLSG

-1951 EIPNLGRLISF
+1951 EIPNLGRVISF

-1977 GKENTINAM
+1977 GKEKTINAM

-2024 IRAGKDITFKS
+2024 IRAGKDIAFKS

-2073 MGANFGVTLMGAE
+2073 MGANFGFTLMGIE

-2168 DKDGKPDNRNN
+2168 DKDGNPDNRNN

-2296 KSKNSND
+2296 KSKNSDD

-2311 RDNKVDETYGIGIEG
+2311 RDNKVDETYGIGIKG

-2338 KGVINGKEEVEGVN
+2338 KGVINGKEEVVGIN

-2398 LDDFNEKALG
+2398 LDDFNEKIL
-2408 KSRPDYEIKFRN
+2408 KNPKEDYEIKFRN

-2487 LSEIEPD
+2487 LSEIKPD

-2545 RGLVA
+2545 RGFVA

-2612 NGIKLGYGNKNKF
+2612 NGIKLGYKDKNKF
-2625 LVGMFGSPIMRDLIA
+2625 LVGMFGSPIARNLIV
-2640 GFGEPLNFTFR
+2640 GFEDNLSFTFR
-2651 GSAINFPDFI
+2651 GSAINFRDFI
-2661 GNDDKMYGVFG
+2661 GNDDKIFGIFG
-2672 ETKLINY
+2672 ESTLINPENINRVKEHLW
-2679 TDLGKTNIGKEN
+2679 TDKLGNFFGTKAILRRETIG
-2691 NSLIEKIKRGPIAKA
+2691 
-2706 LGRKQEMPG
+2706 G
-2715 LFVSR
+2715 LYLPEV
-2720 LFIADKDDNDFKYS
+2720 LVNKNKDKDEYRYS
-2734 YDITVDD
+2734 MVVGNKEIEGIQQNYSKILNLNEILSKKGIEMVISDSHGTYTFNSPVIAENINNLLTDYRRAIT
-2741 IRRIKANYINAKYQN
+2741 
-2756 EVFED
+2756 
-2761 NDLIN
+2761 
-2766 TIRYPHGVYTHID
+2766 
-2779 PEKAEEKYNLAV
+2779 PEEREKYKNEIISLYTKDQQNKVNLA
-2791 MYRKASPVEK
+2791 MY
-2801 KVIEERMKA
+2801 
-2810 INKEVHDYRLRLA
+2810 
-2823 IEGPPILINSPYLIK
+2823 GPPIFTDSPFLLK
-2838 TVEDYRKDELRK
+2838 AVEDYKKDELRK

-2856 YQDKGLP
+2856 YQDKNLP
-2863 KNGKMNNSPQP
+2863 KNKEININPQP
-2874 YTRKETPAIAD
+2874 YTRKEAQPTLGIK
-2885 INEYLNNLRKGV
+2885 EYLKGLREGV

>member
-1 MTDKKALF
+1 MTDKKVLF

-22 ITFIMLLLFNFNIF
+22 ITFIMLLLFSFNIF

-128 NINGTVEVAGKK
+128 NINGTVEVAGKR

-152 INGGNFLNTDR
+152 VNGGNFLNTDR

-272 GAGVNTKGNLVSV
+272 GAGVNTKGDLVSV

-300 VDSGK
+300 IDSGK

-365 KIEAQGKIKINSNQ
+365 KIEAQGKIKINANQ

-406 RSNQKIEINAKETSN
+406 RSNQKIEINVKETSN

-470 RGREVNLG
+470 RGREISLG
-478 NVIGN
+478 NVTGN
-483 NKGKIDSLGALAFNG
+483 NKGKIDSLGALSFNG

-522 DGGKLLSTGKISG
+522 DGGKLLSTGKIRG

-572 IALDI
+572 IVLD
-577 KETSN
+577 
-582 IKGYILS
+582 
-589 DGLTKEDIKK
+589 
-599 EENKKNESNKNTEND
+599 
-614 EIKEK
+614 
-619 GISITGD
+619 
-626 LDNTEGIIRGREIS
+626 
-640 LGNVTGNN
+640 V
-648 KGKIDSLGALSF
+648 
-660 NGKIIVNKGGLIKG
+660 
-674 NIQELNTDKLENDE
+674 
-688 GKLVSTEKISG
+688 
-699 RVKEIS
+699 
-705 NKNGEILGTEIV
+705 
-717 KLIGDKLDNFSGLI
+717 
-731 KSNGKIALDIKE
+731 KE
-743 TSNVK
+743 TSNV
-748 GYILS
+748 
-753 DGLTKEDVKKE
+753 
-764 ENKKIESNKN
+764 
-774 TENDETKEKGISITG
+774 
-789 ELDNTEGVIRG
+789 
-800 RKVSLGNVIGNN
+800 
-812 KGKIDSLGALSFNG
+812 
-826 KIIVNKGGLITGNIQ
+826 
-841 KLNIDKLINDGGKLL
+841 
-856 STGKISGR
+856 
-864 VKEISN
+864 
-870 KNGEI
+870 
-875 LGTETVKLIGDK
+875 
-887 LDNFSGLI
+887 
-895 KSNGKIALDIKE
+895 
-907 TSNIKGYI
+907 KGYI

-955 EGVIRGREVN
+955 EGVIRGREIS
-965 LGNVIGNNKGKIDSL
+965 LGNVTGNNKGKIDSL

-996 ITGNIQELNADK
+996 ITGNIQELNTDK

-1015 LLSTGKISGRVK
+1015 LLSTGKISGTVK

-1047 KLDNL
+1047 KLDNFFGLIKSNGKIALDIKETSNIKGYILSDGLTKEDVKKEENKNTKNIAEVKNKEKGISITGDLDNTEGVIRGREISLGNVTGNNKGKIDSLGALSFNGKIIVNKGGLITGNIQKLNIDKLINDGGKLVSTEKISGTVKEISNKNGEILGVQTVTLVGDKLNNL

-1059 GKIKLDEKDIS
+1059 GKVKLNEKDVS

-1082 KEQAQNWKVE
+1082 KEQAKNWKVE
-1092 EKFKEDKNKKDVN
+1092 EKVTEESKENKKDIK
-1105 EKREQ
+1105 EKQEKKEQ
-1110 TTGTLLNIGKLDNT
+1110 TTGTLLNLGRLDNT

-1135 VNVEKI
+1135 VNTEKI
-1141 ANNDGKIVSRGAV
+1141 TNEDGKIVSRGAV
-1154 ELTTANEYE
+1154 ELTTPNEYE

-1206 IRARILSIDTQADL
+1206 IRARILSIATQADFY
-1220 RNAKDISAT
+1220 NTKDISAR
-1229 NLLSITAKNIE
+1229 NLLSITAENIE

-1275 IKVEN
+1275 IEVKN
-1280 GRVVNG
+1280 GKVVNG
-1286 TAKYLDGVYRRE
+1286 TEKYLSGAYRRE

-1378 TGAIISGTEITRVI
+1378 TGAIISGTEITSVI

-1487 KEDEKPEPKKYVQ
+1487 KENEKPEPKKYVQ

-1516 SGVIGNGKDTILD
+1516 SGIIGNGKDTILD
-1529 SAKDLVLESSDIR
+1529 SAKDLILESSDIR
-1542 AKDNI
+1542 AKDDI
-1547 VLNAKNNLLMLS
+1547 VLNAKNYLLMLS
-1559 TVDTEYKFKT
+1559 TVDTEYKFRT

-1673 YISDNREKYKH
+1673 YVSDNSEKYKH
-1684 SQLYGEAGVTLDS
+1684 SQLYGDAGVTLDS
-1697 QGRLR
+1697 QGKLR
-1702 VEGVD
+1702 IQGVD
-1707 IQTIGPVYLKGVQ
+1707 IQTIGPVYLKGVK

-1871 NKNIYITSSEGNVL
+1871 NKNIYIRSSEGNVL

-1919 SVNARM
+1919 NINARM

-1951 EIPNLGRLISF
+1951 EIPNLGRVISF

-2024 IRAGKDITFKS
+2024 IRAGKDIAFKS

-2060 QASADKYATNSKN
+2060 QASTDKYAINSKN
-2073 MGANFGVTLMGAE
+2073 MGANFGVTLMGIE

-2168 DKDGKPDNRNN
+2168 DKDGNPDNRNN

-2338 KGVINGKEEVEGVN
+2338 KGVINGKEEVVGVN

-2420 KVYESILRLE
+2420 KVYESISKVE
-2430 RKLQTVADFTSL
+2430 SKLAPINDIVSIF
-2442 IPTEQ
+2442 PTGE
-2447 YHGGIFE
+2447 YDGGILE
-2454 QLVRRKDQV
+2454 QIVKLVRKDKTPIIEIAIRK
-2463 KLIGIKIKMNE
+2463 NE
-2474 DGTPDIKLARKKK
+2474 DGTPSINLEEKRK
-2487 LSEIEPD
+2487 LSEVGV
-2494 DEGKVYIFGNGIRE
+2494 DENGKKQKKVQVFVNGIRE
-2508 TEEGAVR
+2508 RRSDAVR

-2521 MSPENLER
+2521 MSPENLEKYNR
-2529 YKSGKTVEIA
+2529 GETVKIA
-2539 LIYNPT
+2539 LIYNQT

-2550 DGLECVA
+2550 DGLECVV
-2557 GKLCDGSKSS
+2557 GKAFDGSWSS
-2567 LKITTNVSK
+2567 FYIATGVSRG
-2576 ETATIL
+2576 ATI
-2582 ATRDRNVTYIY
+2582 AFASGDKSVNYDTGT
-2593 NMYSQG
+2593 YSQG
-2599 NIVGLGAFNWLQD
+2599 NIVTVGAFNKLK
-2612 NGIKLGYGNKNKF
+2612 NNNIKLGKEETSF
-2625 LVGMFGSPIMRDLIA
+2625 LLRMYGSPTKKSTMVS
-2640 GFGEPLNFTFR
+2640 FEEPLGIKVI
-2651 GSAINFPDFI
+2651 GSAANMTDFVAHSKKSLGI
-2661 GNDDKMYGVFG
+2661 FG
-2672 ETKLINY
+2672 ETKLVNLANVDKVKNNKIQNILGVLPVLKIFTKETGAGLYLPQLNDEKKEKDDYKYSIVFGEKEIEIIKKKIQENY
-2679 TDLGKTNIGKEN
+2679 SKVLDQGIELSNRGIESLISYSHGTYTYESAAIAESIGKK
-2691 NSLIEKIKRGPIAKA
+2691 L
-2706 LGRKQEMPG
+2706 
-2715 LFVSR
+2715 
-2720 LFIADKDDNDFKYS
+2720 
-2734 YDITVDD
+2734 
-2741 IRRIKANYINAKYQN
+2741 
-2756 EVFED
+2756 
-2761 NDLIN
+2761 
-2766 TIRYPHGVYTHID
+2766 
-2779 PEKAEEKYNLAV
+2779 EEYKV
-2791 MYRKASPVEK
+2791 ASPARKGELEK
-2801 KVIEERMKA
+2801 EIKDLYIKDQVNK
-2810 INKEVHDYRLRLA
+2810 INLMIY
-2823 IEGPPILINSPYLIK
+2823 GPPILNNSPFLL
-2838 TVEDYRKDELRK
+2838 DEVNEYNK
-2850 EYGYGN
+2850 GEFEKKYGYGN

-2863 KNGKMNNSPQP
+2863 KTKEINMSPQS
-2874 YTRKETPAIAD
+2874 YVKKKNSTIVD
-2885 INEYLNNLRKGV
+2885 INEYLGNLRKGV
-2897 GL
+2897 DK

>member
-1 MTDKKALF
+1 MTDKKVLF

-22 ITFIMLLLFNFNIF
+22 ITFIMLLLFSFNIF

-128 NINGTVEVAGKK
+128 NINGTVEVAGKR

-152 INGGNFLNTDR
+152 VNGGNFLNTDR

-272 GAGVNTKGNLVSV
+272 GAGVNTKGDLVSV

-365 KIEAQGKIKINSNQ
+365 KIEAQGKIKINANQ

-406 RSNQKIEINAKETSN
+406 RSNQKIEINVKETSN

-470 RGREVNLG
+470 RGREISLG
-478 NVIGN
+478 NVTGN
-483 NKGKIDSLGALAFNG
+483 NKGKIDSLGALSFNG

-522 DGGKLLSTGKISG
+522 DGGKLLSTGKIRG

-572 IALDI
+572 IVLD
-577 KETSN
+577 
-582 IKGYILS
+582 
-589 DGLTKEDIKK
+589 
-599 EENKKNESNKNTEND
+599 
-614 EIKEK
+614 
-619 GISITGD
+619 
-626 LDNTEGIIRGREIS
+626 
-640 LGNVTGNN
+640 V
-648 KGKIDSLGALSF
+648 
-660 NGKIIVNKGGLIKG
+660 
-674 NIQELNTDKLENDE
+674 
-688 GKLVSTEKISG
+688 
-699 RVKEIS
+699 
-705 NKNGEILGTEIV
+705 
-717 KLIGDKLDNFSGLI
+717 
-731 KSNGKIALDIKE
+731 KE
-743 TSNVK
+743 TSNV
-748 GYILS
+748 
-753 DGLTKEDVKKE
+753 
-764 ENKKIESNKN
+764 
-774 TENDETKEKGISITG
+774 
-789 ELDNTEGVIRG
+789 
-800 RKVSLGNVIGNN
+800 
-812 KGKIDSLGALSFNG
+812 
-826 KIIVNKGGLITGNIQ
+826 
-841 KLNIDKLINDGGKLL
+841 
-856 STGKISGR
+856 
-864 VKEISN
+864 
-870 KNGEI
+870 
-875 LGTETVKLIGDK
+875 
-887 LDNFSGLI
+887 
-895 KSNGKIALDIKE
+895 
-907 TSNIKGYI
+907 KGYI

-955 EGVIRGREVN
+955 EGVIRGREIS
-965 LGNVIGNNKGKIDSL
+965 LGNVTGNNKGKIDSL

-996 ITGNIQELNADK
+996 ITGNIQELNTDK

-1015 LLSTGKISGRVK
+1015 LLSTGKISGTVK

-1047 KLDNL
+1047 KLDNFFGLIKSNGKIALDIKETSNIKGYILSDGLTKEDVKKEENKNTKNIAEVKNKEKGISITGDLDNTEGVIRGREISLGNVTGNNKGKIDSLGALSFNGKIIVNKGGLITGNIQKLNIDKLINDGGKLVSTEKISGTVKEISNKNGEILGVQTVTLVGDKLNNL

-1059 GKIKLDEKDIS
+1059 GKVKLNEKDVS

-1082 KEQAQNWKVE
+1082 KEQAKNWKVE
-1092 EKFKEDKNKKDVN
+1092 EKVTEESKENKKDIK
-1105 EKREQ
+1105 EKQEKKEQ
-1110 TTGTLLNIGKLDNT
+1110 TTGTLLNLGRLDNT

-1135 VNVEKI
+1135 VNTEKI
-1141 ANNDGKIVSRGAV
+1141 TNEDGKIVSRGAV
-1154 ELTTANEYE
+1154 ELTTPNEYE

-1206 IRARILSIDTQADL
+1206 IRARILSIATQADFY
-1220 RNAKDISAT
+1220 NTKDISAR
-1229 NLLSITAKNIE
+1229 NLLSITAENIE

-1275 IKVEN
+1275 IEVKN
-1280 GRVVNG
+1280 GKVVNG
-1286 TAKYLDGVYRRE
+1286 TEKYLSGAYRRE

-1487 KEDEKPEPKKYVQ
+1487 KENEKPEPKKYVQ

-1516 SGVIGNGKDTILD
+1516 SGIIGNGKDTILD
-1529 SAKDLVLESSDIR
+1529 SAKDLILESSDIR
-1542 AKDNI
+1542 AKDDI
-1547 VLNAKNNLLMLS
+1547 VLNAKNYLLMLS
-1559 TVDTEYKFKT
+1559 TVDTEYKFRT

-1673 YISDNREKYKH
+1673 YVSDNSEKYKH
-1684 SQLYGEAGVTLDS
+1684 SQLYGDAGVTLDS
-1697 QGRLR
+1697 QGKLR
-1702 VEGVD
+1702 IQGVD
-1707 IQTIGPVYLKGVQ
+1707 IQTIGPVYLKGVK

-1871 NKNIYITSSEGNVL
+1871 NKNIYIRSSEGNVL

-1919 SVNARM
+1919 NINARM

-1951 EIPNLGRLISF
+1951 EIPNLGRVISF

-2024 IRAGKDITFKS
+2024 IRAGKDIAFKS

-2060 QASADKYATNSKN
+2060 QASTDKYAINSKN
-2073 MGANFGVTLMGAE
+2073 MGANFGVTLMGIE

-2168 DKDGKPDNRNN
+2168 DKDGNPDNRNN

-2338 KGVINGKEEVEGVN
+2338 KGVINGKEEVVGVN

-2420 KVYESILRLE
+2420 KVYESISKVE
-2430 RKLQTVADFTSL
+2430 SKLAPINDIVSIF
-2442 IPTEQ
+2442 PTGE
-2447 YHGGIFE
+2447 YDGGILE
-2454 QLVRRKDQV
+2454 QIVKLVRKDKTPIIEIAIRK
-2463 KLIGIKIKMNE
+2463 NE
-2474 DGTPDIKLARKKK
+2474 DGTPSINLEEKRK
-2487 LSEIEPD
+2487 LSEVGV
-2494 DEGKVYIFGNGIRE
+2494 DENGKKQKKVQVFVNGIRE
-2508 TEEGAVR
+2508 RRSDAVR

-2521 MSPENLER
+2521 MSPENLEKYNR
-2529 YKSGKTVEIA
+2529 GETVKIA
-2539 LIYNPT
+2539 LIYNQT

-2550 DGLECVA
+2550 DGLECVV
-2557 GKLCDGSKSS
+2557 GKAFDGSWSS
-2567 LKITTNVSK
+2567 FYIATGVSRG
-2576 ETATIL
+2576 ATI
-2582 ATRDRNVTYIY
+2582 AFASGDKSVNYDTGT
-2593 NMYSQG
+2593 YSQG
-2599 NIVGLGAFNWLQD
+2599 NIVTVGAFNKLK
-2612 NGIKLGYGNKNKF
+2612 NNNIKLGNEETSF
-2625 LVGMFGSPIMRDLIA
+2625 LLRMYGSPTKKSTMVS
-2640 GFGEPLNFTFR
+2640 FEEPLGIKVI
-2651 GSAINFPDFI
+2651 GSAANMTDFVAHSKKSLGI
-2661 GNDDKMYGVFG
+2661 FG
-2672 ETKLINY
+2672 ETKLVNLANVDKVKNNKIQNILGVLPVLKIFTKETGAGLYLPQLNDENKEKDDYKYSIVVTKGIKDQIQENY
-2679 TDLGKTNIGKEN
+2679 SNILPKDTVLLDEGIESLISYSHGTYTYESAAIAESIGKK
-2691 NSLIEKIKRGPIAKA
+2691 L
-2706 LGRKQEMPG
+2706 
-2715 LFVSR
+2715 
-2720 LFIADKDDNDFKYS
+2720 
-2734 YDITVDD
+2734 
-2741 IRRIKANYINAKYQN
+2741 
-2756 EVFED
+2756 
-2761 NDLIN
+2761 
-2766 TIRYPHGVYTHID
+2766 
-2779 PEKAEEKYNLAV
+2779 EEYKV
-2791 MYRKASPVEK
+2791 ASPARKGELEK
-2801 KVIEERMKA
+2801 EIKDLYIKDQVNK
-2810 INKEVHDYRLRLA
+2810 INLMIY
-2823 IEGPPILINSPYLIK
+2823 GPPILNNSPFLL
-2838 TVEDYRKDELRK
+2838 DEVNEYNK
-2850 EYGYGN
+2850 GEFEKKYGYGN

-2863 KNGKMNNSPQP
+2863 KTKEINMSPQS
-2874 YTRKETPAIAD
+2874 YVKKKNSTIVD
-2885 INEYLNNLRKGV
+2885 INEYLGNLRKGV
-2897 GL
+2897 DK

>member
-1 MTDKKALF
+1 MTDKKVLF

-22 ITFIMLLLFNFNIF
+22 ITFIMLLLFSFNIF

-128 NINGTVEVAGKK
+128 NINGTVEVAGKR

-152 INGGNFLNTDR
+152 VNGGNFLNTDR

-272 GAGVNTKGNLVSV
+272 GAGVNTKGDLVSV

-300 VDSGK
+300 IDSGK

-365 KIEAQGKIKINSNQ
+365 KIEAQGKIKINANQ

-406 RSNQKIEINAKETSN
+406 RSNQKIEINVKETSN

-470 RGREVNLG
+470 RGREISLG
-478 NVIGN
+478 NVTGN
-483 NKGKIDSLGALAFNG
+483 NKGKIDSLGALSFNG

-522 DGGKLLSTGKISG
+522 DGGKLLSTGKIRG

-572 IALDI
+572 IVLD
-577 KETSN
+577 
-582 IKGYILS
+582 
-589 DGLTKEDIKK
+589 
-599 EENKKNESNKNTEND
+599 
-614 EIKEK
+614 
-619 GISITGD
+619 
-626 LDNTEGIIRGREIS
+626 
-640 LGNVTGNN
+640 V
-648 KGKIDSLGALSF
+648 
-660 NGKIIVNKGGLIKG
+660 
-674 NIQELNTDKLENDE
+674 
-688 GKLVSTEKISG
+688 
-699 RVKEIS
+699 
-705 NKNGEILGTEIV
+705 
-717 KLIGDKLDNFSGLI
+717 
-731 KSNGKIALDIKE
+731 KE
-743 TSNVK
+743 TSNV
-748 GYILS
+748 
-753 DGLTKEDVKKE
+753 
-764 ENKKIESNKN
+764 
-774 TENDETKEKGISITG
+774 
-789 ELDNTEGVIRG
+789 
-800 RKVSLGNVIGNN
+800 
-812 KGKIDSLGALSFNG
+812 
-826 KIIVNKGGLITGNIQ
+826 
-841 KLNIDKLINDGGKLL
+841 
-856 STGKISGR
+856 
-864 VKEISN
+864 
-870 KNGEI
+870 
-875 LGTETVKLIGDK
+875 
-887 LDNFSGLI
+887 
-895 KSNGKIALDIKE
+895 
-907 TSNIKGYI
+907 KGYI

-955 EGVIRGREVN
+955 EGVIRGREIS
-965 LGNVIGNNKGKIDSL
+965 LGNVTGNNKGKIDSL

-996 ITGNIQELNADK
+996 ITGNIQELNTDK

-1015 LLSTGKISGRVK
+1015 LLSTGKISGTVK

-1047 KLDNL
+1047 KLDNFFGLIKSNGKIALDIKETSNIKGYILSDGLTKEDVKKEENKNTKNIAEVKNKEKGISITGDLDNTEGVIRGREISLGNVTGNNKGKIDSLGALSFNGKIIVNKGGLITGNIQKLNIDKLINDGGKLVSTEKISGTVKEISNKNGEILGVQTVTLVGDKLNNL

-1059 GKIKLDEKDIS
+1059 GKVKLNEKDVS

-1082 KEQAQNWKVE
+1082 KEQAKNWKVE
-1092 EKFKEDKNKKDVN
+1092 EKVTEESKENKKDIK
-1105 EKREQ
+1105 EKQEKKEQ
-1110 TTGTLLNIGKLDNT
+1110 TTGTLLNLGRLDNT

-1135 VNVEKI
+1135 VNTEKI
-1141 ANNDGKIVSRGAV
+1141 TNEDGKIVSRGAV
-1154 ELTTANEYE
+1154 ELTTPNEYE

-1206 IRARILSIDTQADL
+1206 IRARILSIATQADFY
-1220 RNAKDISAT
+1220 NTKDISAR
-1229 NLLSITAKNIE
+1229 NLLSITAENIE

-1275 IKVEN
+1275 IEVKN
-1280 GRVVNG
+1280 GKVVNG
-1286 TAKYLDGVYRRE
+1286 TEKYLSGAYRRE

-1487 KEDEKPEPKKYVQ
+1487 KENEKPEPKKYVQ

-1516 SGVIGNGKDTILD
+1516 SGIIGNGKDTILD
-1529 SAKDLVLESSDIR
+1529 SAKDLILESSDIR
-1542 AKDNI
+1542 AKDDI
-1547 VLNAKNNLLMLS
+1547 VLNAKNYLLMLS
-1559 TVDTEYKFKT
+1559 TVDTEYKFRT

-1673 YISDNREKYKH
+1673 YVSDNSEKYKH

-1707 IQTIGPVYLKGVQ
+1707 IQTIGPVYLKGVK

-1871 NKNIYITSSEGNVL
+1871 NKNIYIRSSEGNIL

-1919 SVNARM
+1919 NINARM

-1943 KNQLKAIK
+1943 KNQLKALK

-2010 AKSTGKYLQNITTN
+2010 TKSTGKYLQNITTT
-2024 IRAGKDITFKS
+2024 IRAGKDIAFKS

-2197 SGIIGRESVK
+2197 SGIIGRESIK

-2224 DDKGND
+2224 DEKGKD

-2303 NKGEDVEE
+2303 NKVEDVEE

-2430 RKLQTVADFTSL
+2430 KKLQTVADFTSL

-2487 LSEIEPD
+2487 LSEIKPD
-2494 DEGKVYIFGNGIRE
+2494 DEGKVYVFGNGIRE

-2557 GKLCDGSKSS
+2557 GKLCDGSNSS

-2625 LVGMFGSPIMRDLIA
+2625 LVGMFGSPIAKNLIA

-2651 GSAINFPDFI
+2651 GSAINFRDFI
-2661 GNDDKMYGVFG
+2661 GNDDKIFGIFG
-2672 ETKLINY
+2672 ESTLINPENINRVKEHLW
-2679 TDLGKTNIGKEN
+2679 TDKLGNFFG
-2691 NSLIEKIKRGPIAKA
+2691 AKA
-2706 LGRKQEMPG
+2706 IFRRQTMAGLYLPEVLVNKNKDKNEYRYSIVVGDKEIRTIQENYSKILNDGEILSKKGIEMVISDSHGTYTFNSP
-2715 LFVSR
+2715 V
-2720 LFIADKDDNDFKYS
+2720 IAENINNLLTDYRRA
-2734 YDITVDD
+2734 IT
-2741 IRRIKANYINAKYQN
+2741 
-2756 EVFED
+2756 
-2761 NDLIN
+2761 
-2766 TIRYPHGVYTHID
+2766 
-2779 PEKAEEKYNLAV
+2779 PEEREKYKNEIISLYTKDQQNKVNLA
-2791 MYRKASPVEK
+2791 MY
-2801 KVIEERMKA
+2801 
-2810 INKEVHDYRLRLA
+2810 
-2823 IEGPPILINSPYLIK
+2823 GPPIFTDSPFLLK
-2838 TVEDYRKDELRK
+2838 AVEDYKKDELRK

-2856 YQDKGLP
+2856 YQDKNLP
-2863 KNGKMNNSPQP
+2863 KNKEININPQP
-2874 YTRKETPAIAD
+2874 YTRKEAQPTLGIE
-2885 INEYLNNLRKGV
+2885 EYLKGLRKGV

>member
-1 MTDKKALF
+1 MTDKKILF

-22 ITFIMLLLFNFNIF
+22 ITFIMLLLFSFNIF

-48 RATKTASGIDQ
+48 RATKTASGVDQ
-59 LDIAAPNK
+59 LDIATPNK

-86 LNNNKDIVANTKIAG
+86 LNNNKDIVVNTKTAG

-108 LDNSIAANLIIT
+108 LDNSAAANLIIT

-128 NINGTVEVAGKK
+128 NINGTVEVAGKR
-140 ADLVMANRNGVY
+140 ADLVMANRNGIYV
-152 INGGNFLNTDR
+152 NGGNFLNTDR

-168 GSLEMKNGDLVAI
+168 GSLQMKNGDLVGI
-181 NVSQGQIGIGEK
+181 DVSQGQIGIGGK
-193 GLNALNLT
+193 GLDALGLT
-201 ELELLGKTIDVSGV
+201 ELELLGKTIDIAGI
-215 IKASKETRLLVSAG
+215 IKTSKETRLLVSAG

-242 KGETYKGIAIDGKSV
+242 KGETYEGIAIDGKAV

-272 GAGVNTKGNLVSV
+272 GAGVNTKGDLVSV
-285 DDIVITANGDITTAQ
+285 DDIVLTANGDITTVK

-323 AKKVKVKARE
+323 AKKVKIKAKE

-365 KIEAQGKIKINSNQ
+365 KIEAQGKIRINSNQ

-386 FATEKINIAGNKLN
+386 FATEKVNIAGNKLN

-406 RSNQKIEINAKETSN
+406 RSNQKIEINTKEASNVKGYILSDGLTKEDVKKEENKNTKNTEEVKNKEKGINITGDLDNTEGVIRGREISLGNLTGNNKGKIDSIGALTFNGKIIVNKGGLISGNIQELDVDKLINDEGKLLSTEKINGTAKEISNKNGEILGVKTVTLVGDKLNNLSGLIKSNGKITLDMKETSN

-439 ENKNTKNIAEVKNKE
+439 ENKN
-454 KGISITGDL
+454 
-463 DNTEGVI
+463 
-470 RGREVNLG
+470 
-478 NVIGN
+478 
-483 NKGKIDSLGALAFNG
+483 
-498 KIIVNKGGLITG
+498 
-510 NIQELNADKLEN
+510 Q
-522 DGGKLLSTGKISG
+522 
-535 RVKEISNKNGEIL
+535 
-548 GTETVKL
+548 
-555 IGDKL
+555 
-560 DNFSGLIKSNGK
+560 
-572 IALDI
+572 
-577 KETSN
+577 
-582 IKGYILS
+582 
-589 DGLTKEDIKK
+589 
-599 EENKKNESNKNTEND
+599 KNTE
-614 EIKEK
+614 E
-619 GISITGD
+619 
-626 LDNTEGIIRGREIS
+626 
-640 LGNVTGNN
+640 
-648 KGKIDSLGALSF
+648 
-660 NGKIIVNKGGLIKG
+660 
-674 NIQELNTDKLENDE
+674 
-688 GKLVSTEKISG
+688 
-699 RVKEIS
+699 
-705 NKNGEILGTEIV
+705 
-717 KLIGDKLDNFSGLI
+717 
-731 KSNGKIALDIKE
+731 
-743 TSNVK
+743 
-748 GYILS
+748 
-753 DGLTKEDVKKE
+753 
-764 ENKKIESNKN
+764 
-774 TENDETKEKGISITG
+774 
-789 ELDNTEGVIRG
+789 
-800 RKVSLGNVIGNN
+800 
-812 KGKIDSLGALSFNG
+812 
-826 KIIVNKGGLITGNIQ
+826 
-841 KLNIDKLINDGGKLL
+841 
-856 STGKISGR
+856 
-864 VKEISN
+864 
-870 KNGEI
+870 
-875 LGTETVKLIGDK
+875 
-887 LDNFSGLI
+887 
-895 KSNGKIALDIKE
+895 
-907 TSNIKGYI
+907 
-915 LSDGLT
+915 
-921 KEDIK
+921 
-926 KEENKNQKDI
+926 
-936 EDDKN
+936 DKN

-965 LGNVIGNNKGKIDSL
+965 LGNLTGNNKGKIDSI
-980 GALAFNGKII
+980 GALTFNGKII

-996 ITGNIQELNADK
+996 ISGNIQELDVDK
-1008 LENDGGK
+1008 LINDEGK
-1015 LLSTGKISGRVK
+1015 LLSTEKINGTAK

-1035 ILGTETVKLIGD
+1035 ILGVKTVTLVGD
-1047 KLDNL
+1047 KLNNL
-1052 SGVIRSY
+1052 LGVIRSY
-1059 GKIKLDEKDIS
+1059 GKVKLNEKDVS
-1070 NVEGYILSDGIT
+1070 NVEGYILSDGLT

-1092 EKFKEDKNKKDVN
+1092 EKFKEESKEDKNKKDVN

-1110 TTGTLLNIGKLDNT
+1110 TTGTLLNVGRLDNT

-1135 VNVEKI
+1135 VNVGKI
-1141 ANNDGKIVSRGAV
+1141 ANNDGKIVSKGAV
-1154 ELTTANEYE
+1154 ELTTPNEYE
-1163 YRGLVE
+1163 YKGLVE

-1182 INSNIDRKNTLNLI
+1182 INNNIDRKNTLSLI
-1196 SKEKIALGQS
+1196 SKEELTLGQS
-1206 IRARILSIDTQADL
+1206 IRARILSIATQADL
-1220 RNAKDISAT
+1220 RNTKDISAT

-1240 NSGNIYSDGNTYL
+1240 NSGNLYSNGNTYL

-1275 IKVEN
+1275 IRVEN

-1286 TAKYLDGVYRRE
+1286 TAKYLDGAYRRE

-1304 NRQIKEEKPSIIAGK
+1304 NRQTSKERPSIIAGK
-1319 TETIIN
+1319 TETIIK
-1325 AKDLINTSQIGKT
+1325 AKDLINTSQIGKA
-1338 GQGITYIKLTGNAV
+1338 GQGITYIELAGQGI
-1352 NASIGNNIAKI
+1352 NASIGDNIAKI
-1363 EGQKVSVEGDKGVTN
+1363 EGQKVSVEGGTGVRN
-1378 TGAIISGTEITRVI
+1378 IGAVISGTEITRVTS
-1392 AEKGKILNESSIVSG
+1392 KNGKVLNESTIVSG

-1420 NGIVYL
+1420 NGIVYV

-1437 IGGAGGTILKST
+1437 IGGAGGTLLKST
-1449 EGNIED
+1449 AGNIED

-1465 GVTETYTE
+1465 DVTETYTE
-1473 MREVKPERKWWRRR
+1473 MREVKPKRKWLRRRDDYFER
-1487 KEDEKPEPKKYVQ
+1487 KEDEKPVPKKYEQ

-1547 VLNAKNNLLMLS
+1547 ALNAKNHILMLS
-1559 TVDTEYKFKT
+1559 TVNTEYKFRT
-1569 ETTSKRKWGRKKT
+1569 ETSSKRKWGRKKT

-1589 DNVYANPVEL
+1589 DNTYANPVEL

-1604 ILINYRGK
+1604 ILINYREK

-1630 KKGIIAQSDG
+1630 KKGIIAKSDG

-1651 NSIYDSHTTKSFIGI
+1651 NSTYDSHTTKSFIGI

-1684 SQLYGEAGVTLDS
+1684 SQLYGESGVTLDS

-1702 VEGVD
+1702 VEGID
-1707 IQTIGPVYLKGVQ
+1707 IQTIGPVYLKGVK

-1728 EVSSKYEVHTSK
+1728 EVSSRYEVHISK

-1762 TKEMDTIKSVGSII
+1762 TKEMDTIKSIGSII
-1776 NSKGSTVTIEGD
+1776 NSKGSTVTVEGD
-1788 SVVSVG
+1788 SIVSVG

-1807 KNGVIIKDGEN
+1807 KNGVVIKDGEN

-1829 RAGMF
+1829 RVGMF

-1846 GVEGTYNKSNEG
+1846 GVEATYNKANDG
-1858 KTIVTPEKNILVT
+1858 KTIVTPEKNTLVT

-1919 SVNARM
+1919 SINARM
-1925 ALALGINLGG
+1925 ALAFGINLSGI
-1935 FKDTLKSY
+1935 KDTLKSY
-1943 KNQLKAIK
+1943 RNSYKALK
-1951 EIPNLGRLISF
+1951 EIGNLGRVISF
-1962 TRDMAKGKSLLESLE
+1962 ARDMAKGKSLLESID
-1977 GKENTINAM
+1977 GKEDTINAM
-1986 NNLFAGPSSGGVS
+1986 NNLFAGPSSGGVT

-2024 IRAGKDITFKS
+2024 IRAGKDIVFKS

-2041 GSFIRAENDLSIDA
+2041 GGFVRAENNLSIDA

-2073 MGANFGVTLMGAE
+2073 MGANFGVTLMGIE
-2086 GVSGG
+2086 GVSAG
-2091 LNYGQMNSKG
+2091 LNYGQMKSKG

-2115 IVKADNMT
+2115 IVKADDMA

-2148 DSEEMKQVGTN
+2148 DSEKMKQVGTN
-2159 VGYSLKYGK
+2159 LGYSLKYGK
-2168 DKDGKPDNRNN
+2168 DKDGNPDNRNN
-2179 GNLGLSYGERKK
+2179 GNLGLSYGEKKK

-2197 SGIIGRESVK
+2197 SGIIGTESVK

-2217 GSIIANV
+2217 GSIIANI

-2248 YDKQINVNGSVE
+2248 YDKQININGNVE

-2275 ENKEKDKKDNDNSDN
+2275 ENKEKDKKDNDNNDN
-2290 SNNNLK
+2290 SNVKN
-2296 KSKNSND
+2296 SKNSND
-2303 NKGEDVEE
+2303 DKGEDVEE
-2311 RDNKVDETYGIGIEG
+2311 RPNRVDETYGIGIEG

-2338 KGVINGKEEVEGVN
+2338 KGVINGKEEVERVN

-2361 TKDINVKKVEI
+2361 IKDINVKKVEVQ
-2372 EYKSERN
+2372 YKSERN
-2379 SWGDFGKIMASD
+2379 SWGDFGKIMASN
-2391 AGVIGNF
+2391 AGIIGDF

-2447 YHGGIFE
+2447 YHGGILE

-2463 KLIGIKIKMNE
+2463 KLIGIKIRMNE

-2487 LSEIEPD
+2487 LSEIKPD

-2529 YKSGKTVEIA
+2529 YKRGKTIEIA

-2545 RGLVA
+2545 RGFVA

-2557 GKLCDGSKSS
+2557 GKLFDGSKSS

-2576 ETATIL
+2576 QTGEIL
-2582 ATRDRNVTYIY
+2582 ATRDRNTTIVY

-2599 NIVGLGAFNWLQD
+2599 NEVGLGAFNWLQD
-2612 NGIKLGYGNKNKF
+2612 KGIKLGYGNKNKF

-2640 GFGEPLNFTFR
+2640 GFGDPLNFTFR

-2661 GNDDKMYGVFG
+2661 GNDDKMYGIFG

-2679 TDLGKTNIGKEN
+2679 TELGKTNIGKEN

-2720 LFIADKDDNDFKYS
+2720 LFSEDKDDNDFKYS

-2741 IRRIKANYINAKYQN
+2741 IRRIKTNYIKAKD
-2756 EVFED
+2756 EKEFLTPSD
-2761 NDLIN
+2761 IIN
-2766 TIRYPHGVYTHID
+2766 TIRYPHGVYTYID

-2823 IEGPPILINSPYLIK
+2823 IEGPPILIDSPYLTK
-2838 TVEDYRKDELRK
+2838 AVEDYRKDEFRK

-2863 KNGKMNNSPQP
+2863 KNEKMNNSPQP
-2874 YTRKETPAIAD
+2874 YTRKETPPTLGIE
-2885 INEYLNNLRKGV
+2885 EYLEKLRKGV